1 MEAGCT
7 IFLRW
12 YTPPCGTRFAAHE
25 HNDNAKE
32 RNTAMKKRLLA
43 GLLATSIAL
52 SISMG
57 AFPAM
62 AATNDD
68 FVEDWEGAADFTDD
82 SYSSSEQLFD
92 DIIFFDLDEEV
103 DDTAA
108 EVVAEEDAND
118 SSDTEI
124 DKAAD
129 SIEETEPEDEVQVSD
144 AAKDRNDLENPDEE
158 TESDTQ
164 NPWEAGP
171 SDAETEEDVPDSW
184 EETPKIDS
192 ELEAAIAS
200 EDPFSYYDDN
210 ALEEEMD
217 DDIALLAAG
226 KTMAHENYAYTDVSG
241 TKYTVDL
248 YTDHTATIWELTTS
262 SGEAECI
269 LPSTIYYT
277 GDDGVQEPAPY
288 TVTELS
294 LSYYSGVTSDNN
306 NYTSLVLPDT
316 LTDIRRSLSGFKNVT
331 EITIP
336 GSVKVFNATL
346 QNMME
351 LKTLTF
357 DEGVEE
363 IASGSV
369 VSGCTKLETIHLPSS
384 LQKLSGTG
392 TFSGASALTD
402 ITLPEGIAITEGST
416 FSKCTSLKSIEL
428 PASITTIPR
437 SMFAG
442 CSALERVTAKG
453 TITAIGNGAFGS
465 VTDWNGHETAD
476 TALTEIPDLS
486 QVTSI
491 GDRAFYG
498 CSALTTVDLH
508 NVTTMEYGAFQG
520 CKELSGE
527 IDLSKL
533 EVIPGNA
540 FCYDSKIT
548 SVITCPTLKSIGDWA
563 FIWAGISTIS
573 LPETL
578 NSIGEY
584 TFFLASLSG
593 TVALPDS
600 LTKLG
605 ANAFNGCEEIEAIQ
619 IGSGLTDIPSNAFD
633 GCRKLTTI
641 TVNNRQE
648 DVKIPK
654 IDRVTVTYTIPSLT
668 ADDDKVS
675 TATDALSLQDAV
687 KQAATNGTPVTIEK
701 DIRLDE
707 PVTITAEQKVEITA
721 TENHNI
727 FGNKDQNLANLFVV
741 EAGGELS
748 LTGALTLGGWNN
760 TGSILVN
767 HGKTTINGNV
777 VIEKSTLE
785 GNNIGVIEDKG
796 SSAKLILENGT
807 IQNHKIRGAH
817 SASIR
822 VTEGASFTMNGG
834 TIRDNIA
841 NTSSSDSSSPAVL
854 LLGASTFTMNEG
866 SICNNSG
873 QCGTAVYLTASNDA
887 KARFTMNGGTLSN
900 NESHSYT
907 SDSTPTGAVFVKYSA
922 EFVLNNGTITGN
934 CAYGGAGGGVAVMD
948 ELPTKEHGTAF
959 TMYSG
964 TISNNTASGYRC
976 SGGGIYSCSNRVSL
990 LGGRIENNSAYD
1002 GGGVYS
1008 EGNTQ
1013 IYTTLHIQNALITG
1027 NTADQGGG
1035 LWFCPTGDAKLYMQ
1049 NGAVIYGNTAASA
1062 GDDFASPEVATG
1074 AGGNGGVTL
1083 PDYFPNGKVIQWFSD
1098 GFLYAPPGNLGT
1110 SGQGTRYNAVE
1121 YAKRVTG
1128 VQNEKKGLAL
1138 KSVVSDGVSI
1148 PAVGSLIITGN
1159 QASHGG
1165 GGIGANGGVVIGE
1178 ATSLSNSISVK
1189 KVWDN
1194 PGYEDTQ
1201 PSGVTIHLK
1210 ERDTGDVV
1218 STAELTSEN
1227 GWQYTF
1233 TDLPLSPNHYTVTEQ
1248 PLEGYKATYYQ
1259 DADGNFIITNTY
1271 LTTPT
1276 PDVPAVTIS
1285 VPVEKKWVNDY
1296 KWERPASIHVSL
1308 WNGDAKVKE
1317 ADLTADMGWTY
1328 IFEDLPE
1335 SSYSVTEDAVPGYE
1349 TLIERSDAGGFII
1362 TNTYERP
1369 LDPEPIEPIPP
1380 VDPPQEEIVTPPIVP
1395 ETTGNEPSPPS
1406 TEETTSVPPT
1416 EPTEESTEERSAES
1430 DPEESPIKETQET
1443 PSVSAKP
1450 PKLIQTGQTW
1460 WPVFLLMFAGVGL
1473 LVFGFYKRS
1482 KENIDHE

>member
-1 MEAGCT
+1 
-7 IFLRW
+7 
-12 YTPPCGTRFAAHE
+12 
-25 HNDNAKE
+25 
-32 RNTAMKKRLLA
+32 MKKRLLA

-68 FVEDWEGAADFTDD
+68 FVEDREDIADYTDD
-82 SYSSSEQLFD
+82 SYSSGYSSSEQLFD

-108 EVVAEEDAND
+108 EVIAEEDAND

-124 DKAAD
+124 DRAAD
-129 SIEETEPEDEVQVSD
+129 SIEETEPEDEVQNTD
-144 AAKDRNDLENPDEE
+144 AAEDRNDREYPDEE
-158 TESDTQ
+158 TKSGT
-164 NPWEAGP
+164 NPGEAGP

-200 EDPFSYYDDN
+200 EDPFSYYDDD
-210 ALEEEMD
+210 ASEEEMD

-226 KTMAHENYAYTDVSG
+226 KTMAHEDYAYTDVSSG
-241 TKYTVDL
+241 TEYMVDL
-248 YTDHTATIWELTTS
+248 YTDHTAKIWKLTTS

-277 GDDGVQEPAPY
+277 DADGVPEPTPY

-294 LSYYSGVTSDNN
+294 LSYWSGVTSDNN
-306 NYTSLVLPDT
+306 NYTALVLPDT
-316 LTDIRRSLSGFKNVT
+316 LTDIGGSLSGFKNVT
-331 EITIP
+331 EIIIP
-336 GSVKVFNATL
+336 GSVKVFKANL
-346 QNMME
+346 QNMKE

-357 DEGVEE
+357 EEGVEE

-369 VSGCTKLETIHLPSS
+369 VSGCKSLTTIHLPSS

-416 FSKCTSLKSIEL
+416 FSECTSLESIEL
-428 PASITTIPR
+428 PASITTIPS

-465 VTDWNGHETAD
+465 VTDWKDQEIAD
-476 TALTEIPDLS
+476 TVLTEIPDLS

-498 CSALTTVDLH
+498 CSALKTVDLH
-508 NVTTMEYGAFQG
+508 SVTTMEYGAFQG
-520 CKELSGE
+520 CDALSGE
-527 IDLSKL
+527 IDLSNL
-533 EVIPGNA
+533 EEIPGHA
-540 FCYDSKIT
+540 FCYDPNIT
-548 SVITCPTLKSIGDWA
+548 SVITCPTLRSIGDWA
-563 FIWAGISTIS
+563 FIWADISTIS

-578 NSIGEY
+578 NSIGTY
-584 TFFLASLSG
+584 AFYKASLSG

-600 LTKLG
+600 LTQLG
-605 ANAFNGCEEIEAIQ
+605 ASAFSGCEEVNAIQ
-619 IGSGLTDIPSNAFD
+619 IGSGLKDIPANAFA
-633 GCRKLTTI
+633 GCTNLKTI
-641 TVNNRQE
+641 TVNNRRE
-648 DVKIPK
+648 DVTIPK
-654 IDRVTVTYTIPSLT
+654 IDGVTVTYTIPSLEAT
-668 ADDDKVS
+668 DDKVS
-675 TATDALSLQDAV
+675 NAEGALSLQQAV
-687 KQAATNGTPVTIEK
+687 DQANGTPVTIEK

-707 PVTITAEQKVEITA
+707 PVRIAAGQRVEITA
-721 TENHNI
+721 NTNCNI
-727 FGNKDQNLANLFVV
+727 FGNKDKDLTNLFVV
-741 EAGGELS
+741 EPGGKLS

-767 HGKTTINGNV
+767 HGKTTIDGNV

-785 GNNIGVIEDKG
+785 GDSMGVIEDNG
-796 SSAKLILENGT
+796 SSAELILENGT
-807 IQNHKIRGAH
+807 IQNHKIRGAL

-822 VTEGASFTMNGG
+822 VTEGAS
-834 TIRDNIA
+834 
-841 NTSSSDSSSPAVL
+841 
-854 LLGASTFTMNEG
+854 FTMNEG

-873 QCGTAVYLTASNDA
+873 QCGTAVYLTASSNAA

-907 SDSTPTGAVFVKYSA
+907 PYSTPTGAVFVKYSA
-922 EFVLNNGTITGN
+922 EFVLNEGTITGN

-948 ELPTKEHGTAF
+948 ELPTEEHGTAF
-959 TMYSG
+959 TMNGG

-976 SGGGIYSCSNRVSL
+976 SGGGIYSCSNYVSL

-1008 EGNTQ
+1008 EGNTE
-1013 IYTTLHIQNALITG
+1013 IYTTLHIENALITG

-1049 NGAVIYGNTAASA
+1049 DGAVIYGNTAASA

-1098 GFLYAPPGNLGT
+1098 GFLYAPAGNRGT

-1148 PAVGSLIITGN
+1148 PATGSLIITGN

-1178 ATSLSNSISVK
+1178 ATSLSHSILVK
-1189 KVWDN
+1189 KAWDN
-1194 PGYEDTQ
+1194 PGHEDTQ

-1210 ERDTGDVV
+1210 ERDTGDIV
-1218 STAELTSEN
+1218 STAELTGEN
-1227 GWQYTF
+1227 GWQHTF
-1233 TDLPLSPNHYTVTEQ
+1233 TDLPLSPDHYTVTEQ

-1335 SSYSVTEDAVPGYE
+1335 GTYSVTEDAVPGYE

-1369 LDPEPIEPIPP
+1369 LYPEPIEPIDPIPP

-1395 ETTGNEPSPPS
+1395 GTTGNEPNPPS

-1416 EPTEESTEERSAES
+1416 EPTEESTEESTEERSAES

-1443 PSVSAKP
+1443 SSVSAKP

-1460 WPVFLLMFAGVGL
+1460 WPVFLLMFAGAGL

>member
-1 MEAGCT
+1 
-7 IFLRW
+7 
-12 YTPPCGTRFAAHE
+12 
-25 HNDNAKE
+25 
-32 RNTAMKKRLLA
+32 MKKRLLA

-68 FVEDWEGAADFTDD
+68 FVEDREDIADFTDD
-82 SYSSSEQLFD
+82 SYSSGYSSSEQLFD

-108 EVVAEEDAND
+108 KVIAEEDAND

-124 DKAAD
+124 DRAAD
-129 SIEETEPEDEVQVSD
+129 SIEETESEDEVQDTD
-144 AAKDRNDLENPDEE
+144 AAEDRNDREDSDEE
-158 TESDTQ
+158 TRSGT
-164 NPWEAGP
+164 NPGETDP
-171 SDAETEEDVPDSW
+171 SDAETEEDVSDSW

-200 EDPFSYYDDN
+200 EDPFSYYDDD
-210 ALEEEMD
+210 ASEEEMD

-226 KTMAHENYAYTDVSG
+226 KTMAHEDYAYTDVSSG
-241 TKYTVDL
+241 TEYMVDL
-248 YTDHTATIWELTTS
+248 YTDHTAKIRKLTTS
-262 SGEAECI
+262 SGGAECI

-277 GDDGVQEPAPY
+277 DDDDVPEPTPY
-288 TVTELS
+288 TVTELRFS
-294 LSYYSGVTSDNN
+294 PYGNSVTSVNN
-306 NYTSLVLPDT
+306 NYTALVLPDT
-316 LTDIRRSLSGFKNVT
+316 LTDIGGSLSGFKNVT

-346 QNMME
+346 QYMKE
-351 LKTLTF
+351 LRTLTF
-357 DEGVEE
+357 EEGVEE

-369 VSGCTKLETIHLPSS
+369 VSGCKNLTTIHLPSS

-416 FSKCTSLKSIEL
+416 FSECTSLKSITL
-428 PASITTIPR
+428 PASITTIP
-437 SMFAG
+437 SYMFAG

-453 TITAIGNGAFGS
+453 TITAIGNSAFKS
-465 VTDWNGHETAD
+465 D

-498 CSALTTVDLH
+498 CSALKTVDLH
-508 NVTTMEYGAFQG
+508 SVTTMEYGAFQG
-520 CKELSGE
+520 CDALSGE
-527 IDLSKL
+527 IDLSNL
-533 EVIPGNA
+533 EEIPGHA
-540 FCYDSKIT
+540 FCYDPNIT
-548 SVITCPTLKSIGDWA
+548 SVITCPTLRSIGDWA
-563 FIWAGISTIS
+563 FIWADISTIS

-578 NSIGEY
+578 KSIGTY
-584 TFFLASLSG
+584 TFYKASLSG

-600 LTKLG
+600 LTQLG
-605 ANAFNGCEEIEAIQ
+605 ASAFSGCEEVNAIQ
-619 IGSGLTDIPSNAFD
+619 IGSGLKDIPANAFA
-633 GCRKLTTI
+633 GCTNLKTI
-641 TVNNRQE
+641 TVNNRRE
-648 DVKIPK
+648 DVHIPE
-654 IDRVTVTYTIPSLT
+654 IDGVTVTYTIPSLT
-668 ADDDKVS
+668 ADNDKVS
-675 TATDALSLQDAV
+675 NAEGALSLQEAV
-687 KQAATNGTPVTIEK
+687 DQANGTPVTIEK

-707 PVTITAEQKVEITA
+707 PVRIAAGQRVEITA
-721 TENHNI
+721 NANENYNL
-727 FGNKDQNLANLFVV
+727 FGNKDEKPTNLFVV
-741 EAGGELS
+741 EEGGELS

-767 HGKTTINGNV
+767 HGKTTIDGNV

-785 GNNIGVIEDKG
+785 GDSMGVIEDNG
-796 SSAKLILENGT
+796 SSAELILENGT
-807 IQNHKIRGAH
+807 IQNHKIRGAL

-834 TIRDNIA
+834 TIQDNIA

-854 LLGASTFTMNEG
+854 LLGASTFTMNRG

-873 QCGTAVYLTASNDA
+873 QCGTAVYLTASSNAA

-900 NESHSYT
+900 NESHLYT
-907 SDSTPTGAVFVKYSA
+907 PNSTPTGAVFVKYSA

-934 CAYGGAGGGVAVMD
+934 CAHGGAGGGVAVMD
-948 ELPTKEHGTAF
+948 ELPTEEHGTAF
-959 TMYSG
+959 TMNSG

-976 SGGGIYSCSNRVSL
+976 SGGGIYSCSNYVSL

-1008 EGNTQ
+1008 EGNTD
-1013 IYTTLHIQNALITG
+1013 IYTTLHIRNALITG

-1049 NGAVIYGNTAASA
+1049 DGAVIYGNTAASA

-1098 GFLYAPPGNLGT
+1098 GFLYAPAGNRGT
-1110 SGQGTRYNAVE
+1110 SGQGTRYNTVE

-1178 ATSLSNSISVK
+1178 ATSLSYSISVK
-1189 KVWDN
+1189 KAWDN
-1194 PGYEDTQ
+1194 PGHEDTQ

-1210 ERDTGDVV
+1210 ERDTGDIV
-1218 STAELTSEN
+1218 STAELTGEN

-1233 TDLPLSPNHYTVTEQ
+1233 TDLPLSPDHYTVTEQ

-1335 SSYSVTEDAVPGYE
+1335 GTYSVTEDAVPGYE

-1369 LDPEPIEPIPP
+1369 LYPEPIEPIDPIPP

-1395 ETTGNEPSPPS
+1395 GTTGNEPNPPS

-1416 EPTEESTEERSAES
+1416 EPTEESTEESTEERSAES

-1443 PSVSAKP
+1443 SSVSAKP

-1460 WPVFLLMFAGVGL
+1460 WPVFLLMFAGAGL

>member
-1 MEAGCT
+1 
-7 IFLRW
+7 
-12 YTPPCGTRFAAHE
+12 
-25 HNDNAKE
+25 
-32 RNTAMKKRLLA
+32 MKKRLLA

-68 FVEDWEGAADFTDD
+68 FVEDREDIADYTDD
-82 SYSSSEQLFD
+82 SYSSGYSSSEQLFD

-108 EVVAEEDAND
+108 EVIAEEDAND

-124 DKAAD
+124 DRAAD
-129 SIEETEPEDEVQVSD
+129 SIEETEPEDEVQNTD
-144 AAKDRNDLENPDEE
+144 AAEDRNDREYPDEE
-158 TESDTQ
+158 TKSGT
-164 NPWEAGP
+164 NPGEAGP

-200 EDPFSYYDDN
+200 EDPFSYYDDD
-210 ALEEEMD
+210 ASEEEMD

-226 KTMAHENYAYTDVSG
+226 KTMAHEDYAYTDVSSG
-241 TKYTVDL
+241 TEYMVDL
-248 YTDHTATIWELTTS
+248 YTDHTAKIWKLTTS

-277 GDDGVQEPAPY
+277 DADGVPEPTPY
-288 TVTELS
+288 TVTELR
-294 LSYYSGVTSDNN
+294 LSYWSGVTSDNN
-306 NYTSLVLPDT
+306 NYTALVLPDT
-316 LTDIRRSLSGFKNVT
+316 LTDIGGSLSGFKNVT

-346 QNMME
+346 QNMKQ

-369 VSGCTKLETIHLPSS
+369 VSGCKSLTTIHLPSS

-402 ITLPEGIAITEGST
+402 ITLSEGIAITEGST
-416 FSKCTSLKSIEL
+416 FSECTSLKSIEL
-428 PASITTIPR
+428 PASITTIPS

-465 VTDWNGHETAD
+465 VTDWKDQEIAD
-476 TALTEIPDLS
+476 TVLTEIPDLS

-498 CSALTTVDLH
+498 CSALETVDLH
-508 NVTTMEYGAFQG
+508 SVTTMGYGAFQG
-520 CKELSGE
+520 CDALSGE
-527 IDLSKL
+527 IDLSNL
-533 EVIPGNA
+533 EVIPGHA
-540 FCYDSKIT
+540 FCYDPNIT
-548 SVITCPTLKSIGDWA
+548 SVITCPTLRSIGDWA
-563 FIWAGISTIS
+563 FIWADISTIS

-578 NSIGEY
+578 NSIGTY
-584 TFFLASLSG
+584 TFYKASLSG

-600 LTKLG
+600 LTQLG
-605 ANAFNGCEEIEAIQ
+605 ASAFSGCEEVNAIQ
-619 IGSGLTDIPSNAFD
+619 IGSGLKDIPANAFA
-633 GCRKLTTI
+633 GCTNLKTI
-641 TVNNRQE
+641 TVNNRRE
-648 DVKIPK
+648 DVTIPK
-654 IDRVTVTYTIPSLT
+654 IDGVTVTYTIPSLEAT
-668 ADDDKVS
+668 DDKVS
-675 TATDALSLQDAV
+675 NAEGALSLQQAV
-687 KQAATNGTPVTIEK
+687 DQANGPVTIEIEK
-701 DIRLDE
+701 NICLNA
-707 PVTITAEQKVEITA
+707 PVTIAKGKQVEITA
-721 TENHNI
+721 NANENYNL
-727 FGNKDQNLANLFVV
+727 FGNKDEKPTNLFVV
-741 EAGGELS
+741 EEGGELS

-767 HGKTTINGNV
+767 HGKTTIDGNV

-785 GNNIGVIEDKG
+785 GDSMGVIEDNG
-796 SSAKLILENGT
+796 SSAELILENGT
-807 IQNHKIRGAH
+807 IQNHKIRGAL

-822 VTEGASFTMNGG
+822 VTEGALFTMNGG
-834 TIRDNIA
+834 TIQDNIA

-854 LLGASTFTMNEG
+854 LLGASTFTMNGG

-873 QCGTAVYLTASNDA
+873 QCGTAVYLTASSNAA
-887 KARFTMNGGTLSN
+887 KARFTMNGGTLRN
-900 NESHSYT
+900 NESRSYT
-907 SDSTPTGAVFVKYSA
+907 PYSTPTGAVFVKYSA

-934 CAYGGAGGGVAVMD
+934 CAHDGAGGGVAVMD
-948 ELPTKEHGTAF
+948 ELPTEEHGTAF
-959 TMYSG
+959 TMNGG
-964 TISNNTASGYRC
+964 TISNNTASGSRC
-976 SGGGIYSCSNRVSL
+976 SGGGIYSCSNYVSL

-1008 EGNTQ
+1008 EGNTE
-1013 IYTTLHIQNALITG
+1013 IYTTLHIENALITG

-1049 NGAVIYGNTAASA
+1049 DGAVIYGNTAASA

-1098 GFLYAPPGNLGT
+1098 GFLYAPYGNRGT
-1110 SGQGTRYNAVE
+1110 AGQGTRYNTVE

-1148 PAVGSLIITGN
+1148 PATGSLIITGN

-1178 ATSLSNSISVK
+1178 ETSLSYSISVK
-1189 KVWDN
+1189 KAWDN

-1201 PSGVTIHLK
+1201 PSSVTIHLK
-1210 ERDTGDVV
+1210 ERDTGDIV
-1218 STAELTSEN
+1218 STAELTGEN

-1335 SSYSVTEDAVPGYE
+1335 GNYSVTEDAVPGYK

-1369 LDPEPIEPIPP
+1369 LYPEPIEPIDPIPP

-1395 ETTGNEPSPPS
+1395 GTTGNEPSPPS

-1416 EPTEESTEERSAES
+1416 EPTEESTDESTEERSAES

-1460 WPVFLLMFAGVGL
+1460 WPVFLLMFAGAGL

>member
-1 MEAGCT
+1 
-7 IFLRW
+7 
-12 YTPPCGTRFAAHE
+12 
-25 HNDNAKE
+25 
-32 RNTAMKKRLLA
+32 MKKRLLA

-68 FVEDWEGAADFTDD
+68 FVEDREDIADYTDD
-82 SYSSSEQLFD
+82 SYSSGYSSSEQLFD

-108 EVVAEEDAND
+108 EVIAEEDAND

-124 DKAAD
+124 DRAAD
-129 SIEETEPEDEVQVSD
+129 SIEETEPEDEVQNTD
-144 AAKDRNDLENPDEE
+144 AAEDRNDREDSDEE
-158 TESDTQ
+158 TKSGT
-164 NPWEAGP
+164 NPGETGP

-200 EDPFSYYDDN
+200 EDPFSYYDDD
-210 ALEEEMD
+210 ASEEEMD
-217 DDIALLAAG
+217 DDIALLATG
-226 KTMAHENYAYTDVSG
+226 KTMAHEDYAYTDVSSG
-241 TKYTVDL
+241 TEYMVDL
-248 YTDHTATIWELTTS
+248 YTDHTAKIWKLTTS

-277 GDDGVQEPAPY
+277 DADGVQEPNPY
-288 TVTELS
+288 TVTELRFS
-294 LSYYSGVTSDNN
+294 PYGNSVTSVNN
-306 NYTSLVLPDT
+306 NYTALVLPDT
-316 LTDIRRSLSGFKNVT
+316 LTDIGGSLSGFKNVT

-346 QNMME
+346 QYMKQ
-351 LKTLTF
+351 LRTLTF

-369 VSGCTKLETIHLPSS
+369 VSGCKNLTTIHLPSS

-416 FSKCTSLKSIEL
+416 FSECTSLKSIEL
-428 PASITTIPR
+428 PASITTIP
-437 SMFAG
+437 SYMFAG

-453 TITAIGNGAFGS
+453 TITTIGNSAFKS
-465 VTDWNGHETAD
+465 D

-498 CSALTTVDLH
+498 CSALKTVDLH
-508 NVTTMEYGAFQG
+508 SVTTMEYAAFQG
-520 CKELSGE
+520 CDALSGE
-527 IDLSKL
+527 IDLSNL
-533 EVIPGNA
+533 EVIPGHA
-540 FCYDSKIT
+540 FCYDPNIT
-548 SVITCPTLKSIGDWA
+548 SVVTCPTLRSIGDWA

-578 NSIGEY
+578 NSIGTY
-584 TFFLASLSG
+584 TFYKASLSG

-600 LTKLG
+600 LTQLG
-605 ANAFNGCEEIEAIQ
+605 ASAFSGCEKVEAIQ
-619 IGSGLTDIPSNAFD
+619 IGSGLTDIPKDAFD
-633 GCRKLTTI
+633 GCKPKTI
-641 TVNNRQE
+641 TVNNRRE
-648 DVKIPK
+648 DVTIPE
-654 IDRVTVTYTIPSLT
+654 IDGVTVTYTIPSLT
-668 ADDDKVS
+668 ADNDKVS
-675 TATDALSLQDAV
+675 NAEGALSLQQAV
-687 KQAATNGTPVTIEK
+687 DQANGTPVTIEK

-707 PVTITAEQKVEITA
+707 PVRIAAGQRVEITA
-721 TENHNI
+721 NENCNI
-727 FGNKDQNLANLFVV
+727 FGNKDENLANLFVV
-741 EAGGELS
+741 EEGGELS

-767 HGKTTINGNV
+767 HGKTTIDGNV

-785 GNNIGVIEDKG
+785 GDSMGVIEDNG
-796 SSAKLILENGT
+796 SSAELILENGT
-807 IQNHKIRGAH
+807 IQNHKIRGAL

-834 TIRDNIA
+834 TIQANIA

-854 LLGASTFTMNEG
+854 LLGASTFTMNGG

-873 QCGTAVYLTASNDA
+873 QCGTAVYLTASSNAA
-887 KARFTMNGGTLSN
+887 KARFTMNGGSLSN
-900 NESHSYT
+900 NESRSYT
-907 SDSTPTGAVFVKYSA
+907 PNSTPTGAVFVKYSA
-922 EFVLNNGTITGN
+922 EFVLNDGTITGN
-934 CAYGGAGGGVAVMD
+934 CAHDGAGGGVAVMD
-948 ELPTKEHGTAF
+948 ELPTEEHGTAF
-959 TMYSG
+959 TMNGG

-976 SGGGIYSCSNRVSL
+976 SGGGIYSCSNYVSL

-1008 EGNTQ
+1008 EGNTE
-1013 IYTTLHIQNALITG
+1013 IYTTLHIENALITG

-1049 NGAVIYGNTAASA
+1049 DGAVIYGNTAASA

-1098 GFLYAPPGNLGT
+1098 GFLYAPPGNRGT

-1138 KSVVSDGVSI
+1138 KSVVSDGVSV

-1178 ATSLSNSISVK
+1178 ETSLSYSISVK
-1189 KVWDN
+1189 KAWDN

-1210 ERDTGDVV
+1210 ERDTGDIV
-1218 STAELTSEN
+1218 STAELTGEN

-1233 TDLPLSPNHYTVTEQ
+1233 TGLPLSPDHYTVTEQ

-1335 SSYSVTEDAVPGYE
+1335 GTYSVTEDAVPGYE

-1369 LDPEPIEPIPP
+1369 LYPEPIEPIDPIPP

-1395 ETTGNEPSPPS
+1395 GTTGNEPNPPS

-1416 EPTEESTEERSAES
+1416 EPTEESTEESTEERSAES

-1443 PSVSAKP
+1443 SSVSAKP

-1460 WPVFLLMFAGVGL
+1460 WPVFLLMFAGAGL

>member
-1 MEAGCT
+1 
-7 IFLRW
+7 
-12 YTPPCGTRFAAHE
+12 
-25 HNDNAKE
+25 
-32 RNTAMKKRLLA
+32 MKKRLLA

-68 FVEDWEGAADFTDD
+68 FVEDREDIADFTDD
-82 SYSSSEQLFD
+82 SYSSGYSSSEQLFD

-108 EVVAEEDAND
+108 EVIAEEDAND

-124 DKAAD
+124 DRAAD
-129 SIEETEPEDEVQVSD
+129 SIEETEPEDEVQNTD
-144 AAKDRNDLENPDEE
+144 AAEDRNDREYPDEE
-158 TESDTQ
+158 TKSGT
-164 NPWEAGP
+164 NPGEAGP

-200 EDPFSYYDDN
+200 EDPFSYYDDD
-210 ALEEEMD
+210 ASEEEMD

-226 KTMAHENYAYTDVSG
+226 KTMAHEDYAYTDVSSG
-241 TKYTVDL
+241 TEYMVDL
-248 YTDHTATIWELTTS
+248 YTDHTAKIWKLTTS
-262 SGEAECI
+262 SGGAECI

-277 GDDGVQEPAPY
+277 GDDGVQEPNPY
-288 TVTELS
+288 TVTELRFS
-294 LSYYSGVTSDNN
+294 PYGNSVTSVNN
-306 NYTSLVLPDT
+306 NYTALVLPDT
-316 LTDIRRSLSGFKNVT
+316 LTDIGGSLSGFKNVT

-346 QNMME
+346 QYMKQ
-351 LKTLTF
+351 LRTLTF

-369 VSGCTKLETIHLPSS
+369 VSGCKNLTTIHLPSS

-416 FSKCTSLKSIEL
+416 FSECTSLKSITL
-428 PASITTIPR
+428 PASITTIP
-437 SMFAG
+437 SYMFAG

-453 TITAIGNGAFGS
+453 TITAIGNSAFKS
-465 VTDWNGHETAD
+465 D

-498 CSALTTVDLH
+498 CSALKTVDLH
-508 NVTTMEYGAFQG
+508 SVTTMEYGAFQG
-520 CKELSGE
+520 CDALSGE
-527 IDLSKL
+527 IDLSNL
-533 EVIPGNA
+533 EEIPGHA
-540 FCYDSKIT
+540 FCYDPNIT
-548 SVITCPTLKSIGDWA
+548 SVITCPTLRSIGDWA
-563 FIWAGISTIS
+563 FIWADISTIS

-578 NSIGEY
+578 KSIGTY
-584 TFFLASLSG
+584 TFYKASLSG

-600 LTKLG
+600 LTQLG
-605 ANAFNGCEEIEAIQ
+605 ASAFSGCEKVEAIQ
-619 IGSGLTDIPSNAFD
+619 IGSGLTDIPKDAFD
-633 GCRKLTTI
+633 GCKPKTI
-641 TVNNRQE
+641 TVNNRRE
-648 DVKIPK
+648 DVTIPK
-654 IDRVTVTYTIPSLT
+654 IDGVTVTYTIPSLT
-668 ADDDKVS
+668 ADNDKVS
-675 TATDALSLQDAV
+675 NAEGALSLQEAV
-687 KQAATNGTPVTIEK
+687 DQANGTPVTIEK

-707 PVTITAEQKVEITA
+707 PVRIAAGQRVEITA
-721 TENHNI
+721 NVNCNI
-727 FGNKDQNLANLFVV
+727 FGNNDKNLTNLFVV
-741 EAGGELS
+741 EPGGELS

-767 HGKTTINGNV
+767 HGKTTIDGNV

-785 GNNIGVIEDKG
+785 GDSMGVIEDNG
-796 SSAKLILENGT
+796 SSAELILENGT
-807 IQNHKIRGAH
+807 IQNHKIRGAL

-834 TIRDNIA
+834 TIQANIA

-854 LLGASTFTMNEG
+854 LLGASTFTMNGG

-873 QCGTAVYLTASNDA
+873 QCGTAVYLTASSNAA
-887 KARFTMNGGTLSN
+887 KARFTMNGGSLSN
-900 NESHSYT
+900 NESRSYT
-907 SDSTPTGAVFVKYSA
+907 PNSTPTGAVFVKYSA
-922 EFVLNNGTITGN
+922 EFVLNDGTITGN
-934 CAYGGAGGGVAVMD
+934 CAHDGAGGGVAVMD
-948 ELPTKEHGTAF
+948 ELPTEEHGTAF
-959 TMYSG
+959 TMNGG
-964 TISNNTASGYRC
+964 TISNNTASGSRC
-976 SGGGIYSCSNRVSL
+976 SGGGIYSCSNYVSL

-1008 EGNTQ
+1008 EGNTE
-1013 IYTTLHIQNALITG
+1013 IYTTLHIENALITG

-1049 NGAVIYGNTAASA
+1049 DGAVIYGNTAASA

-1098 GFLYAPPGNLGT
+1098 GFLYAPPGNRGT
-1110 SGQGTRYNAVE
+1110 AGQGTRYNAVE

-1148 PAVGSLIITGN
+1148 PATGSLIITGN

-1178 ATSLSNSISVK
+1178 ATSLSYSISVK
-1189 KVWDN
+1189 KAWDN

-1201 PSGVTIHLK
+1201 PSSVTIHLK
-1210 ERDTGDVV
+1210 ERDTGDIV
-1218 STAELTSEN
+1218 STAELTGEN

-1233 TDLPLSPNHYTVTEQ
+1233 TGLPLSPDHYTVTEQ

-1335 SSYSVTEDAVPGYE
+1335 GTYSVTEDAVPGYE

-1369 LDPEPIEPIPP
+1369 LYPEPIEPIDPIPP

-1395 ETTGNEPSPPS
+1395 GTTGNEPNPPS

-1416 EPTEESTEERSAES
+1416 EPTEESTDESTEERSAES

-1443 PSVSAKP
+1443 SSVSAKP

-1460 WPVFLLMFAGVGL
+1460 WPVFLLMFAGAGL

>member
-1 MEAGCT
+1 
-7 IFLRW
+7 
-12 YTPPCGTRFAAHE
+12 
-25 HNDNAKE
+25 
-32 RNTAMKKRLLA
+32 MKKRLLA

-68 FVEDWEGAADFTDD
+68 FVEDREDIADFTDD
-82 SYSSSEQLFD
+82 SYSSGYSSSEQLFD

-108 EVVAEEDAND
+108 KVIAEEDAND

-124 DKAAD
+124 DRAAD
-129 SIEETEPEDEVQVSD
+129 SIEETESEDEVQDTD
-144 AAKDRNDLENPDEE
+144 AAEDR
-158 TESDTQ
+158 Q
-164 NPWEAGP
+164 R
-171 SDAETEEDVPDSW
+171 
-184 EETPKIDS
+184 
-192 ELEAAIAS
+192 LEAAIAS
-200 EDPFSYYDDN
+200 EDPFSYYDDD
-210 ALEEEMD
+210 ASEEEMD

-226 KTMAHENYAYTDVSG
+226 KTMAHEDYAYTDVSSG
-241 TKYTVDL
+241 TEYMVDL
-248 YTDHTATIWELTTS
+248 YTDHTAKIWKLTTS
-262 SGEAECI
+262 SGGAECI

-277 GDDGVQEPAPY
+277 DDDDVPEPTPY
-288 TVTELS
+288 TVTELRFS
-294 LSYYSGVTSDNN
+294 PYGNSVTSVNN
-306 NYTSLVLPDT
+306 NYTALVLPDT
-316 LTDIRRSLSGFKNVT
+316 LTDIGGSLSGFKNVT

-346 QNMME
+346 QYMKE
-351 LKTLTF
+351 LRTLTF
-357 DEGVEE
+357 EEGVEE

-369 VSGCTKLETIHLPSS
+369 VSGCKNLTTIHLPSS

-416 FSKCTSLKSIEL
+416 FSECTSLESIEL
-428 PASITTIPR
+428 PASITTIP
-437 SMFAG
+437 SYMFAG

-453 TITAIGNGAFGS
+453 TITAIGNSAFKS
-465 VTDWNGHETAD
+465 D

-498 CSALTTVDLH
+498 CSALKTVDLH
-508 NVTTMEYGAFQG
+508 SVTTMEYGAFQG
-520 CKELSGE
+520 CDALSGE
-527 IDLSKL
+527 IDLSNL
-533 EVIPGNA
+533 EEIPGHA
-540 FCYDSKIT
+540 FCYDPNIT
-548 SVITCPTLKSIGDWA
+548 SVITCPTLRSIGDWA
-563 FIWAGISTIS
+563 FIWADISTIS

-578 NSIGEY
+578 KSIGTY
-584 TFFLASLSG
+584 TFYKASLSG

-600 LTKLG
+600 LTQLG
-605 ANAFNGCEEIEAIQ
+605 ASAFSGCEKVEAIQ
-619 IGSGLTDIPSNAFD
+619 IGSGLKDIPANAFA
-633 GCRKLTTI
+633 GCTNLKTI
-641 TVNNRQE
+641 TVNNRRE
-648 DVKIPK
+648 DVTIPK
-654 IDRVTVTYTIPSLT
+654 IDGVTVTYTIPSLT
-668 ADDDKVS
+668 ADNDKIS
-675 TATDALSLQDAV
+675 NAADALSLQQAV
-687 KQAATNGTPVTIEK
+687 DQANGTPVTIEIEK

-707 PVTITAEQKVEITA
+707 PVRIAAGQRVEITA
-721 TENHNI
+721 NTNCNI
-727 FGNKDQNLANLFVV
+727 FGNKDKNLTNLFVV
-741 EAGGELS
+741 EEGGELS

-767 HGKTTINGNV
+767 HGKTTIDGNV

-785 GNNIGVIEDKG
+785 GDSMGVIEDNG
-796 SSAKLILENGT
+796 SSAELILENGT
-807 IQNHKIRGAH
+807 IQNHKIRGAL

-834 TIRDNIA
+834 TIQDNIA

-854 LLGASTFTMNEG
+854 LLGASTFTMNGG

-873 QCGTAVYLTASNDA
+873 QCGTAVYLTASSNAA

-900 NESHSYT
+900 NESRSYT
-907 SDSTPTGAVFVKYSA
+907 PYSTPTGAVFVKYSA

-934 CAYGGAGGGVAVMD
+934 CAHDGAGGGVAVMD
-948 ELPTKEHGTAF
+948 ELPTEEHGTAF
-959 TMYSG
+959 TMNGG
-964 TISNNTASGYRC
+964 TISNNTASGSRC
-976 SGGGIYSCSNRVSL
+976 SGGGIYSCSNYVSL

-1008 EGNTQ
+1008 EGNTE
-1013 IYTTLHIQNALITG
+1013 IYTTLHIENALITG

-1049 NGAVIYGNTAASA
+1049 DGAVIYGNTAASA

-1098 GFLYAPPGNLGT
+1098 GFLYAPYGNRGT
-1110 SGQGTRYNAVE
+1110 AGQGTRYNTVE

-1148 PAVGSLIITGN
+1148 PATGSLIITGN

-1178 ATSLSNSISVK
+1178 ATSLSYSISVK
-1189 KVWDN
+1189 KAWDN

-1201 PSGVTIHLK
+1201 PSSVTIHLK
-1210 ERDTGDVV
+1210 ERDTGDIV
-1218 STAELTSEN
+1218 STAELTGEN

-1233 TDLPLSPNHYTVTEQ
+1233 TDLPLSPDHYTVTEQ

-1335 SSYSVTEDAVPGYE
+1335 GTYSVTEDAVPGYE

-1369 LDPEPIEPIPP
+1369 LYPEPIEPIDPIPP

-1395 ETTGNEPSPPS
+1395 GTTGNEPNPPS

-1416 EPTEESTEERSAES
+1416 EPTKESTEESTEERSAES

-1460 WPVFLLMFAGVGL
+1460 WPVFLLMFAGAGL

>member
-1 MEAGCT
+1 
-7 IFLRW
+7 
-12 YTPPCGTRFAAHE
+12 
-25 HNDNAKE
+25 
-32 RNTAMKKRLLA
+32 MKKRLLA

-68 FVEDWEGAADFTDD
+68 FVEDREDIADYTDD
-82 SYSSSEQLFD
+82 SYSSGYSSSEQLFD

-108 EVVAEEDAND
+108 EVIAEEDAND

-124 DKAAD
+124 DRAAD
-129 SIEETEPEDEVQVSD
+129 SIEETEPEDEVQDTD
-144 AAKDRNDLENPDEE
+144 AAEDRNDREDSDEE
-158 TESDTQ
+158 TKSGT
-164 NPWEAGP
+164 NPGETGP

-200 EDPFSYYDDN
+200 EDPFSYYDDD
-210 ALEEEMD
+210 ASEEEMD

-226 KTMAHENYAYTDVSG
+226 KTMAHEDYAYTDVSSG
-241 TKYTVDL
+241 TEYMVDL
-248 YTDHTATIWELTTS
+248 YTDHTAKIWKLTTS
-262 SGEAECI
+262 SGEAKCI

-277 GDDGVQEPAPY
+277 DDDGVPEPNPY
-288 TVTELS
+288 TVTELRFS
-294 LSYYSGVTSDNN
+294 PYGNSVTSVNN
-306 NYTSLVLPDT
+306 NYTALVLPDT
-316 LTDIRRSLSGFKNVT
+316 LTDIGGSLSGFKNVT

-346 QNMME
+346 QYMKQ
-351 LKTLTF
+351 LRTLTF
-357 DEGVEE
+357 EEGVEE

-369 VSGCTKLETIHLPSS
+369 VSGCKSLTTIHLPSS

-416 FSKCTSLKSIEL
+416 FSECTSLESIEL
-428 PASITTIPR
+428 PASITTIP
-437 SMFAG
+437 SYMFAG

-453 TITAIGNGAFGS
+453 TITAIGNSAFKS
-465 VTDWNGHETAD
+465 D

-498 CSALTTVDLH
+498 CSALETVDLH
-508 NVTTMEYGAFQG
+508 SVTTMEYAAFQG
-520 CKELSGE
+520 CDALSGE
-527 IDLSKL
+527 IDLSNL
-533 EVIPGNA
+533 EVIPGHA
-540 FCYDSKIT
+540 FCYDPNIT
-548 SVITCPTLKSIGDWA
+548 SVVTCPTLRSIGDWA

-578 NSIGEY
+578 NSIGTY
-584 TFFLASLSG
+584 TFYKSSLSG

-600 LTKLG
+600 LTQLG
-605 ANAFNGCEEIEAIQ
+605 ASAFSGCEKVEAIQ
-619 IGSGLTDIPSNAFD
+619 IGSGLTDIPKDAFD
-633 GCRKLTTI
+633 GCTNLKTI
-641 TVNNRQE
+641 TVNNRRE
-648 DVKIPK
+648 DVHIPE
-654 IDRVTVTYTIPSLT
+654 IDGVTVTYTIPSLEAT
-668 ADDDKVS
+668 DDKVS
-675 TATDALSLQDAV
+675 NAEGALSLQQAV
-687 KQAATNGTPVTIEK
+687 DQANGPVTIEIEK
-701 DIRLDE
+701 NIRLDE
-707 PVTITAEQKVEITA
+707 PVRIAAGQRVEITA
-721 TENHNI
+721 NTNCNI
-727 FGNKDQNLANLFVV
+727 FGNKDKDLTNLFVV
-741 EAGGELS
+741 EEGGELS

-767 HGKTTINGNV
+767 HGKTTIDGNV

-785 GNNIGVIEDKG
+785 GNDMGVIEDNG
-796 SSAKLILENGT
+796 SSAELILENGT
-807 IQNHKIRGAH
+807 IQNHKIRGAL

-834 TIRDNIA
+834 TIQDNIA
-841 NTSSSDSSSPAVL
+841 NTPSSDSSSPAVL
-854 LLGASTFTMNEG
+854 LLGASTFTMNGG

-873 QCGTAVYLTASNDA
+873 QCGTAVYLTASSNAA
-887 KARFTMNGGTLSN
+887 KARFTMNSGTLSN
-900 NESHSYT
+900 NESRSYT
-907 SDSTPTGAVFVKYSA
+907 PNSTPTGAVFVKYSP

-948 ELPTKEHGTAF
+948 ELPTEEHGTAF
-959 TMYSG
+959 TMNGG

-976 SGGGIYSCSNRVSL
+976 SGGGIYSCSNYVSL

-1008 EGNTQ
+1008 EGNTE

-1098 GFLYAPPGNLGT
+1098 GFLYAPAGNRGT
-1110 SGQGTRYNAVE
+1110 SGQGNRYNAVE

-1138 KSVVSDGVSI
+1138 KSVVSDGVSV

-1178 ATSLSNSISVK
+1178 ATSLSHSISVK
-1189 KVWDN
+1189 KAWDN
-1194 PGYEDTQ
+1194 PGHEDTQ
-1201 PSGVTIHLK
+1201 PSGVTVHLK
-1210 ERDTGDVV
+1210 ERDTGDIV
-1218 STAELTSEN
+1218 STAELTGEN

-1233 TDLPLSPNHYTVTEQ
+1233 TGLPLSPNHYTVTEQ

-1335 SSYSVTEDAVPGYE
+1335 GNYSVTEDAVPGYK

-1369 LDPEPIEPIPP
+1369 LYPEPIEPIDPIPP

-1395 ETTGNEPSPPS
+1395 GTTGNEPSPPS

-1416 EPTEESTEERSAES
+1416 EPTEESTEESTEERSAES

-1443 PSVSAKP
+1443 PSVSADP

-1460 WPVFLLMFAGVGL
+1460 WPVFLLMFAGAGL
-1473 LVFGFYKRS
+1473 LVFGLYKRS

>member
-1 MEAGCT
+1 
-7 IFLRW
+7 
-12 YTPPCGTRFAAHE
+12 
-25 HNDNAKE
+25 
-32 RNTAMKKRLLA
+32 MKKRLLA

-68 FVEDWEGAADFTDD
+68 FVEDREDIADFTDD
-82 SYSSSEQLFD
+82 SYSSGYSSSEQLFD

-108 EVVAEEDAND
+108 EVIAEEDAND

-124 DKAAD
+124 DRAAD
-129 SIEETEPEDEVQVSD
+129 SIEETEPEDEVQNTD
-144 AAKDRNDLENPDEE
+144 AAEDRNDREYPDEE
-158 TESDTQ
+158 TKSGT
-164 NPWEAGP
+164 NPGEAGP

-200 EDPFSYYDDN
+200 EDPFSYYDDD
-210 ALEEEMD
+210 ASEEEMD

-226 KTMAHENYAYTDVSG
+226 KTMAHEDYAYTDVSSG
-241 TKYTVDL
+241 TEYMVDL
-248 YTDHTATIWELTTS
+248 YTDHTAKIWKLTTS

-277 GDDGVQEPAPY
+277 DDDDVPEPTPY
-288 TVTELS
+288 TVTELRFS
-294 LSYYSGVTSDNN
+294 PYGNSVTSVNN
-306 NYTSLVLPDT
+306 NYTALVLPDT
-316 LTDIRRSLSGFKNVT
+316 LTDIGGSLSGFKNVT

-346 QNMME
+346 QYMKQ
-351 LKTLTF
+351 LRTLTF
-357 DEGVEE
+357 EEGVEE

-369 VSGCTKLETIHLPSS
+369 VSGCKNLTTIHLPSS

-416 FSKCTSLKSIEL
+416 FSECTSLKSITL
-428 PASITTIPR
+428 PASITTIP
-437 SMFAG
+437 SYMFAG

-453 TITAIGNGAFGS
+453 TITAIGNSAFKS
-465 VTDWNGHETAD
+465 D
-476 TALTEIPDLS
+476 TVLTEIPDLS

-498 CSALTTVDLH
+498 CSALETVDLH
-508 NVTTMEYGAFQG
+508 SVTTMGYGAFQG
-520 CKELSGE
+520 CDALSGE
-527 IDLSKL
+527 IDLSNL
-533 EVIPGNA
+533 EVIPGHA
-540 FCYDSKIT
+540 FCYDPNIT
-548 SVITCPTLKSIGDWA
+548 SVITCPTLRSIGDWA

-578 NSIGEY
+578 KSIGTY
-584 TFFLASLSG
+584 TFYKASLSG

-600 LTKLG
+600 LTQLG
-605 ANAFNGCEEIEAIQ
+605 ASAFSGCEEVNAIQ
-619 IGSGLTDIPSNAFD
+619 IGSGLKDIPANAFA
-633 GCRKLTTI
+633 GCTNLKTI
-641 TVNNRQE
+641 TVNNRRE
-648 DVKIPK
+648 DVTIPK
-654 IDRVTVTYTIPSLT
+654 IDGVTVTYTIPSLT
-668 ADDDKVS
+668 ADNDKVS
-675 TATDALSLQDAV
+675 AAADALSLQQAV
-687 KQAATNGTPVTIEK
+687 DQANGTPVTIEIEK

-707 PVTITAEQKVEITA
+707 SVRIIAGQRVEITA
-721 TENHNI
+721 NANCNI
-727 FGNKDQNLANLFVV
+727 FGNKDENVKNLFVV
-741 EAGGELS
+741 EPGGELS

-767 HGKTTINGNV
+767 HGKTTIDGNV

-785 GNNIGVIEDKG
+785 GNDVGVIEDNG
-796 SSAKLILENGT
+796 SSAELILENGT

-834 TIRDNIA
+834 TIQDNIA
-841 NTSSSDSSSPAVL
+841 NTASSDSSSPAVL
-854 LLGASTFTMNEG
+854 LLGASTFTMNGG

-873 QCGTAVYLTASNDA
+873 QCGTAVYLTASNNAA
-887 KARFTMNGGTLSN
+887 KARFTMNSGTLSN
-900 NESHSYT
+900 NESRSYT
-907 SDSTPTGAVFVKYSA
+907 PKSTPTGAVFVKYSA

-948 ELPTKEHGTAF
+948 ELPTEEHGTAF
-959 TMYSG
+959 TMYDG

-976 SGGGIYSCSNRVSL
+976 SGGGIYSCSNYVSL

-1008 EGNTQ
+1008 EGNTE
-1013 IYTTLHIQNALITG
+1013 IYTTLHIENALITG

-1049 NGAVIYGNTAASA
+1049 DGAVIYGNTAASA

-1098 GFLYAPPGNLGT
+1098 GFLYAPAGNRGT
-1110 SGQGTRYNAVE
+1110 SGQGTRYNTVE

-1148 PAVGSLIITGN
+1148 PATGSLIITGN

-1178 ATSLSNSISVK
+1178 ATSLSYSISVK
-1189 KVWDN
+1189 KAWDN

-1210 ERDTGDVV
+1210 ERDTGDIV
-1218 STAELTSEN
+1218 STAELTGEN
-1227 GWQYTF
+1227 GWQHTF
-1233 TDLPLSPNHYTVTEQ
+1233 TDLPLSPDHYTVTEQ

-1335 SSYSVTEDAVPGYE
+1335 GTYSVTEDAVPGYE

-1369 LDPEPIEPIPP
+1369 LYPEPIEPIDPIPP

-1395 ETTGNEPSPPS
+1395 GTTGNEPNPPS

-1416 EPTEESTEERSAES
+1416 EPTEESTEESTEERSAES

-1443 PSVSAKP
+1443 SSVSAKP

-1460 WPVFLLMFAGVGL
+1460 WPVFLLMFAGAGL

>member
-1 MEAGCT
+1 
-7 IFLRW
+7 
-12 YTPPCGTRFAAHE
+12 
-25 HNDNAKE
+25 
-32 RNTAMKKRLLA
+32 MKKRLLA

-68 FVEDWEGAADFTDD
+68 FVEDREDIADYTDD
-82 SYSSSEQLFD
+82 SYSSGYSSSEQLFD

-108 EVVAEEDAND
+108 EVIAEEDAND

-124 DKAAD
+124 DRAAD
-129 SIEETEPEDEVQVSD
+129 SIEETEPEDEVQNTD
-144 AAKDRNDLENPDEE
+144 AAEDRNDREDSDEE
-158 TESDTQ
+158 TKSGT
-164 NPWEAGP
+164 NPGETGP

-200 EDPFSYYDDN
+200 EDPFSYYDDD
-210 ALEEEMD
+210 ASEEEMD

-226 KTMAHENYAYTDVSG
+226 KTMAHEDYAYTDVSSG
-241 TKYTVDL
+241 TEYMVDL
-248 YTDHTATIWELTTS
+248 YTDHTAKIWKLITS
-262 SGEAECI
+262 SGGAECI

-277 GDDGVQEPAPY
+277 DDDDVPEPTPY
-288 TVTELS
+288 TVTELRFS
-294 LSYYSGVTSDNN
+294 PYGNSVTSVNN
-306 NYTSLVLPDT
+306 NYTALVLPDT
-316 LTDIRRSLSGFKNVT
+316 LTDIGGSLSGFKNVT

-346 QNMME
+346 QYMKQ
-351 LKTLTF
+351 LRTLTF
-357 DEGVEE
+357 EEGVEE

-369 VSGCTKLETIHLPSS
+369 VSGCKNLTTIHLPSS

-416 FSKCTSLKSIEL
+416 FSECTSLKSIEL
-428 PASITTIPR
+428 PASITTIP
-437 SMFAG
+437 SYMFAG

-453 TITAIGNGAFGS
+453 TITAIGNSAFKS
-465 VTDWNGHETAD
+465 D

-498 CSALTTVDLH
+498 CSALKTVDLH
-508 NVTTMEYGAFQG
+508 SVTTMEYGAFQG
-520 CKELSGE
+520 CDALSGE
-527 IDLSKL
+527 IDLSNL
-533 EVIPGNA
+533 EEIPGNA
-540 FCYDSKIT
+540 FCYDPNIT
-548 SVITCPTLKSIGDWA
+548 SVITCPTLRSIGDWA
-563 FIWAGISTIS
+563 FIWADISTIS

-578 NSIGEY
+578 KSIGTY
-584 TFFLASLSG
+584 TFYKASLSG

-600 LTKLG
+600 LTQLG
-605 ANAFNGCEEIEAIQ
+605 ASAFSGCEKVEAIQ
-619 IGSGLTDIPSNAFD
+619 IGSGLTDIPKDAFD
-633 GCRKLTTI
+633 GCTNLKTI
-641 TVNNRQE
+641 TVNNRRE
-648 DVKIPK
+648 DVTIPK
-654 IDRVTVTYTIPSLT
+654 IDGVTVTYTIPSLT
-668 ADDDKVS
+668 ADNDKVS
-675 TATDALSLQDAV
+675 NAEGALSLQQAV
-687 KQAATNGTPVTIEK
+687 DQANGPVTIEIEK

-707 PVTITAEQKVEITA
+707 PVRIAAGQRVEITA
-721 TENHNI
+721 NENCNI
-727 FGNKDQNLANLFVV
+727 FGNKDENLANLFVV
-741 EAGGELS
+741 EEGGELS

-767 HGKTTINGNV
+767 HGKTTIDGNV

-785 GNNIGVIEDKG
+785 GDSMGVIEDNG
-796 SSAKLILENGT
+796 SSAELILENGT
-807 IQNHKIRGAH
+807 IQNHKIRGAL

-834 TIRDNIA
+834 TIQDNIA
-841 NTSSSDSSSPAVL
+841 NTPSSDSSSPAVL

-873 QCGTAVYLTASNDA
+873 QCGTAVYLTASSNAA

-907 SDSTPTGAVFVKYSA
+907 PYSTPTGAVFVKYSA
-922 EFVLNNGTITGN
+922 EFVLNEGTITGN

-948 ELPTKEHGTAF
+948 ELPTEEHGTAF
-959 TMYSG
+959 TMNGG

-976 SGGGIYSCSNRVSL
+976 SGGGIYSCSNYVSL

-1008 EGNTQ
+1008 EGNTE
-1013 IYTTLHIQNALITG
+1013 IYTTLHIENALITG

-1049 NGAVIYGNTAASA
+1049 DGAVIYGNTAASA

-1098 GFLYAPPGNLGT
+1098 GFLYAPAGNRGT
-1110 SGQGTRYNAVE
+1110 SGQGTRYNTVE

-1148 PAVGSLIITGN
+1148 PATGSLIITGN

-1178 ATSLSNSISVK
+1178 ATSLSHSILVK
-1189 KVWDN
+1189 KAWDN

-1210 ERDTGDVV
+1210 ERDTGDIV
-1218 STAELTSEN
+1218 STAELTGEN
-1227 GWQYTF
+1227 GWQHTF
-1233 TDLPLSPNHYTVTEQ
+1233 TDLPLSPDHYTVTEQ

-1335 SSYSVTEDAVPGYE
+1335 GTYSVTEDAVPGYE

-1369 LDPEPIEPIPP
+1369 LYPEPIEPIDPIPP

-1395 ETTGNEPSPPS
+1395 GTTGNEPNPPS

-1416 EPTEESTEERSAES
+1416 EPTEESTDESTEERSAES

-1443 PSVSAKP
+1443 PSVSANP

-1460 WPVFLLMFAGVGL
+1460 WPVFLLMFAGAGL

>member
-1 MEAGCT
+1 
-7 IFLRW
+7 
-12 YTPPCGTRFAAHE
+12 
-25 HNDNAKE
+25 
-32 RNTAMKKRLLA
+32 MKKRLLA

-68 FVEDWEGAADFTDD
+68 FVEDREDIADFTDD
-82 SYSSSEQLFD
+82 SYSSGYSSSEQLFD

-108 EVVAEEDAND
+108 EVIAEEDAND

-124 DKAAD
+124 DRAAD
-129 SIEETEPEDEVQVSD
+129 SIEETEPEDEVQNTD
-144 AAKDRNDLENPDEE
+144 AAEDRNDREYPDEE
-158 TESDTQ
+158 TKSGT
-164 NPWEAGP
+164 NPGEAGP

-200 EDPFSYYDDN
+200 EDPFSYYDDD
-210 ALEEEMD
+210 ASEEEMD

-226 KTMAHENYAYTDVSG
+226 KTMAHEDYAYTDVSSG
-241 TKYTVDL
+241 TEYMVDL
-248 YTDHTATIWELTTS
+248 YTDHTAKIWKLTTS

-277 GDDGVQEPAPY
+277 DDDDVPEPTPY
-288 TVTELS
+288 TVTELRFS
-294 LSYYSGVTSDNN
+294 PYGNSVTSVNN
-306 NYTSLVLPDT
+306 NYTALVLPDT
-316 LTDIRRSLSGFKNVT
+316 LTDIGGSLSGFKNVT

-346 QNMME
+346 QYMKQ
-351 LKTLTF
+351 LRTLTF
-357 DEGVEE
+357 EEGVEE

-369 VSGCTKLETIHLPSS
+369 VSGCKNLTTIHLPSS

-416 FSKCTSLKSIEL
+416 FSECTSLKSITL
-428 PASITTIPR
+428 PASITTIP
-437 SMFAG
+437 SYMFAG

-453 TITAIGNGAFGS
+453 TITAIGNSAFKS
-465 VTDWNGHETAD
+465 D

-498 CSALTTVDLH
+498 CSALKTVDLH
-508 NVTTMEYGAFQG
+508 SVTTMEYGAFQG
-520 CKELSGE
+520 CDALSGE
-527 IDLSKL
+527 IDLSNL
-533 EVIPGNA
+533 EEIPGHA
-540 FCYDSKIT
+540 FCYDPNIT
-548 SVITCPTLKSIGDWA
+548 SVITCPTLRSIGDWA

-578 NSIGEY
+578 NSIGTY
-584 TFFLASLSG
+584 TFYKASLSG

-600 LTKLG
+600 LTQLG
-605 ANAFNGCEEIEAIQ
+605 ASAFSGCEEVNAIQ
-619 IGSGLTDIPSNAFD
+619 IGSGLKDIPANAFA
-633 GCRKLTTI
+633 GCTNLKTI
-641 TVNNRQE
+641 TVNNRWE
-648 DVKIPK
+648 DVTIPK
-654 IDRVTVTYTIPSLT
+654 IDGVTVTYTIPSLEAT
-668 ADDDKVS
+668 DDKVS
-675 TATDALSLQDAV
+675 NAEGALSLQQAV
-687 KQAATNGTPVTIEK
+687 DQANGTPVTIEK

-707 PVTITAEQKVEITA
+707 PVRIAAGQRVEITA
-721 TENHNI
+721 NTNCNI
-727 FGNKDQNLANLFVV
+727 FGNKDKDLTNLFVV
-741 EAGGELS
+741 EPGGELS

-767 HGKTTINGNV
+767 HGKTTIDGNV

-785 GNNIGVIEDKG
+785 GNDVGVIEDNG
-796 SSAKLILENGT
+796 SSAELILENGT
-807 IQNHKIRGAH
+807 IQNHKIRGAL

-834 TIRDNIA
+834 TIQANIA

-854 LLGASTFTMNEG
+854 LLGASTFTMNGG

-873 QCGTAVYLTASNDA
+873 QCGTAVYLTASSNAA
-887 KARFTMNGGTLSN
+887 KARFTMNGGSLSN
-900 NESHSYT
+900 NESRSYT
-907 SDSTPTGAVFVKYSA
+907 PNSTPTGAVFVKYSA
-922 EFVLNNGTITGN
+922 EFVLNDGTITGN
-934 CAYGGAGGGVAVMD
+934 CAHDGAGGGVAVMD
-948 ELPTKEHGTAF
+948 ELPTEEHGTAF
-959 TMYSG
+959 TMNGG

-976 SGGGIYSCSNRVSL
+976 SGGGIYSCSNYVSL

-1008 EGNTQ
+1008 EGNTE
-1013 IYTTLHIQNALITG
+1013 IYTTLHIENALITG

-1049 NGAVIYGNTAASA
+1049 DGAVIYGNTAASA

-1098 GFLYAPPGNLGT
+1098 GFLYAPPGNRGT
-1110 SGQGTRYNAVE
+1110 SGQGTRYNTVE

-1148 PAVGSLIITGN
+1148 PATGSLIITGN

-1178 ATSLSNSISVK
+1178 ATSLSYSISVK
-1189 KVWDN
+1189 KAWDN

-1201 PSGVTIHLK
+1201 PSSVTIHLK
-1210 ERDTGDVV
+1210 ERDTGDIV
-1218 STAELTSEN
+1218 STAELTGEN

-1335 SSYSVTEDAVPGYE
+1335 GTYSVTEDAVPGYE

-1369 LDPEPIEPIPP
+1369 LYPEPIEPIDPIPP

-1395 ETTGNEPSPPS
+1395 GTTGNEPNPPS

-1416 EPTEESTEERSAES
+1416 EPTEESTEESTEERSAES

-1443 PSVSAKP
+1443 SSVSAKP

-1460 WPVFLLMFAGVGL
+1460 WPVFLLMFAGAGL

>member
-1 MEAGCT
+1 
-7 IFLRW
+7 
-12 YTPPCGTRFAAHE
+12 
-25 HNDNAKE
+25 
-32 RNTAMKKRLLA
+32 MKKRLLA

-68 FVEDWEGAADFTDD
+68 FVEDREDIADYTDD
-82 SYSSSEQLFD
+82 SYSSGYSSSEQLFD

-108 EVVAEEDAND
+108 EVIAEEDAND

-124 DKAAD
+124 DRAAD
-129 SIEETEPEDEVQVSD
+129 SIEETEPEDEVQDTD
-144 AAKDRNDLENPDEE
+144 AAEDRNDREYPDEE
-158 TESDTQ
+158 TKSGT
-164 NPWEAGP
+164 NPGETGP

-200 EDPFSYYDDN
+200 EDPFSYYDDD
-210 ALEEEMD
+210 ASEEEMD
-217 DDIALLAAG
+217 DDIALPAAG
-226 KTMAHENYAYTDVSG
+226 KTMAHKDYAYTDVSSG
-241 TKYTVDL
+241 TEYMVDL
-248 YTDHTATIWELTTS
+248 YTDYTAKIRRLTS
-262 SGEAECI
+262 SSGGAECI

-277 GDDGVQEPAPY
+277 DDAGVQDPNPY

-294 LSYYSGVTSDNN
+294 LPFSSSVTSD
-306 NYTSLVLPDT
+306 YTTLVLPDT
-316 LTDIRRSLSGFKNVT
+316 LTDMGGYLSSFKNVT

-336 GSVKVFNATL
+336 GSVKVFKAIL
-346 QNMME
+346 QNMTE

-357 DEGVEE
+357 EEGVEE

-369 VSGCTKLETIHLPSS
+369 VSGCKNLTTIHLPSS
-384 LQKLSGTG
+384 LQKLSGTD

-416 FSKCTSLKSIEL
+416 FSECTSLESIEL
-428 PASITTIPR
+428 PASITTIP
-437 SMFAG
+437 SHMFAG

-453 TITAIGNGAFGS
+453 TITAIDNGAFGS
-465 VTDWNGHETAD
+465 VTDWKNHETAD

-498 CSALTTVDLH
+498 CSALETVDLH
-508 NVTTMEYGAFQG
+508 SVTTMGYAAFQG
-520 CKELSGE
+520 CKALSGK
-527 IDLSKL
+527 IDLSNL
-533 EVIPGNA
+533 EEIPGHA
-540 FCYDSKIT
+540 FCYDPNIT
-548 SVITCPTLKSIGDWA
+548 SVITCSTLSSIGDWA

-578 NSIGEY
+578 NSIGTY
-584 TFFLASLSG
+584 TFYKASLSG

-600 LTKLG
+600 LTQLG
-605 ANAFNGCEEIEAIQ
+605 ASAFSGCKEVEAIQ
-619 IGSGLTDIPSNAFD
+619 IGSGLTDIPPNAFA
-633 GCRKLTTI
+633 GCTNLKTI
-641 TVNNRQE
+641 TVNNRRE
-648 DVKIPK
+648 DVHIPE
-654 IDRVTVTYTIPSLT
+654 IDGVTVTYTIPSLT
-668 ADDDKVS
+668 ADNDKVS
-675 TATDALSLQDAV
+675 AAADALSLQQAV
-687 KQAATNGTPVTIEK
+687 DQANGTPVTIEK

-707 PVTITAEQKVEITA
+707 PVRIAAGQRVEITA
-721 TENHNI
+721 NANENYNL
-727 FGNKDQNLANLFVV
+727 FGNKDENLTNLFVV

-767 HGKTTINGNV
+767 HGKTTIDGNV

-785 GNNIGVIEDKG
+785 GNDVGVIEDNG
-796 SSAKLILENGT
+796 SSAELILENGT
-807 IQNHKIRGAH
+807 IQNHKIRGAL

-834 TIRDNIA
+834 TIQANIA

-854 LLGASTFTMNEG
+854 LLGASTFTMNGG

-873 QCGTAVYLTASNDA
+873 QCGTAVYLTASSNAA
-887 KARFTMNGGTLSN
+887 KARFTMNGGSLSN
-900 NESHSYT
+900 NESRSYT
-907 SDSTPTGAVFVKYSA
+907 PNSTPTGAVFVKYSA
-922 EFVLNNGTITGN
+922 EFVLNDGTITGN
-934 CAYGGAGGGVAVMD
+934 CAHDGAGGGVAVMD
-948 ELPTKEHGTAF
+948 ELPTEEHGTAF
-959 TMYSG
+959 TMNGG

-976 SGGGIYSCSNRVSL
+976 SGGGIYSCSNYVSL

-1008 EGNTQ
+1008 EGNTE
-1013 IYTTLHIQNALITG
+1013 IYTTLHIENALITG

-1049 NGAVIYGNTAASA
+1049 DGAVIYGNTAASA

-1098 GFLYAPPGNLGT
+1098 GFLYAPPGNRGT
-1110 SGQGTRYNAVE
+1110 SGQGTRYNTVE

-1148 PAVGSLIITGN
+1148 PATGSLIITGN

-1178 ATSLSNSISVK
+1178 ATSLSYSISVK
-1189 KVWDN
+1189 KAWDN

-1201 PSGVTIHLK
+1201 PSSVTIHLK
-1210 ERDTGDVV
+1210 ERDTGDIV
-1218 STAELTSEN
+1218 STAELTGEN
-1227 GWQYTF
+1227 GWQHTF
-1233 TDLPLSPNHYTVTEQ
+1233 TDLPLSPDHYTVTEQ

-1335 SSYSVTEDAVPGYE
+1335 GTYSVTEDAVPGYE
-1349 TLIERSDAGGFII
+1349 TLIERSDTGGFII

-1369 LDPEPIEPIPP
+1369 LYPEPIEPIDPIPP

-1395 ETTGNEPSPPS
+1395 GTTGNEPSPPS

-1416 EPTEESTEERSAES
+1416 EPTEESTEESTEERSAES

-1460 WPVFLLMFAGVGL
+1460 WPVFLLMFAGAGL

>member
-1 MEAGCT
+1 
-7 IFLRW
+7 
-12 YTPPCGTRFAAHE
+12 
-25 HNDNAKE
+25 
-32 RNTAMKKRLLA
+32 
-43 GLLATSIAL
+43 
-52 SISMG
+52 
-57 AFPAM
+57 M
-62 AATNDD
+62 A
-68 FVEDWEGAADFTDD
+68 
-82 SYSSSEQLFD
+82 
-92 DIIFFDLDEEV
+92 
-103 DDTAA
+103 
-108 EVVAEEDAND
+108 
-118 SSDTEI
+118 
-124 DKAAD
+124 
-129 SIEETEPEDEVQVSD
+129 
-144 AAKDRNDLENPDEE
+144 
-158 TESDTQ
+158 
-164 NPWEAGP
+164 
-171 SDAETEEDVPDSW
+171 
-184 EETPKIDS
+184 
-192 ELEAAIAS
+192 
-200 EDPFSYYDDN
+200 
-210 ALEEEMD
+210 

-226 KTMAHENYAYTDVSG
+226 KTMAHEDYAYTDVSSG
-241 TKYTVDL
+241 TEYMVNL
-248 YTDHTATIWELTTS
+248 YTDHTAKIWKLTTS

-277 GDDGVQEPAPY
+277 DADGVPEPTPY
-288 TVTELS
+288 TVTALS
-294 LSYYSGVTSDNN
+294 LSYWSGVTSDNN
-306 NYTSLVLPDT
+306 NYTALVLPDT
-316 LTDIRRSLSGFKNVT
+316 LTDIGGSLSGFKNVT

-346 QNMME
+346 QNMKQ

-369 VSGCTKLETIHLPSS
+369 VSGCKSLTTIHLPSS

-402 ITLPEGIAITEGST
+402 ITLPEGIVITEGST
-416 FSKCTSLKSIEL
+416 FSECTSLKSSEL
-428 PASITTIPR
+428 PASITTIPS

-465 VTDWNGHETAD
+465 VTDWKDQEIAD
-476 TALTEIPDLS
+476 TVLTEIPDLS
-486 QVTSI
+486 QVTPI

-498 CSALTTVDLH
+498 CSALETVDLH
-508 NVTTMEYGAFQG
+508 SVTTMGYGAFQG
-520 CKELSGE
+520 CDALSGE
-527 IDLSKL
+527 IDLSNL
-533 EVIPGNA
+533 EVIPGHA
-540 FCYDSKIT
+540 FCYDPNIT
-548 SVITCPTLKSIGDWA
+548 SVITCPTLRSIGDWA
-563 FIWAGISTIS
+563 FIWADISTIS

-578 NSIGEY
+578 NSIGTY
-584 TFFLASLSG
+584 TFYKASLSG

-600 LTKLG
+600 LTQLG
-605 ANAFNGCEEIEAIQ
+605 ASAFSGCEEVNAIQ
-619 IGSGLTDIPSNAFD
+619 IGSGLKDIPANAFA
-633 GCRKLTTI
+633 GCTNLKTI

-648 DVKIPK
+648 DVTIPK
-654 IDRVTVTYTIPSLT
+654 IDGVTVTYTIPSLEAT
-668 ADDDKVS
+668 DDKVS
-675 TATDALSLQDAV
+675 NAEGALSLQQAV
-687 KQAATNGTPVTIEK
+687 DQANGPVTIEIEK
-701 DIRLDE
+701 NICLNA
-707 PVTITAEQKVEITA
+707 PVTIAKGKQVEITA
-721 TENHNI
+721 NANENYNL
-727 FGNKDQNLANLFVV
+727 FGNKDENLTNLFVV
-741 EAGGELS
+741 EEGGELS

-767 HGKTTINGNV
+767 HGKTTIDGNV

-785 GNNIGVIEDKG
+785 GDSMGVIEDNG
-796 SSAKLILENGT
+796 SSAELILENGT
-807 IQNHKIRGAH
+807 IQNHKIRGAL

-834 TIRDNIA
+834 TIQDNIA

-854 LLGASTFTMNEG
+854 LLGASTFTMNRG

-873 QCGTAVYLTASNDA
+873 QCGTAVYLTASSNAA

-900 NESHSYT
+900 NESHLYT
-907 SDSTPTGAVFVKYSA
+907 PNSTPTGAVFVKYSA

-934 CAYGGAGGGVAVMD
+934 CAHGGAGGGVAVMD
-948 ELPTKEHGTAF
+948 ELPTEEHGTAF
-959 TMYSG
+959 TMNDG
-964 TISNNTASGYRC
+964 TISNNTASGSRC
-976 SGGGIYSCSNRVSL
+976 SGGGIYSCSNYVSL

-1008 EGNTQ
+1008 EGNTE
-1013 IYTTLHIQNALITG
+1013 IYTTLHIENALITG

-1049 NGAVIYGNTAASA
+1049 DGAVIYGNTAASA

-1098 GFLYAPPGNLGT
+1098 GFLYAPAGNRGT
-1110 SGQGTRYNAVE
+1110 SGQGTRYNTVE

-1148 PAVGSLIITGN
+1148 PATGSLIITGN

-1178 ATSLSNSISVK
+1178 ATSLSYSISVK
-1189 KVWDN
+1189 KAWDN

-1210 ERDTGDVV
+1210 ERDTGDIV
-1218 STAELTSEN
+1218 STAELTGEN
-1227 GWQYTF
+1227 GWQHTF
-1233 TDLPLSPNHYTVTEQ
+1233 TDLPLSPDHYTVTEQ

-1296 KWERPASIHVSL
+1296 KWKRPASIHVSL

-1335 SSYSVTEDAVPGYE
+1335 GTYSVTEDAVPGYE

-1369 LDPEPIEPIPP
+1369 LYPEPIEPIDPIPP

-1395 ETTGNEPSPPS
+1395 GTTGNEPNPPS

-1416 EPTEESTEERSAES
+1416 EPTEESTEESTEERSAES

-1443 PSVSAKP
+1443 SSVSAKP

-1460 WPVFLLMFAGVGL
+1460 WPVFLLMFAGAGL

>member
-1 MEAGCT
+1 
-7 IFLRW
+7 
-12 YTPPCGTRFAAHE
+12 
-25 HNDNAKE
+25 
-32 RNTAMKKRLLA
+32 MKKRLLA

-68 FVEDWEGAADFTDD
+68 FVEDREDIADFTDD
-82 SYSSSEQLFD
+82 SYSSGYSSSEQLFD

-108 EVVAEEDAND
+108 KVIAEEDAND

-124 DKAAD
+124 DRAAD
-129 SIEETEPEDEVQVSD
+129 SIEETESEDEVQDTD
-144 AAKDRNDLENPDEE
+144 AAEDRNDREDSDEE
-158 TESDTQ
+158 TRSGT
-164 NPWEAGP
+164 NPGETGP
-171 SDAETEEDVPDSW
+171 SDAETEEDVSDSW

-200 EDPFSYYDDN
+200 EDPFSYYDDD
-210 ALEEEMD
+210 ASEEEMD

-226 KTMAHENYAYTDVSG
+226 KTMAHEDYAYTDVSSG
-241 TKYTVDL
+241 TEYMVDL
-248 YTDHTATIWELTTS
+248 YTDHTAKIWKLTTS
-262 SGEAECI
+262 SGGAECI

-277 GDDGVQEPAPY
+277 DDDDVPEPTPY
-288 TVTELS
+288 TVTELRFS
-294 LSYYSGVTSDNN
+294 PYGNSVTSVNN
-306 NYTSLVLPDT
+306 NYTALVLPDT
-316 LTDIRRSLSGFKNVT
+316 LTDIGGSLSGFKNVT

-346 QNMME
+346 QYMKE
-351 LKTLTF
+351 LRTLTF
-357 DEGVEE
+357 EEGVEE

-369 VSGCTKLETIHLPSS
+369 VSGCKNLTTIHLPSS

-416 FSKCTSLKSIEL
+416 FSECTSLESIEL
-428 PASITTIPR
+428 PASITTIP
-437 SMFAG
+437 SYMFAG

-453 TITAIGNGAFGS
+453 TITAIGNSAFKS
-465 VTDWNGHETAD
+465 D

-498 CSALTTVDLH
+498 CSALKTVDLH
-508 NVTTMEYGAFQG
+508 SVTTMEYGAFQG
-520 CKELSGE
+520 CDALSGE
-527 IDLSKL
+527 IDLSNL
-533 EVIPGNA
+533 EEIPGHA
-540 FCYDSKIT
+540 FCYDPNIT
-548 SVITCPTLKSIGDWA
+548 SVITCPTLRSIGDWA
-563 FIWAGISTIS
+563 FIWADISTIS

-578 NSIGEY
+578 KSIGTY
-584 TFFLASLSG
+584 TFYKASLSG

-600 LTKLG
+600 LTQLG
-605 ANAFNGCEEIEAIQ
+605 ASAFSGCEKVEAIQ
-619 IGSGLTDIPSNAFD
+619 IGSGLTDIPKDAFD
-633 GCRKLTTI
+633 GCKPKTI
-641 TVNNRQE
+641 TVNNRRE
-648 DVKIPK
+648 DVHIPE
-654 IDRVTVTYTIPSLT
+654 IDGVTVTYTIPSLT
-668 ADDDKVS
+668 ADNDKVS
-675 TATDALSLQDAV
+675 NAEGALSLQQAV
-687 KQAATNGTPVTIEK
+687 DQANGTPVTIEK

-707 PVTITAEQKVEITA
+707 PVRIAAGQRVEITA
-721 TENHNI
+721 NTNCNI
-727 FGNKDQNLANLFVV
+727 FGNKDKDLTNLFVV
-741 EAGGELS
+741 EEGGELS

-767 HGKTTINGNV
+767 HGKTTIDGNV

-785 GNNIGVIEDKG
+785 GDSMGVIEDNG
-796 SSAKLILENGT
+796 SSAELILENGT
-807 IQNHKIRGAH
+807 IQNHKIRGAL

-834 TIRDNIA
+834 TIQDNIA
-841 NTSSSDSSSPAVL
+841 NTPSSDSSSPAVL
-854 LLGASTFTMNEG
+854 LLGASTFTMNRG

-873 QCGTAVYLTASNDA
+873 QCGTAVYLTASSNAA

-907 SDSTPTGAVFVKYSA
+907 PYSTPTGAVFVKYSA

-948 ELPTKEHGTAF
+948 ELPTEEHGTAF
-959 TMYSG
+959 TMNG
-964 TISNNTASGYRC
+964 GIISNNTASGYRC
-976 SGGGIYSCSNRVSL
+976 SGGGIYSCSNYVSL

-1008 EGNTQ
+1008 EGNTE
-1013 IYTTLHIQNALITG
+1013 IYTTLHIENALITG

-1049 NGAVIYGNTAASA
+1049 DGAVIYGNTAASA

-1098 GFLYAPPGNLGT
+1098 GFLYAPAGNRGT
-1110 SGQGTRYNAVE
+1110 SGQGTRYNTVE

-1148 PAVGSLIITGN
+1148 PATGSLIITGN

-1178 ATSLSNSISVK
+1178 ATSLSHSILVK
-1189 KVWDN
+1189 KAWDN

-1210 ERDTGDVV
+1210 ERDTGDIV
-1218 STAELTSEN
+1218 STAELSGEN
-1227 GWQYTF
+1227 GWQHTF
-1233 TDLPLSPNHYTVTEQ
+1233 TDLPLSPDHYTVTEQ

-1335 SSYSVTEDAVPGYE
+1335 GTYSVTEDAVPGYE

-1369 LDPEPIEPIPP
+1369 LYPEPIEPIDPIPP

-1395 ETTGNEPSPPS
+1395 GTTGNEPNPPS

-1416 EPTEESTEERSAES
+1416 EPTEESTDESTEERSAES

-1443 PSVSAKP
+1443 SSVSAKP

-1460 WPVFLLMFAGVGL
+1460 WPVFLLMFAGAGL

>member
-1 MEAGCT
+1 
-7 IFLRW
+7 
-12 YTPPCGTRFAAHE
+12 
-25 HNDNAKE
+25 
-32 RNTAMKKRLLA
+32 MKKRLLA

-68 FVEDWEGAADFTDD
+68 FVEDREDIADYTDD
-82 SYSSSEQLFD
+82 SYSSGYSSSEQLFD

-108 EVVAEEDAND
+108 EVIAEEDAND

-124 DKAAD
+124 DRAAD
-129 SIEETEPEDEVQVSD
+129 SIEETEPEDEVQDTD
-144 AAKDRNDLENPDEE
+144 AAEDRNDREDSDEE
-158 TESDTQ
+158 TKSGT
-164 NPWEAGP
+164 NPGEAGP

-200 EDPFSYYDDN
+200 EDPFSYYDDD
-210 ALEEEMD
+210 ASEEEMD

-226 KTMAHENYAYTDVSG
+226 KTMAHEDYAYTDVSSG
-241 TKYTVDL
+241 TEYMVDL
-248 YTDHTATIWELTTS
+248 YTDHTAKIWKLTTS
-262 SGEAECI
+262 SGGAECI

-277 GDDGVQEPAPY
+277 DDDDVPEPTPY
-288 TVTELS
+288 TVTELRFS
-294 LSYYSGVTSDNN
+294 PYGNSVTSVNN
-306 NYTSLVLPDT
+306 NYTALVLPDT
-316 LTDIRRSLSGFKNVT
+316 LTDIGGSLSGFKNVT

-346 QNMME
+346 QYMKE
-351 LKTLTF
+351 LRTLTF
-357 DEGVEE
+357 EEGVEE

-369 VSGCTKLETIHLPSS
+369 VSGCKNLTTIHLPSS

-416 FSKCTSLKSIEL
+416 FSECTSLKSITL
-428 PASITTIPR
+428 PASITTIP
-437 SMFAG
+437 SYMFAG

-453 TITAIGNGAFGS
+453 TITAIGNSAFKS
-465 VTDWNGHETAD
+465 D

-498 CSALTTVDLH
+498 CSALKTVDLH
-508 NVTTMEYGAFQG
+508 SVTTMEYGAFQG
-520 CKELSGE
+520 CDALSGE
-527 IDLSKL
+527 IDLSNL
-533 EVIPGNA
+533 EEIPGHA
-540 FCYDSKIT
+540 FCYDPNIT
-548 SVITCPTLKSIGDWA
+548 SVITCPTLRSIGDWA
-563 FIWAGISTIS
+563 FIWADISTIS

-578 NSIGEY
+578 KSIGTY
-584 TFFLASLSG
+584 TFYKASLSG

-600 LTKLG
+600 LTQLG
-605 ANAFNGCEEIEAIQ
+605 ASAFSGCEKVEAIQ
-619 IGSGLTDIPSNAFD
+619 IGSGLTDIPKDAFD
-633 GCRKLTTI
+633 GCKPKTI
-641 TVNNRQE
+641 TVNNRRE
-648 DVKIPK
+648 DVHIPE
-654 IDRVTVTYTIPSLT
+654 IDGVTVTYTIPSLT
-668 ADDDKVS
+668 ADNDKVS
-675 TATDALSLQDAV
+675 NAEGALSLQEAV
-687 KQAATNGTPVTIEK
+687 DQANGTPVTIEK

-707 PVTITAEQKVEITA
+707 PVRIAAGQRVEITA
-721 TENHNI
+721 NTNCNI
-727 FGNKDQNLANLFVV
+727 FGNKDKDLTNLFVV
-741 EAGGELS
+741 EEGGELS

-767 HGKTTINGNV
+767 HGKTTIDGNV

-785 GNNIGVIEDKG
+785 GDSMGVIEDNG
-796 SSAKLILENGT
+796 SSAELILENGT
-807 IQNHKIRGAH
+807 IQNHKIRGAR

-834 TIRDNIA
+834 TIQDNIA
-841 NTSSSDSSSPAVL
+841 NTPSSDSSSPAVL

-873 QCGTAVYLTASNDA
+873 QCGTAVYLTASSNAA

-907 SDSTPTGAVFVKYSA
+907 PYSTPTGAVFVKYSA
-922 EFVLNNGTITGN
+922 EFVLNEGTITGN

-948 ELPTKEHGTAF
+948 ELPTEEHGTAF
-959 TMYSG
+959 TMNGG

-976 SGGGIYSCSNRVSL
+976 SGGGIYSCSNYVSL

-1008 EGNTQ
+1008 EGNTE
-1013 IYTTLHIQNALITG
+1013 IYTTLHIENALITG

-1049 NGAVIYGNTAASA
+1049 DGAVIYGNTAASA

-1098 GFLYAPPGNLGT
+1098 GFLYAPAGNRGT
-1110 SGQGTRYNAVE
+1110 SGQGTRYNTVE

-1148 PAVGSLIITGN
+1148 PATGSLIITGN

-1178 ATSLSNSISVK
+1178 ETSLSYSISVK
-1189 KVWDN
+1189 KAWDN

-1210 ERDTGDVV
+1210 ERDTGDIV
-1218 STAELTSEN
+1218 STAELTGEN

-1233 TDLPLSPNHYTVTEQ
+1233 TDLPLSPDHYTVTEQ

-1335 SSYSVTEDAVPGYE
+1335 GTYSVTEDAVPGYE

-1369 LDPEPIEPIPP
+1369 LYPEPIEPIDPIPP

-1395 ETTGNEPSPPS
+1395 GTTGNEPSPPS

-1416 EPTEESTEERSAES
+1416 EPTEESTEESTEERSAES
-1430 DPEESPIKETQET
+1430 DSEESPIKETQET

-1460 WPVFLLMFAGVGL
+1460 WPVFLLMFAGAGL

>member
-1 MEAGCT
+1 
-7 IFLRW
+7 
-12 YTPPCGTRFAAHE
+12 
-25 HNDNAKE
+25 
-32 RNTAMKKRLLA
+32 MKKRLLA

-68 FVEDWEGAADFTDD
+68 FVEDREDIADYTDD
-82 SYSSSEQLFD
+82 SYSSGYSSSEQLFD

-108 EVVAEEDAND
+108 EVIAEEDAND

-124 DKAAD
+124 DRAAD
-129 SIEETEPEDEVQVSD
+129 SIEETEPEDEVQNTD
-144 AAKDRNDLENPDEE
+144 AAEDRNDREDSDEE
-158 TESDTQ
+158 TKSGT
-164 NPWEAGP
+164 NPGETGP

-200 EDPFSYYDDN
+200 EDPFSYYDDD
-210 ALEEEMD
+210 ASEEEMD

-226 KTMAHENYAYTDVSG
+226 KTMAHEDYAYTDVSSG
-241 TKYTVDL
+241 TEYMVDL
-248 YTDHTATIWELTTS
+248 YTDHTAKIWKLTTS

-277 GDDGVQEPAPY
+277 DADGVPEPTPY
-288 TVTELS
+288 TVTELR
-294 LSYYSGVTSDNN
+294 LSYWSGVTSDNN
-306 NYTSLVLPDT
+306 NYTALVLPDT
-316 LTDIRRSLSGFKNVT
+316 LTDIGGSLSGFKNVT

-346 QNMME
+346 QNMKQ

-369 VSGCTKLETIHLPSS
+369 VSGCKSLTTIHLPSS
-384 LQKLSGTG
+384 LQKLSGTS

-416 FSKCTSLKSIEL
+416 FSECTSLESIEL
-428 PASITTIPR
+428 PASITTIPS

-465 VTDWNGHETAD
+465 VTDWKDQEIAD
-476 TALTEIPDLS
+476 TVLTEIPDLS

-498 CSALTTVDLH
+498 CSALETVDLH
-508 NVTTMEYGAFQG
+508 SVTTMGYGAFQG
-520 CKELSGE
+520 CDALSGK
-527 IDLSKL
+527 IDLSNL
-533 EVIPGNA
+533 EVIPGHA
-540 FCYDSKIT
+540 FCYDPNIT
-548 SVITCPTLKSIGDWA
+548 SVITCPTLRSIGDWA
-563 FIWAGISTIS
+563 FIWADISTIS

-578 NSIGEY
+578 NSIGTY
-584 TFFLASLSG
+584 TFYKASLSG

-600 LTKLG
+600 LTQLG
-605 ANAFNGCEEIEAIQ
+605 ASAFSGCEEVNAIQ
-619 IGSGLTDIPSNAFD
+619 IGSGLKDIPANAFA
-633 GCRKLTTI
+633 GCTNLKTI
-641 TVNNRQE
+641 TVNNRRE
-648 DVKIPK
+648 DVTIPK
-654 IDRVTVTYTIPSLT
+654 IDGVTVTYTIPSLEAT
-668 ADDDKVS
+668 DDKVS
-675 TATDALSLQDAV
+675 NAEGALSLQQAV
-687 KQAATNGTPVTIEK
+687 DQANGPVTIEIEK
-701 DIRLDE
+701 NICLNA
-707 PVTITAEQKVEITA
+707 PVTIAKGKQVEITA
-721 TENHNI
+721 NANENYNL
-727 FGNKDQNLANLFVV
+727 FGNKDENLTNLFVV

-767 HGKTTINGNV
+767 HGKTTIDGNV

-785 GNNIGVIEDKG
+785 GDSMGVIEDNG
-796 SSAKLILENGT
+796 SSAELILENGT
-807 IQNHKIRGAH
+807 IQNHKIRGAL

-834 TIRDNIA
+834 TIQANIA

-854 LLGASTFTMNEG
+854 LLGASTFTMNGG

-873 QCGTAVYLTASNDA
+873 QCGTAVYLTASSNAA
-887 KARFTMNGGTLSN
+887 KARFTMNGGSLSN
-900 NESHSYT
+900 NESRSYT
-907 SDSTPTGAVFVKYSA
+907 PNSTPTGAVFVKYSA
-922 EFVLNNGTITGN
+922 EFVLNDGTITGN
-934 CAYGGAGGGVAVMD
+934 CAHDGAGGGVAVMD
-948 ELPTKEHGTAF
+948 ELPTEEHGTAF
-959 TMYSG
+959 TMNGG

-976 SGGGIYSCSNRVSL
+976 SGGGIYSCSNYVSL

-1008 EGNTQ
+1008 EGNTE
-1013 IYTTLHIQNALITG
+1013 IYTTLHIENALITG

-1049 NGAVIYGNTAASA
+1049 DGAVIYGNTAASA

-1098 GFLYAPPGNLGT
+1098 GFLYAPPGNRGT
-1110 SGQGTRYNAVE
+1110 SGQGTRYNTVE

-1148 PAVGSLIITGN
+1148 PATGSLIITGN

-1178 ATSLSNSISVK
+1178 ATSLSYSISVK
-1189 KVWDN
+1189 KAWDN
-1194 PGYEDTQ
+1194 PGHEDTQ

-1210 ERDTGDVV
+1210 ERDTGDIV
-1218 STAELTSEN
+1218 STAELTGEN

-1233 TDLPLSPNHYTVTEQ
+1233 TDLPLSPDHYTVTEQ

-1335 SSYSVTEDAVPGYE
+1335 GTYSVTEDAVPGYE

-1369 LDPEPIEPIPP
+1369 LYPEPIEPIDPIPP

-1395 ETTGNEPSPPS
+1395 GTTGNEPNPPS

-1416 EPTEESTEERSAES
+1416 EPTEESTDESTEERSAES

-1460 WPVFLLMFAGVGL
+1460 WPVFLLMFAGAGL

>member
-1 MEAGCT
+1 M
-7 IFLRW
+7 
-12 YTPPCGTRFAAHE
+12 
-25 HNDNAKE
+25 
-32 RNTAMKKRLLA
+32 
-43 GLLATSIAL
+43 
-52 SISMG
+52 
-57 AFPAM
+57 
-62 AATNDD
+62 
-68 FVEDWEGAADFTDD
+68 
-82 SYSSSEQLFD
+82 
-92 DIIFFDLDEEV
+92 DEEV

-108 EVVAEEDAND
+108 EVIAEEDAND

-124 DKAAD
+124 DRAAD
-129 SIEETEPEDEVQVSD
+129 SIEETEPEDEVQDTD
-144 AAKDRNDLENPDEE
+144 AAEDRNDREYPDEE
-158 TESDTQ
+158 TKSGT
-164 NPWEAGP
+164 NPGEIGP

-200 EDPFSYYDDN
+200 EDPFSYYDDD
-210 ALEEEMD
+210 ASEEEMD

-226 KTMAHENYAYTDVSG
+226 KTMAHEDYAYTDVSSG
-241 TKYTVDL
+241 TEYMVNL
-248 YTDHTATIWELTTS
+248 YTDHTAKIWQLTTS
-262 SGEAECI
+262 SGGAECI

-277 GDDGVQEPAPY
+277 GDDGVPEPNPY

-294 LSYYSGVTSDNN
+294 LSYWSGVTSDNN
-306 NYTSLVLPDT
+306 NYTALVLPDT
-316 LTDIRRSLSGFKNVT
+316 LTDIGGSLSGFKNVT

-336 GSVKVFNATL
+336 GSVKVFKATL
-346 QNMME
+346 QNMKE

-357 DEGVEE
+357 EEGVEE

-369 VSGCTKLETIHLPSS
+369 VSGCKSLTTIHLPSS

-416 FSKCTSLKSIEL
+416 FSECTSLESIEL
-428 PASITTIPR
+428 PASITTIPS

-465 VTDWNGHETAD
+465 VTDWKDQEIAD
-476 TALTEIPDLS
+476 TVLTEIPDLS

-498 CSALTTVDLH
+498 CSALETVDLH
-508 NVTTMEYGAFQG
+508 SVTTMGYAAFQG
-520 CKELSGE
+520 CDALSGE
-527 IDLSKL
+527 IDLSNL
-533 EVIPGNA
+533 EVIPGHA
-540 FCYDSKIT
+540 FCYDPNIT
-548 SVITCPTLKSIGDWA
+548 SVITCPTLRSIGDWA
-563 FIWAGISTIS
+563 FIWADISTIS

-578 NSIGEY
+578 NSIGTY
-584 TFFLASLSG
+584 TFYKASLSG

-600 LTKLG
+600 LTQLG
-605 ANAFNGCEEIEAIQ
+605 ASAFSGCEEVNAIQ
-619 IGSGLTDIPSNAFD
+619 IGSGLKDIPANAFA
-633 GCRKLTTI
+633 GCTNLKTI
-641 TVNNRQE
+641 TVNNRRE
-648 DVKIPK
+648 DVTIPK
-654 IDRVTVTYTIPSLT
+654 IDGVTVTYTIPSLEAT
-668 ADDDKVS
+668 DDKVS
-675 TATDALSLQDAV
+675 NAEGALSLQQAV
-687 KQAATNGTPVTIEK
+687 DQANGTPVTIEK

-707 PVTITAEQKVEITA
+707 PVRIAAGQRVEITA
-721 TENHNI
+721 NTNCNI
-727 FGNKDQNLANLFVV
+727 FGNKDENVKNLFVV
-741 EAGGELS
+741 EPGGKLS

-767 HGKTTINGNV
+767 HGKTTIDGNV

-785 GNNIGVIEDKG
+785 GNDVGVIEDNG
-796 SSAKLILENGT
+796 SSAELILENGT

-834 TIRDNIA
+834 TIQDNIA
-841 NTSSSDSSSPAVL
+841 NTASSDSSSPAVL
-854 LLGASTFTMNEG
+854 LLGASTFTMNGG

-873 QCGTAVYLTASNDA
+873 QCGTAVYLTASNNAA

-900 NESHSYT
+900 NESRSYT
-907 SDSTPTGAVFVKYSA
+907 PYSTPTGAVFVKYSA

-934 CAYGGAGGGVAVMD
+934 CAHGGAGGGVAVMD
-948 ELPTKEHGTAF
+948 ELPREEHGTAF
-959 TMYSG
+959 TMNGG

-976 SGGGIYSCSNRVSL
+976 SGGGIYSCSNYVSL

-1008 EGNTQ
+1008 EGNTE
-1013 IYTTLHIQNALITG
+1013 IYTTLHIENALITG

-1049 NGAVIYGNTAASA
+1049 DGAVIYGNTAASA

-1098 GFLYAPPGNLGT
+1098 GFLYAPAGNRGT
-1110 SGQGTRYNAVE
+1110 SGQGTRYNTVE

-1148 PAVGSLIITGN
+1148 PATGSLIITGN

-1178 ATSLSNSISVK
+1178 ATSLSYSISVK
-1189 KVWDN
+1189 KAWDN

-1210 ERDTGDVV
+1210 ERDTGDIV
-1218 STAELTSEN
+1218 STAELTGEN
-1227 GWQYTF
+1227 GWQHTF
-1233 TDLPLSPNHYTVTEQ
+1233 TDLPLSPDHYTVTEQ

-1335 SSYSVTEDAVPGYE
+1335 GTYSVTEDAVPGYE

-1369 LDPEPIEPIPP
+1369 LYPEPIEPIDPIPP

-1395 ETTGNEPSPPS
+1395 GTTGNEPNPPS

-1416 EPTEESTEERSAES
+1416 EPTEESTEESTEERSAES

-1443 PSVSAKP
+1443 SSVSAKP

-1460 WPVFLLMFAGVGL
+1460 WPVFLLMFAGAGL

>member
-1 MEAGCT
+1 
-7 IFLRW
+7 
-12 YTPPCGTRFAAHE
+12 
-25 HNDNAKE
+25 
-32 RNTAMKKRLLA
+32 MKKRLLA

-68 FVEDWEGAADFTDD
+68 FVEDREDIADFTDD
-82 SYSSSEQLFD
+82 SYSSGYSSSEQLFD

-103 DDTAA
+103 DNTAA
-108 EVVAEEDAND
+108 EVIAEEDAND

-124 DKAAD
+124 DRAAD
-129 SIEETEPEDEVQVSD
+129 SIEETEPEDEVQDTD
-144 AAKDRNDLENPDEE
+144 AAEDRNDREDSDEE
-158 TESDTQ
+158 TKSGTQ
-164 NPWEAGP
+164 NPEEAGP

-200 EDPFSYYDDN
+200 EDPFSYYDDD
-210 ALEEEMD
+210 ASEEEMD

-226 KTMAHENYAYTDVSG
+226 KTMAHEDYAYTDVSSG
-241 TKYTVDL
+241 TEYMVDL
-248 YTDHTATIWELTTS
+248 YTDHTAKIWKLTTS

-277 GDDGVQEPAPY
+277 DADGVPEPTPY
-288 TVTELS
+288 TVTELR
-294 LSYYSGVTSDNN
+294 LSYWSGVTSDNN
-306 NYTSLVLPDT
+306 NYTALVLPDT
-316 LTDIRRSLSGFKNVT
+316 LTDIGGSLSGFKNVT

-346 QNMME
+346 QNMKE

-357 DEGVEE
+357 EEGVEE

-369 VSGCTKLETIHLPSS
+369 VSGCKSLTTIHLPSS

-416 FSKCTSLKSIEL
+416 FSECTSLESIEL
-428 PASITTIPR
+428 PASITTIPS

-453 TITAIGNGAFGS
+453 TITAIGNSAFKS
-465 VTDWNGHETAD
+465 D

-498 CSALTTVDLH
+498 CSALETVDLH
-508 NVTTMEYGAFQG
+508 SVTTMGYGAFQG
-520 CKELSGE
+520 CDALSGE
-527 IDLSKL
+527 IDLSNL
-533 EVIPGNA
+533 EVIPGHA
-540 FCYDSKIT
+540 FCYDPNIT
-548 SVITCPTLKSIGDWA
+548 SVITCPTLRSIGDWA
-563 FIWAGISTIS
+563 FIWADISTIS

-578 NSIGEY
+578 NSIGTY
-584 TFFLASLSG
+584 TFYKASLSG

-600 LTKLG
+600 LTQLG
-605 ANAFNGCEEIEAIQ
+605 ASAFSGCEEVNAIQ
-619 IGSGLTDIPSNAFD
+619 IGSGLKDIPANAFA
-633 GCRKLTTI
+633 GCTNLKTI
-641 TVNNRQE
+641 TVNNRRE
-648 DVKIPK
+648 DVTIPK
-654 IDRVTVTYTIPSLT
+654 IDGVTVTYTIPSLT
-668 ADDDKVS
+668 ADNDKVS
-675 TATDALSLQDAV
+675 NAEGALSLQEAV
-687 KQAATNGTPVTIEK
+687 DQANGTPVTIEK

-707 PVTITAEQKVEITA
+707 PVRIAAGQRVEITA
-721 TENHNI
+721 NANENYNL
-727 FGNKDQNLANLFVV
+727 FGNKDEKPTNLFVV
-741 EAGGELS
+741 EEGGELS

-767 HGKTTINGNV
+767 HGKTTIDGNV

-785 GNNIGVIEDKG
+785 GDSMGVIEDNG
-796 SSAKLILENGT
+796 SSAELILENGT
-807 IQNHKIRGAH
+807 IQNHKIRGAL

-834 TIRDNIA
+834 TIQDNIA

-873 QCGTAVYLTASNDA
+873 QCGTAVYLTASSNAA

-907 SDSTPTGAVFVKYSA
+907 PYSTPTGAVFVKYSA
-922 EFVLNNGTITGN
+922 EFVLNEGTITGN

-948 ELPTKEHGTAF
+948 ELPTEEHGTAF
-959 TMYSG
+959 TMNGG

-976 SGGGIYSCSNRVSL
+976 SGGGIYSCSNYVSL

-1008 EGNTQ
+1008 EGNTE
-1013 IYTTLHIQNALITG
+1013 IYTTLHIENALITG

-1049 NGAVIYGNTAASA
+1049 DGAVIYGNTAASA

-1098 GFLYAPPGNLGT
+1098 GFLYAPAGNRGT
-1110 SGQGTRYNAVE
+1110 SGQGTRYNTVE

-1148 PAVGSLIITGN
+1148 PATGSLIITGN

-1178 ATSLSNSISVK
+1178 ATSLSYSISVK
-1189 KVWDN
+1189 KAWDN

-1210 ERDTGDVV
+1210 ERDTGDIV
-1218 STAELTSEN
+1218 STAELTGEN
-1227 GWQYTF
+1227 GWQHTF
-1233 TDLPLSPNHYTVTEQ
+1233 TDLPLSPDHYTVTEQ

-1335 SSYSVTEDAVPGYE
+1335 GTYSVTEDAVPGYE

-1362 TNTYERP
+1362 SRAFP
-1369 LDPEPIEPIPP
+1369 DLAFD
-1380 VDPPQEEIVTPPIVP
+1380 
-1395 ETTGNEPSPPS
+1395 G
-1406 TEETTSVPPT
+1406 
-1416 EPTEESTEERSAES
+1416 
-1430 DPEESPIKETQET
+1430 
-1443 PSVSAKP
+1443 
-1450 PKLIQTGQTW
+1450 
-1460 WPVFLLMFAGVGL
+1460 FFA
-1473 LVFGFYKRS
+1473 LVVRGIAG
-1482 KENIDHE
+1482 IDHGGHGRHLTLHIIERWNVHLKQCFV

>member
-1 MEAGCT
+1 
-7 IFLRW
+7 
-12 YTPPCGTRFAAHE
+12 
-25 HNDNAKE
+25 
-32 RNTAMKKRLLA
+32 MKKRLLA

-68 FVEDWEGAADFTDD
+68 FVEDREDIADYTDD
-82 SYSSSEQLFD
+82 SYSSGYSSSEQLFD

-108 EVVAEEDAND
+108 EVIAEEDAND
-118 SSDTEI
+118 SSNTEI
-124 DKAAD
+124 DRTAD
-129 SIEETEPEDEVQVSD
+129 SIEETEPEDEVQDTD
-144 AAKDRNDLENPDEE
+144 AAEDRNDREDSDEE
-158 TESDTQ
+158 TKSGT
-164 NPWEAGP
+164 NPGETGP
-171 SDAETEEDVPDSW
+171 SDAETEEDVSDSW

-200 EDPFSYYDDN
+200 EDPFSYYDDD
-210 ALEEEMD
+210 ASEEEMD

-226 KTMAHENYAYTDVSG
+226 KTMAHEDYAYTDVSSG
-241 TKYTVDL
+241 TEYMVDL
-248 YTDHTATIWELTTS
+248 YTDHTAKIWKLTTS

-277 GDDGVQEPAPY
+277 DADGVPEPTPY
-288 TVTELS
+288 TVTELR
-294 LSYYSGVTSDNN
+294 LSYWSGVTSDNN
-306 NYTSLVLPDT
+306 NYTALVLPDT
-316 LTDIRRSLSGFKNVT
+316 LTDIGGSLSGFKNVT

-346 QNMME
+346 QNMKQ

-369 VSGCTKLETIHLPSS
+369 VSGCKSLTTIHLPSS

-416 FSKCTSLKSIEL
+416 FSECTSLKSIEL
-428 PASITTIPR
+428 PASITTIPS

-453 TITAIGNGAFGS
+453 TITAIGNGAFKS
-465 VTDWNGHETAD
+465 D

-498 CSALTTVDLH
+498 CSALETVDLH
-508 NVTTMEYGAFQG
+508 SVTTMEYGAFQG
-520 CKELSGE
+520 CDALSGE
-527 IDLSKL
+527 IDLSNL
-533 EVIPGNA
+533 EEIPGHA
-540 FCYDSKIT
+540 FCYDPNIT
-548 SVITCPTLKSIGDWA
+548 SVITCPTLRSIGDWA
-563 FIWAGISTIS
+563 FIWADISTIS

-578 NSIGEY
+578 KSIGTY
-584 TFFLASLSG
+584 TFYKASLSG

-600 LTKLG
+600 LTQLG
-605 ANAFNGCEEIEAIQ
+605 ASAFSGCEKVEAIQ
-619 IGSGLTDIPSNAFD
+619 IGSGLTDIPKDAFD
-633 GCRKLTTI
+633 GCKPKTI
-641 TVNNRQE
+641 TVNNRRE
-648 DVKIPK
+648 DVHIPE
-654 IDRVTVTYTIPSLT
+654 IDGVTVTYTIPSLT
-668 ADDDKVS
+668 ADNDKVS
-675 TATDALSLQDAV
+675 NAEGALSLQEAV
-687 KQAATNGTPVTIEK
+687 DQANGTPVTIEK

-707 PVTITAEQKVEITA
+707 PVRIAAGQRVEITA
-721 TENHNI
+721 NANENYNL
-727 FGNKDQNLANLFVV
+727 FGNKDEKPTNLFVV
-741 EAGGELS
+741 EEGGELS

-767 HGKTTINGNV
+767 HGKTTIDGNV

-785 GNNIGVIEDKG
+785 GNDVGVIEDNG
-796 SSAKLILENGT
+796 SSAELILENGT
-807 IQNHKIRGAH
+807 IQNHKIRGAL

-834 TIRDNIA
+834 TIQANIA

-854 LLGASTFTMNEG
+854 LLGASTFTMNGG

-873 QCGTAVYLTASNDA
+873 QCGTAVYLTASSNAA
-887 KARFTMNGGTLSN
+887 KARFTMNGGSLSN
-900 NESHSYT
+900 NESRSYT
-907 SDSTPTGAVFVKYSA
+907 PNSTPTGAVFVKYSA
-922 EFVLNNGTITGN
+922 EFVLNDGTITGN
-934 CAYGGAGGGVAVMD
+934 CAHDGAGGGVAVMD
-948 ELPTKEHGTAF
+948 ELPTEEHGTAF
-959 TMYSG
+959 TMNGG

-976 SGGGIYSCSNRVSL
+976 SGGGIYSCSNYVSL

-1008 EGNTQ
+1008 EGNTE
-1013 IYTTLHIQNALITG
+1013 IYTTLHIENALITG

-1049 NGAVIYGNTAASA
+1049 DGAVIYGNTAASA

-1098 GFLYAPPGNLGT
+1098 GFLYAPPGNRGT
-1110 SGQGTRYNAVE
+1110 SGQGTRYNTVE

-1148 PAVGSLIITGN
+1148 PATGSLIITGN

-1178 ATSLSNSISVK
+1178 ATSLSYSISVK
-1189 KVWDN
+1189 KAWDN

-1201 PSGVTIHLK
+1201 PSSVTIHLK
-1210 ERDTGDVV
+1210 ERDTGDIV
-1218 STAELTSEN
+1218 STAELTGEN

-1259 DADGNFIITNTY
+1259 DADGNFIITNTH

-1276 PDVPAVTIS
+1276 PMPDVPAVTIS

-1335 SSYSVTEDAVPGYE
+1335 GTYSVTEDAVPGYE

-1369 LDPEPIEPIPP
+1369 LYPEPIEPIDPIPP
-1380 VDPPQEEIVTPPIVP
+1380 VDSPQEEIVTPPIVP
-1395 ETTGNEPSPPS
+1395 GTTGNEPNPPS

-1416 EPTEESTEERSAES
+1416 EPTEESTDESTEERSAES

-1443 PSVSAKP
+1443 SSVSAKP

-1460 WPVFLLMFAGVGL
+1460 WPVFLLMFAGAGL

>member
-1 MEAGCT
+1 
-7 IFLRW
+7 
-12 YTPPCGTRFAAHE
+12 
-25 HNDNAKE
+25 
-32 RNTAMKKRLLA
+32 MKKRLLA

-68 FVEDWEGAADFTDD
+68 FVEDREDIADYTDD
-82 SYSSSEQLFD
+82 SYSSGYSSSEQLFD

-108 EVVAEEDAND
+108 EVIAEEDAND

-124 DKAAD
+124 DRAAD
-129 SIEETEPEDEVQVSD
+129 SIEETEPEDEVQNTD
-144 AAKDRNDLENPDEE
+144 AAEDRNDREYPDEE
-158 TESDTQ
+158 TKSGT
-164 NPWEAGP
+164 NPGEAGP

-200 EDPFSYYDDN
+200 EDPFSYYDDD
-210 ALEEEMD
+210 ASEEEMD

-226 KTMAHENYAYTDVSG
+226 KTMAHKDYAYTDVSSG
-241 TKYTVDL
+241 TEYMVDL
-248 YTDHTATIWELTTS
+248 YTDHTAKIWKLTTS

-277 GDDGVQEPAPY
+277 DADGVPEPTPY
-288 TVTELS
+288 TVTELR
-294 LSYYSGVTSDNN
+294 LSYWSGVTSDNN
-306 NYTSLVLPDT
+306 NYTALVLPDT
-316 LTDIRRSLSGFKNVT
+316 LTDIGGSLSGFKNVT

-346 QNMME
+346 QNMKQ

-369 VSGCTKLETIHLPSS
+369 VSGCKNLTTIHLPSS

-416 FSKCTSLKSIEL
+416 FSECTSLKSIEL
-428 PASITTIPR
+428 PASITTIP
-437 SMFAG
+437 SYMFAG

-453 TITAIGNGAFGS
+453 TITTIGNSAFKS
-465 VTDWNGHETAD
+465 D

-498 CSALTTVDLH
+498 CSALKTVDLH
-508 NVTTMEYGAFQG
+508 SVTTMEYAAFQG
-520 CKELSGE
+520 CDALSGE
-527 IDLSKL
+527 IDLSNL
-533 EVIPGNA
+533 EVIPGHA
-540 FCYDSKIT
+540 FCYDPNIT
-548 SVITCPTLKSIGDWA
+548 SVVTCPTLRSIGDWA

-578 NSIGEY
+578 NSIGTY
-584 TFFLASLSG
+584 TFYKASLSG

-600 LTKLG
+600 LTQLG
-605 ANAFNGCEEIEAIQ
+605 ASAFSGCEKVEAIQ
-619 IGSGLTDIPSNAFD
+619 IGSGLTDIPKDAFD
-633 GCRKLTTI
+633 GCKPKTI
-641 TVNNRQE
+641 TVNNRRE
-648 DVKIPK
+648 DVHIPE
-654 IDRVTVTYTIPSLT
+654 IDGVTVTYTIPSLT

-675 TATDALSLQDAV
+675 NAEGALSLQQAV
-687 KQAATNGTPVTIEK
+687 NQANGTPVTIEK

-707 PVTITAEQKVEITA
+707 PVRIAAGQRVEITA
-721 TENHNI
+721 NENCNI
-727 FGNKDQNLANLFVV
+727 FGNKDENLANLFVV
-741 EAGGELS
+741 EPGGELS

-767 HGKTTINGNV
+767 HGKTTIDGNV

-785 GNNIGVIEDKG
+785 GDSMGVIEDNG
-796 SSAKLILENGT
+796 SSAELILENGT

-822 VTEGASFTMNGG
+822 VTKGASFTMNGG
-834 TIRDNIA
+834 TIQDNIA
-841 NTSSSDSSSPAVL
+841 NTPSSDSSSPAVL
-854 LLGASTFTMNEG
+854 LLGASTFTMNRG

-873 QCGTAVYLTASNDA
+873 QCGTAVYLTASSNAA

-907 SDSTPTGAVFVKYSA
+907 PYSTPTGAVFVKYSA
-922 EFVLNNGTITGN
+922 EFVLNEGTITGN

-948 ELPTKEHGTAF
+948 ELPTEEHGTVF
-959 TMYSG
+959 TMNGG

-976 SGGGIYSCSNRVSL
+976 SGGGIYSCSNHVSL

-1008 EGNTQ
+1008 EGNTE
-1013 IYTTLHIQNALITG
+1013 IYTTLHIENALITG

-1049 NGAVIYGNTAASA
+1049 DGAVIYGNTAASA

-1098 GFLYAPPGNLGT
+1098 GFLYAPAGNRGT
-1110 SGQGTRYNAVE
+1110 SGQGTRYNTVE

-1148 PAVGSLIITGN
+1148 PATGSLIITGN

-1178 ATSLSNSISVK
+1178 ATSLSYSISVK
-1189 KVWDN
+1189 KAWDN

-1210 ERDTGDVV
+1210 ERDTGDIV
-1218 STAELTSEN
+1218 STAELTGEN

-1233 TDLPLSPNHYTVTEQ
+1233 TDLPLSPDHYTVTEQ

-1335 SSYSVTEDAVPGYE
+1335 GTYSVTEDAVPGYE

-1369 LDPEPIEPIPP
+1369 LYPEPIEPIDPIPP

-1395 ETTGNEPSPPS
+1395 GTTGNEPSPPS

-1416 EPTEESTEERSAES
+1416 EPTEESTEESTEERSAES

-1443 PSVSAKP
+1443 PSVSANP

-1460 WPVFLLMFAGVGL
+1460 WPVFLLMFAGAGL

>member
-1 MEAGCT
+1 
-7 IFLRW
+7 
-12 YTPPCGTRFAAHE
+12 
-25 HNDNAKE
+25 
-32 RNTAMKKRLLA
+32 MKKRLLA

-68 FVEDWEGAADFTDD
+68 FVEDREDIADYTDD
-82 SYSSSEQLFD
+82 SYSSGHSSSEQLFD

-108 EVVAEEDAND
+108 EVIAEEDAND

-124 DKAAD
+124 DRAAD
-129 SIEETEPEDEVQVSD
+129 SIEETEPEDEVQDTD
-144 AAKDRNDLENPDEE
+144 AAEDRNDREDPDEE
-158 TESDTQ
+158 TKSGT
-164 NPWEAGP
+164 NPGETGP
-171 SDAETEEDVPDSW
+171 SDAEIEEDVPDSW

-200 EDPFSYYDDN
+200 EDPFSYYDDD
-210 ALEEEMD
+210 ASEEEMD

-226 KTMAHENYAYTDVSG
+226 KTMAHEDYAYTDVSSG
-241 TKYTVDL
+241 TEYMVDL
-248 YTDHTATIWELTTS
+248 YTDHTAKIWKLTTS
-262 SGEAECI
+262 SGGAECI

-277 GDDGVQEPAPY
+277 GDDDVPEPTPY
-288 TVTELS
+288 TVTELRFS
-294 LSYYSGVTSDNN
+294 PYGNSVTSVNN
-306 NYTSLVLPDT
+306 NYTALVLPDT
-316 LTDIRRSLSGFKNVT
+316 LTDIGGSLSGFKNVT

-346 QNMME
+346 QYMKQ
-351 LKTLTF
+351 LRTLTF
-357 DEGVEE
+357 EEGVEE

-369 VSGCTKLETIHLPSS
+369 VSGCKNLTTIHLPSS

-416 FSKCTSLKSIEL
+416 FSECTSLKSITL
-428 PASITTIPR
+428 PASITTIP
-437 SMFAG
+437 SYMFAG

-453 TITAIGNGAFGS
+453 TITAIGNSAFKS
-465 VTDWNGHETAD
+465 D

-498 CSALTTVDLH
+498 CSALKTVDLH
-508 NVTTMEYGAFQG
+508 SVTTMEYGAFQG
-520 CKELSGE
+520 CDALSGE
-527 IDLSKL
+527 IDLSNL
-533 EVIPGNA
+533 EEIPGHA
-540 FCYDSKIT
+540 FCYDPNIT
-548 SVITCPTLKSIGDWA
+548 SVITCPTLRSIGDWA
-563 FIWAGISTIS
+563 FIWADISTIS

-578 NSIGEY
+578 KSIGTY
-584 TFFLASLSG
+584 TFYKASLSG

-600 LTKLG
+600 LTQLG
-605 ANAFNGCEEIEAIQ
+605 ASAFSGCEKVEAIQ
-619 IGSGLTDIPSNAFD
+619 IGSGLTDIPKDAFA
-633 GCRKLTTI
+633 GCTNLKTI
-641 TVNNRQE
+641 TVNNRRE
-648 DVKIPK
+648 DVHIPE
-654 IDRVTVTYTIPSLT
+654 IDGVTVTYTIPSLEAT
-668 ADDDKVS
+668 DDKVS
-675 TATDALSLQDAV
+675 NAEGALSLQQAV
-687 KQAATNGTPVTIEK
+687 DQANGPVTIEIEK
-701 DIRLDE
+701 NICLNA
-707 PVTITAEQKVEITA
+707 PVTIAKGKQVEITA
-721 TENHNI
+721 NANENYNL
-727 FGNKDQNLANLFVV
+727 FGNKDEKPTNLFVV
-741 EAGGELS
+741 EEGGELS

-767 HGKTTINGNV
+767 HGKTTIDGNV

-785 GNNIGVIEDKG
+785 GDSMGVIEDNG
-796 SSAKLILENGT
+796 SSAELILENGT
-807 IQNHKIRGAH
+807 IQNHKIRGAR

-834 TIRDNIA
+834 TIQDNIA

-854 LLGASTFTMNEG
+854 LLGASTFTMNGG

-873 QCGTAVYLTASNDA
+873 QCGTAVYLTASSNAA
-887 KARFTMNGGTLSN
+887 KARFTMNSGTLSN
-900 NESHSYT
+900 NESRSYT
-907 SDSTPTGAVFVKYSA
+907 PKSTPTGAVFVKYSA

-948 ELPTKEHGTAF
+948 ELPTEEHGTAF
-959 TMYSG
+959 TMNGG

-976 SGGGIYSCSNRVSL
+976 SGGGIYSCSNYVSL

-1008 EGNTQ
+1008 EGNTE
-1013 IYTTLHIQNALITG
+1013 IYTTLHIENALITG

-1049 NGAVIYGNTAASA
+1049 DGAVIYGNTAASA

-1098 GFLYAPPGNLGT
+1098 GFLYAPAGNRGT
-1110 SGQGTRYNAVE
+1110 SGQGTRYNTVE

-1148 PAVGSLIITGN
+1148 PATGSLIITGN

-1178 ATSLSNSISVK
+1178 ATSLSYSISVK
-1189 KVWDN
+1189 KAWDN

-1210 ERDTGDVV
+1210 ERDTGDIV
-1218 STAELTSEN
+1218 STAELTGEN
-1227 GWQYTF
+1227 GWQHTF
-1233 TDLPLSPNHYTVTEQ
+1233 TDLPLSPDHYTVTEQ

-1296 KWERPASIHVSL
+1296 KWKRPASIHVSL

-1335 SSYSVTEDAVPGYE
+1335 GTYSVTEDAVPGYE

-1369 LDPEPIEPIPP
+1369 LYPEPIEPIDPIPP

-1395 ETTGNEPSPPS
+1395 GTTGNEPTPPS

-1416 EPTEESTEERSAES
+1416 EPTEESTEESAEERSAES

-1443 PSVSAKP
+1443 SSVSAKP

-1460 WPVFLLMFAGVGL
+1460 WPVFLLMFAGAGL

>member
-1 MEAGCT
+1 
-7 IFLRW
+7 
-12 YTPPCGTRFAAHE
+12 
-25 HNDNAKE
+25 
-32 RNTAMKKRLLA
+32 MKKRLLA

-68 FVEDWEGAADFTDD
+68 FVEDREDIADYTDD
-82 SYSSSEQLFD
+82 SYSSGYSSSEQLFD

-108 EVVAEEDAND
+108 EVIAEEDAND

-124 DKAAD
+124 DRAAD
-129 SIEETEPEDEVQVSD
+129 SIEETEPEDEVQNTD
-144 AAKDRNDLENPDEE
+144 AAEDRNDREDPDEE
-158 TESDTQ
+158 TKSGT
-164 NPWEAGP
+164 NPGEAGP

-200 EDPFSYYDDN
+200 EDPFSYYDDD
-210 ALEEEMD
+210 ASEEEMD

-226 KTMAHENYAYTDVSG
+226 KTMAHEDYAYTDVSSG
-241 TKYTVDL
+241 TEYMVDL
-248 YTDHTATIWELTTS
+248 YTDHTAKIWKLTTS

-277 GDDGVQEPAPY
+277 DDDDVPEPTPY
-288 TVTELS
+288 TVTELRFS
-294 LSYYSGVTSDNN
+294 PYGNSVTSVNN
-306 NYTSLVLPDT
+306 NYTALVLPDT
-316 LTDIRRSLSGFKNVT
+316 LTDIGGSLSGFKNVT

-346 QNMME
+346 QYMKQ
-351 LKTLTF
+351 LRTLTF
-357 DEGVEE
+357 EEGVEE

-369 VSGCTKLETIHLPSS
+369 VSGCKNLTTIHLPSS

-416 FSKCTSLKSIEL
+416 FSECTSLKSITL
-428 PASITTIPR
+428 PASITTIP
-437 SMFAG
+437 SYMFAG

-453 TITAIGNGAFGS
+453 TITAIGNSAFKS
-465 VTDWNGHETAD
+465 D

-498 CSALTTVDLH
+498 CSALKTVDLH
-508 NVTTMEYGAFQG
+508 SVTTMEYGAFQG
-520 CKELSGE
+520 CDALSGE
-527 IDLSKL
+527 INLSNL
-533 EVIPGNA
+533 EEIPGHA
-540 FCYDSKIT
+540 FCYDPNIT
-548 SVITCPTLKSIGDWA
+548 SVITCPTLRSIGDWA
-563 FIWAGISTIS
+563 FIWADISTIS

-578 NSIGEY
+578 KSIGTY
-584 TFFLASLSG
+584 TFYKASLSG

-600 LTKLG
+600 LTQLG
-605 ANAFNGCEEIEAIQ
+605 ASAFSGCEKVEAIQ
-619 IGSGLTDIPSNAFD
+619 IGSGLTDIPKDAFD
-633 GCRKLTTI
+633 GCKPKTI
-641 TVNNRQE
+641 TVNNRRE
-648 DVKIPK
+648 DVHIPE
-654 IDRVTVTYTIPSLT
+654 IDGVTVTYTIPSLT
-668 ADDDKVS
+668 ADNDKVS
-675 TATDALSLQDAV
+675 NAEGALSLQEAV
-687 KQAATNGTPVTIEK
+687 DQANGTPVTIEK

-707 PVTITAEQKVEITA
+707 PVRIAAGQRVEITA
-721 TENHNI
+721 NANENYNL
-727 FGNKDQNLANLFVV
+727 FGNKDEKPTNLFVV
-741 EAGGELS
+741 EEGGELS

-767 HGKTTINGNV
+767 HGKTTIDGNV

-785 GNNIGVIEDKG
+785 GNDVGVIEDNG
-796 SSAKLILENGT
+796 SSAELILENGT

-834 TIRDNIA
+834 TIQDNIA
-841 NTSSSDSSSPAVL
+841 NTASSDSSSPAVL
-854 LLGASTFTMNEG
+854 LLGASTFTMNGG

-873 QCGTAVYLTASNDA
+873 QCGTAVYLTASNNA
-887 KARFTMNGGTLSN
+887 TKARFTMNGGTLSN
-900 NESHSYT
+900 NESRSYT
-907 SDSTPTGAVFVKYSA
+907 PYSTPTGAVFVKYSA

-934 CAYGGAGGGVAVMD
+934 CAHGGAGGGVAVMD
-948 ELPTKEHGTAF
+948 ELPTEEHGTAF
-959 TMYSG
+959 TMIGG

-976 SGGGIYSCSNRVSL
+976 SGGGIYSCSNHVSL

-1008 EGNTQ
+1008 EGNTE
-1013 IYTTLHIQNALITG
+1013 IYTTLHIENALITG

-1049 NGAVIYGNTAASA
+1049 DGAVIYGNTAASA

-1098 GFLYAPPGNLGT
+1098 GFLYAPAGNRGT
-1110 SGQGTRYNAVE
+1110 SGQGTRYNTVE

-1178 ATSLSNSISVK
+1178 ATSLSYSISVK
-1189 KVWDN
+1189 KAWDN

-1210 ERDTGDVV
+1210 ERDTGDIV
-1218 STAELTSEN
+1218 STAELTGEN
-1227 GWQYTF
+1227 GWQHTF
-1233 TDLPLSPNHYTVTEQ
+1233 TDLPLSPDHYTVTEQ

-1335 SSYSVTEDAVPGYE
+1335 GTYSVTEDAVPGYE

-1369 LDPEPIEPIPP
+1369 LYPEPIEPIDPIPP

-1395 ETTGNEPSPPS
+1395 GTTGNEPNPPS

-1416 EPTEESTEERSAES
+1416 EPTEESTEESTEERSAES

-1443 PSVSAKP
+1443 SSVSAKP

-1460 WPVFLLMFAGVGL
+1460 WPVFLLMFAGAGL

>member
-1 MEAGCT
+1 
-7 IFLRW
+7 
-12 YTPPCGTRFAAHE
+12 
-25 HNDNAKE
+25 
-32 RNTAMKKRLLA
+32 MKKRLLA

-68 FVEDWEGAADFTDD
+68 FVEDREDIADYTDD
-82 SYSSSEQLFD
+82 SYSSGYSSSEQLFD

-108 EVVAEEDAND
+108 EVIAEEDAND

-124 DKAAD
+124 DRAAD
-129 SIEETEPEDEVQVSD
+129 SIEETEPEDEVQDTD
-144 AAKDRNDLENPDEE
+144 AAEDRNDREYPDEE
-158 TESDTQ
+158 TKSGT
-164 NPWEAGP
+164 NPGETGP

-200 EDPFSYYDDN
+200 EDPFSYYDDD
-210 ALEEEMD
+210 ASEEEMD

-226 KTMAHENYAYTDVSG
+226 KTMAHEDYAYTDVSSG
-241 TKYTVDL
+241 TEYMVDL
-248 YTDHTATIWELTTS
+248 YTDHTAKIWKLITS
-262 SGEAECI
+262 SGGAECI

-277 GDDGVQEPAPY
+277 DDDGVPEPTPY
-288 TVTELS
+288 TVTELH
-294 LSYYSGVTSDNN
+294 LSYWSGVTSDNN
-306 NYTSLVLPDT
+306 NYTALVLPDT
-316 LTDIRRSLSGFKNVT
+316 LTDIGGSLSGFKNVT

-346 QNMME
+346 QNMKQ

-357 DEGVEE
+357 DEGVDE

-369 VSGCTKLETIHLPSS
+369 VSGCKSLTTIHLPSS

-416 FSKCTSLKSIEL
+416 FSECTSLESIEL
-428 PASITTIPR
+428 PASITTIPS

-465 VTDWNGHETAD
+465 VTDWNDQETAD

-498 CSALTTVDLH
+498 CSALEAVDLH
-508 NVTTMEYGAFQG
+508 SVTTMGYAAFQG
-520 CKELSGE
+520 CDALSGE

-533 EVIPGNA
+533 EVIPGHA
-540 FCYDSKIT
+540 FCYDPNIT
-548 SVITCPTLKSIGDWA
+548 SVITCPTLRSIGDWA
-563 FIWAGISTIS
+563 FIWADISTIS

-578 NSIGEY
+578 NSIGTY
-584 TFFLASLSG
+584 TFYKASLSG

-600 LTKLG
+600 LTQLG
-605 ANAFNGCEEIEAIQ
+605 ASAFSGCEEVNAIQ
-619 IGSGLTDIPSNAFD
+619 IGSGLKDIPANAFA
-633 GCRKLTTI
+633 GCTNLKTI
-641 TVNNRQE
+641 TVNNRWE
-648 DVKIPK
+648 DVTIPK
-654 IDRVTVTYTIPSLT
+654 IDGVTVTYTIPSLEAT
-668 ADDDKVS
+668 DDKVS
-675 TATDALSLQDAV
+675 NAEGALSLQQAV
-687 KQAATNGTPVTIEK
+687 DQANGPVTIEK

-707 PVTITAEQKVEITA
+707 PVRIAAGQRVEITA
-721 TENHNI
+721 NENCNI
-727 FGNKDQNLANLFVV
+727 FGNKDKDLTNLFVV
-741 EAGGELS
+741 EEGGELS

-767 HGKTTINGNV
+767 HGKTTIDGNV

-785 GNNIGVIEDKG
+785 GNDMGVIEDNG
-796 SSAKLILENGT
+796 SSAELILENGT
-807 IQNHKIRGAH
+807 IQNHKIRGAL

-834 TIRDNIA
+834 TIQDNIA

-854 LLGASTFTMNEG
+854 LLGASTFTMNGG

-873 QCGTAVYLTASNDA
+873 QCGTAVYLTASSNAA
-887 KARFTMNGGTLSN
+887 KARFTMNGGSLSN
-900 NESHSYT
+900 NESRSYT
-907 SDSTPTGAVFVKYSA
+907 PNSTPTGAVFVKYSA
-922 EFVLNNGTITGN
+922 EFVLNDGTITGN
-934 CAYGGAGGGVAVMD
+934 CAHDGAGGGVAVMD
-948 ELPTKEHGTAF
+948 ELPTEEHGTAF
-959 TMYSG
+959 TMNGG

-976 SGGGIYSCSNRVSL
+976 SGGGIYSCSNYVSL

-1008 EGNTQ
+1008 EGNTD

-1049 NGAVIYGNTAASA
+1049 DGAVIYGNTAASA

-1098 GFLYAPPGNLGT
+1098 GFLYAPPGNRGT
-1110 SGQGTRYNAVE
+1110 SGQGTRYNTVE

-1148 PAVGSLIITGN
+1148 PATGSLIITGN

-1178 ATSLSNSISVK
+1178 ATSLSYSISVK
-1189 KVWDN
+1189 KAWDN

-1201 PSGVTIHLK
+1201 PSSVTIHLK
-1210 ERDTGDVV
+1210 ERDTGDIV
-1218 STAELTSEN
+1218 STAELTGEN

-1259 DADGNFIITNTY
+1259 DADGNFIITNTH

-1276 PDVPAVTIS
+1276 PMPDVPAVTIS

-1335 SSYSVTEDAVPGYE
+1335 GTYSVTEDAVPGYE

-1369 LDPEPIEPIPP
+1369 LYPEPIEPIDPIPP

-1395 ETTGNEPSPPS
+1395 GTTGNEPNPPS

-1416 EPTEESTEERSAES
+1416 EPTEESTEESTEKRSTES

-1443 PSVSAKP
+1443 SSVSAKP

-1460 WPVFLLMFAGVGL
+1460 WPVFLLMFAGAGL

>member
-1 MEAGCT
+1 
-7 IFLRW
+7 
-12 YTPPCGTRFAAHE
+12 
-25 HNDNAKE
+25 
-32 RNTAMKKRLLA
+32 MKKRLLA

-68 FVEDWEGAADFTDD
+68 FVEDREDIADFTDD
-82 SYSSSEQLFD
+82 SYSSGYSSSEQLFD

-103 DDTAA
+103 DNTAA
-108 EVVAEEDAND
+108 EVIAEEDAND

-124 DKAAD
+124 DRAAD
-129 SIEETEPEDEVQVSD
+129 SIEETEPEDEVQDTD
-144 AAKDRNDLENPDEE
+144 AAEDRNDREDSDEE
-158 TESDTQ
+158 TKSGTQ
-164 NPWEAGP
+164 NPEEAGP

-200 EDPFSYYDDN
+200 EDPFSYYDDD
-210 ALEEEMD
+210 ASEEEMD

-226 KTMAHENYAYTDVSG
+226 KTMAHEDYAYTDVSSG
-241 TKYTVDL
+241 TEYMVDL
-248 YTDHTATIWELTTS
+248 YTDHTAKIWKLTTS

-277 GDDGVQEPAPY
+277 DADGVPEPTPY
-288 TVTELS
+288 TVTELR
-294 LSYYSGVTSDNN
+294 LSYWSGVTSDNN
-306 NYTSLVLPDT
+306 NYTALVLPDT
-316 LTDIRRSLSGFKNVT
+316 LTDIGGSLSGFKNVT

-346 QNMME
+346 QNMKE

-357 DEGVEE
+357 EEGVEE

-369 VSGCTKLETIHLPSS
+369 VSGCKSLTTIHLPSS

-416 FSKCTSLKSIEL
+416 FSECTSLESIEL
-428 PASITTIPR
+428 PASITTIPS

-453 TITAIGNGAFGS
+453 TITAIGNSAFKS
-465 VTDWNGHETAD
+465 D

-498 CSALTTVDLH
+498 CSALETVDLH
-508 NVTTMEYGAFQG
+508 SVTTMGYGAFQG
-520 CKELSGE
+520 CDALSGE
-527 IDLSKL
+527 IDLSNL
-533 EVIPGNA
+533 EVIPGHA
-540 FCYDSKIT
+540 FCYDPNIT
-548 SVITCPTLKSIGDWA
+548 SVITCPTLRSIGDWA
-563 FIWAGISTIS
+563 FIWADISTIS

-578 NSIGEY
+578 NSIGTY
-584 TFFLASLSG
+584 TFYKASLSG

-600 LTKLG
+600 LTQLG
-605 ANAFNGCEEIEAIQ
+605 ASAFSGCEEVNAIQ
-619 IGSGLTDIPSNAFD
+619 IGSGLKDIPANAFA
-633 GCRKLTTI
+633 GCTNLKTI
-641 TVNNRQE
+641 TVNNRRE
-648 DVKIPK
+648 DVTIPK
-654 IDRVTVTYTIPSLT
+654 IDGVTVTYTIPSLT
-668 ADDDKVS
+668 ADNDKVS
-675 TATDALSLQDAV
+675 NAEGALSLQEAV
-687 KQAATNGTPVTIEK
+687 DQANGTPVTIEK

-707 PVTITAEQKVEITA
+707 PVRIAAGQRVEITA
-721 TENHNI
+721 NANENYNL
-727 FGNKDQNLANLFVV
+727 FGNKDEKPTNLFVV
-741 EAGGELS
+741 EEGGELS

-767 HGKTTINGNV
+767 HGKTTIDGNV

-785 GNNIGVIEDKG
+785 GDSMGVIEDNG
-796 SSAKLILENGT
+796 SSAELILENGT
-807 IQNHKIRGAH
+807 IQNHKIRGAL

-834 TIRDNIA
+834 TIQDNIA

-854 LLGASTFTMNEG
+854 LLGASTFTMNGG

-873 QCGTAVYLTASNDA
+873 QCGTAVYLTASSNAA
-887 KARFTMNGGTLSN
+887 KARFTMNSGTLSN
-900 NESHSYT
+900 NESRSYT
-907 SDSTPTGAVFVKYSA
+907 PKSTPTGAVFVKYSA
-922 EFVLNNGTITGN
+922 EFVLTITGN

-948 ELPTKEHGTAF
+948 ELPTEEHGTAF
-959 TMYSG
+959 TMNGG

-976 SGGGIYSCSNRVSL
+976 SGGGIYSCSNYVSL

-1008 EGNTQ
+1008 EGNTD
-1013 IYTTLHIQNALITG
+1013 IYTTLHIENALITG

-1049 NGAVIYGNTAASA
+1049 DGAVIYGNTAASA

-1098 GFLYAPPGNLGT
+1098 GFLYAPAGNRGT
-1110 SGQGTRYNAVE
+1110 SGQGTRYNTVE

-1148 PAVGSLIITGN
+1148 PATGSLIITGN

-1178 ATSLSNSISVK
+1178 ATSLSYSISVK
-1189 KVWDN
+1189 KAWDN

-1210 ERDTGDVV
+1210 ERDTGDIV
-1218 STAELTSEN
+1218 STAELTGEN
-1227 GWQYTF
+1227 GWQHTF
-1233 TDLPLSPNHYTVTEQ
+1233 TDLPLSPDHYTVTEQ

-1335 SSYSVTEDAVPGYE
+1335 GTYSVTEDAVPGYE

-1369 LDPEPIEPIPP
+1369 LYPEPIEPIDPIPP

-1395 ETTGNEPSPPS
+1395 GTTGNEPNPPS

-1416 EPTEESTEERSAES
+1416 EPTEESTDESTEERSAES
-1430 DPEESPIKETQET
+1430 NPEESPIKETQET
-1443 PSVSAKP
+1443 PSVSANP

-1460 WPVFLLMFAGVGL
+1460 WPVFLLMFAGAGL

>member
-1 MEAGCT
+1 
-7 IFLRW
+7 
-12 YTPPCGTRFAAHE
+12 
-25 HNDNAKE
+25 
-32 RNTAMKKRLLA
+32 MKKRLLA

-68 FVEDWEGAADFTDD
+68 FVEDREDIADYTDD
-82 SYSSSEQLFD
+82 SYSSGYSSSEQLFD

-108 EVVAEEDAND
+108 EVIAEEDAND

-124 DKAAD
+124 DRTAD
-129 SIEETEPEDEVQVSD
+129 SIEETEPEDEVQDTD
-144 AAKDRNDLENPDEE
+144 AAEDRNDREDSDEE
-158 TESDTQ
+158 TKSGT
-164 NPWEAGP
+164 NPGETGP
-171 SDAETEEDVPDSW
+171 SDAETEEDVSDSW

-200 EDPFSYYDDN
+200 EDPFSYYDDD
-210 ALEEEMD
+210 ASEEEMD

-226 KTMAHENYAYTDVSG
+226 KTMAHEDYAYTDVSSG
-241 TKYTVDL
+241 TEYMVDL
-248 YTDHTATIWELTTS
+248 YTDHTAKIWKLTTS

-277 GDDGVQEPAPY
+277 DADGVPEPTPY
-288 TVTELS
+288 TVTELRFS
-294 LSYYSGVTSDNN
+294 PYGNSVTSVNN
-306 NYTSLVLPDT
+306 NYTALVLPDT
-316 LTDIRRSLSGFKNVT
+316 LTDIGGSLSGFKNVT

-346 QNMME
+346 QYMKQ
-351 LKTLTF
+351 LRTLTF
-357 DEGVEE
+357 EEGVEE

-369 VSGCTKLETIHLPSS
+369 VSGCKNLTTIHLPSS

-416 FSKCTSLKSIEL
+416 FSECTSLESIEL
-428 PASITTIPR
+428 PASITTIP
-437 SMFAG
+437 SYMFAG

-453 TITAIGNGAFGS
+453 TITAIGNSAFKS
-465 VTDWNGHETAD
+465 D

-498 CSALTTVDLH
+498 CSALKTVDLH
-508 NVTTMEYGAFQG
+508 SVTTMEYGAFQG
-520 CKELSGE
+520 CDALSGE
-527 IDLSKL
+527 IDLSNL
-533 EVIPGNA
+533 EEIPGHA
-540 FCYDSKIT
+540 FCYDPNIT
-548 SVITCPTLKSIGDWA
+548 SVITCPTLRSIGDWA
-563 FIWAGISTIS
+563 FIWADISTIS

-578 NSIGEY
+578 KSIGSC
-584 TFFLASLSG
+584 TFYAASLSG

-600 LTKLG
+600 LTQLG
-605 ANAFNGCEEIEAIQ
+605 ASAFSGCKEVNAIQ
-619 IGSGLTDIPSNAFD
+619 IGSGLTDIPADAFD
-633 GCRKLTTI
+633 GCTIKTI

-648 DVKIPK
+648 DVHIPE
-654 IDRVTVTYTIPSLT
+654 IYRDRVTYTIPSLT
-668 ADDDKVS
+668 ADNDKIS
-675 TATDALSLQDAV
+675 NAADALSLQQAV
-687 KQAATNGTPVTIEK
+687 DQANGTPVTIEK

-707 PVTITAEQKVEITA
+707 PVRIAAGQRVEITA
-721 TENHNI
+721 NTNCNI
-727 FGNKDQNLANLFVV
+727 FGNKDENLTNLFVV
-741 EAGGELS
+741 EEGGELS

-767 HGKTTINGNV
+767 HGKTMIDGNV

-785 GNNIGVIEDKG
+785 GDSMGVIEDNG
-796 SSAKLILENGT
+796 SSAELILENGT
-807 IQNHKIRGAH
+807 IQNHKIRGAL

-834 TIRDNIA
+834 TIQDNIA
-841 NTSSSDSSSPAVL
+841 NTASSDSSSPAVL
-854 LLGASTFTMNEG
+854 LLGASTFTMNGG

-873 QCGTAVYLTASNDA
+873 QCGTAVYLTASSNAA
-887 KARFTMNGGTLSN
+887 KARFTMNSGTLSN
-900 NESHSYT
+900 NESRSYT
-907 SDSTPTGAVFVKYSA
+907 PKSTPTGAVFVKYSA

-948 ELPTKEHGTAF
+948 ELPTEEHGTAF
-959 TMYSG
+959 TMNGG

-976 SGGGIYSCSNRVSL
+976 SGGGIYSCSNYVSL

-1008 EGNTQ
+1008 EGNTE
-1013 IYTTLHIQNALITG
+1013 IYTTLHIENALITG

-1049 NGAVIYGNTAASA
+1049 DGAVIYGNTAAST

-1098 GFLYAPPGNLGT
+1098 GFLYAPAGNRGT
-1110 SGQGTRYNAVE
+1110 SGQGTRYNTVE

-1148 PAVGSLIITGN
+1148 PATGSLIITGN

-1178 ATSLSNSISVK
+1178 ETSLSYSISVK

-1210 ERDTGDVV
+1210 ERDTGDIV
-1218 STAELTSEN
+1218 STAELTGEN

-1233 TDLPLSPNHYTVTEQ
+1233 TDLPLSPDHYTVTEQ

-1335 SSYSVTEDAVPGYE
+1335 GTYSVTEDAVPGYE
-1349 TLIERSDAGGFII
+1349 TLIERSDTGGFII

-1369 LDPEPIEPIPP
+1369 LYPEPIEPIDPIPP

-1395 ETTGNEPSPPS
+1395 GTTGNEPNPPS

-1416 EPTEESTEERSAES
+1416 EPTEESTEESTEERSAES

-1460 WPVFLLMFAGVGL
+1460 WPVFLLMFAGAGL

>member
-1 MEAGCT
+1 
-7 IFLRW
+7 
-12 YTPPCGTRFAAHE
+12 
-25 HNDNAKE
+25 
-32 RNTAMKKRLLA
+32 MKKRLLA

-68 FVEDWEGAADFTDD
+68 FVEDREDIADYTDD
-82 SYSSSEQLFD
+82 SYSSGYSSSEQLFD

-108 EVVAEEDAND
+108 EVIAEEDAND

-124 DKAAD
+124 DRAAD
-129 SIEETEPEDEVQVSD
+129 SIEETEPEDEVQNTD
-144 AAKDRNDLENPDEE
+144 AAEDRNDREYPDEE
-158 TESDTQ
+158 TKSGT
-164 NPWEAGP
+164 NPGETGP

-200 EDPFSYYDDN
+200 EDPFSYYDDD
-210 ALEEEMD
+210 ASEEEMD

-226 KTMAHENYAYTDVSG
+226 KTMAHEDYAYTDVSSG
-241 TKYTVDL
+241 TEYMVDL
-248 YTDHTATIWELTTS
+248 YTDHTAKIWKLITS
-262 SGEAECI
+262 SGGAECI

-277 GDDGVQEPAPY
+277 DDDGVPEPTPY
-288 TVTELS
+288 TVTELH
-294 LSYYSGVTSDNN
+294 LSYWSGVTSDNN
-306 NYTSLVLPDT
+306 NYTALVLPDT
-316 LTDIRRSLSGFKNVT
+316 LTDIGGSLSGFKNVT

-346 QNMME
+346 QNMKQ

-357 DEGVEE
+357 DEGVDE

-369 VSGCTKLETIHLPSS
+369 VSGCKSLTTIHLPSS

-416 FSKCTSLKSIEL
+416 FSECTSLESIEL
-428 PASITTIPR
+428 PASITTIPS

-465 VTDWNGHETAD
+465 VTDWNDQETAD

-498 CSALTTVDLH
+498 CSALETVDLH
-508 NVTTMEYGAFQG
+508 SVTTMGYAAFQG
-520 CKELSGE
+520 CDALSGE

-533 EVIPGNA
+533 EVIPGHA
-540 FCYDSKIT
+540 FCYDPNIT
-548 SVITCPTLKSIGDWA
+548 SVITCPTLRSIGDWA
-563 FIWAGISTIS
+563 FIWADISTIS

-578 NSIGEY
+578 NSIGTY
-584 TFFLASLSG
+584 TFYKASLSG

-600 LTKLG
+600 LTQLG
-605 ANAFNGCEEIEAIQ
+605 ASAFSGCEEVNAIQ
-619 IGSGLTDIPSNAFD
+619 IGSGLKDIPANAFA
-633 GCRKLTTI
+633 GCTNLKTI
-641 TVNNRQE
+641 TVNNRWE
-648 DVKIPK
+648 DVTIPK
-654 IDRVTVTYTIPSLT
+654 IDGVTVTYTIPSLEAT
-668 ADDDKVS
+668 DDKVS
-675 TATDALSLQDAV
+675 NAEGALSLQQAV
-687 KQAATNGTPVTIEK
+687 DQANGTPVTIEK

-707 PVTITAEQKVEITA
+707 PVRIAAGQRVEITA
-721 TENHNI
+721 NVNCNI
-727 FGNKDQNLANLFVV
+727 FGNNDKNLTNLFVV
-741 EAGGELS
+741 EPGGELS

-767 HGKTTINGNV
+767 HGKTTIDGNV

-785 GNNIGVIEDKG
+785 GNDVGVIEDNG
-796 SSAKLILENGT
+796 SSAELILENGT
-807 IQNHKIRGAH
+807 IQNHKIRGAL

-834 TIRDNIA
+834 TIQANIA

-854 LLGASTFTMNEG
+854 LLGASTFTMNGG

-873 QCGTAVYLTASNDA
+873 QCGTAVYLTASSNAA
-887 KARFTMNGGTLSN
+887 KARFTMNGGSLSN
-900 NESHSYT
+900 NESRSYT
-907 SDSTPTGAVFVKYSA
+907 PNSTPTGAVFVKYSA
-922 EFVLNNGTITGN
+922 EFVLNDGTITGN
-934 CAYGGAGGGVAVMD
+934 CAHDGAGGGVAVMD
-948 ELPTKEHGTAF
+948 ELPTEEHGTAF
-959 TMYSG
+959 TMNGG
-964 TISNNTASGYRC
+964 TISNNTASGSRC
-976 SGGGIYSCSNRVSL
+976 SGGGIYSCSNYVSL

-1008 EGNTQ
+1008 EGNTE
-1013 IYTTLHIQNALITG
+1013 IYTTLHIENALITG

-1049 NGAVIYGNTAASA
+1049 DGAVIYGNTAASA

-1098 GFLYAPPGNLGT
+1098 GFLYAPPGNRGT
-1110 SGQGTRYNAVE
+1110 SGQGTRYNTVE

-1148 PAVGSLIITGN
+1148 PATGSLIITGN

-1178 ATSLSNSISVK
+1178 ATSLSYSISVK
-1189 KVWDN
+1189 KAWDN

-1201 PSGVTIHLK
+1201 PSSVTIHLK
-1210 ERDTGDVV
+1210 ERDTGDIV
-1218 STAELTSEN
+1218 STAELTGEN

-1259 DADGNFIITNTY
+1259 DADGNFIITNTH

-1276 PDVPAVTIS
+1276 PMPDVPAVTIS

-1335 SSYSVTEDAVPGYE
+1335 GTYSVTEDAVPGYE

-1369 LDPEPIEPIPP
+1369 LYPEPIEPIDPIPP

-1395 ETTGNEPSPPS
+1395 GTTGNEPNPPS

-1416 EPTEESTEERSAES
+1416 EPTEESTEESAEERSAES

-1443 PSVSAKP
+1443 PSVSANP

-1460 WPVFLLMFAGVGL
+1460 WPVFLLMFAGAGL

>member
-1 MEAGCT
+1 
-7 IFLRW
+7 
-12 YTPPCGTRFAAHE
+12 
-25 HNDNAKE
+25 
-32 RNTAMKKRLLA
+32 MKKRLLA

-68 FVEDWEGAADFTDD
+68 FVEDREDIADYTDD
-82 SYSSSEQLFD
+82 SYSSGYSSSEQLFD

-108 EVVAEEDAND
+108 EVIAEEDAND

-124 DKAAD
+124 DRAAD
-129 SIEETEPEDEVQVSD
+129 SIEETEPEDEVQDTD
-144 AAKDRNDLENPDEE
+144 AAEDRNDREYPDEE
-158 TESDTQ
+158 TKSGT
-164 NPWEAGP
+164 NPGETGP

-200 EDPFSYYDDN
+200 EDPFSYYDDD
-210 ALEEEMD
+210 ASEEEMD

-226 KTMAHENYAYTDVSG
+226 KTMAHEDYAYTDVSSG
-241 TKYTVDL
+241 TEYMVDL
-248 YTDHTATIWELTTS
+248 YTDHTAKIWKLITS
-262 SGEAECI
+262 SGGAECI

-277 GDDGVQEPAPY
+277 DDDGVPEPTPY
-288 TVTELS
+288 TVTELH
-294 LSYYSGVTSDNN
+294 LSYWSGVTSDNN
-306 NYTSLVLPDT
+306 NYTALVLPDT
-316 LTDIRRSLSGFKNVT
+316 LTDIGGSLSGFKNVT

-346 QNMME
+346 QNMKQ

-357 DEGVEE
+357 DEGVDE

-369 VSGCTKLETIHLPSS
+369 VSGCKSLTTIHLPSS

-416 FSKCTSLKSIEL
+416 FSECTSLESIEL
-428 PASITTIPR
+428 PASITTIPS

-465 VTDWNGHETAD
+465 VTDWKDQEIAD

-498 CSALTTVDLH
+498 CSALETVDLH
-508 NVTTMEYGAFQG
+508 SVTTMGYGAFQG
-520 CKELSGE
+520 CDALSGE
-527 IDLSKL
+527 IDLSNL
-533 EVIPGNA
+533 EVIPGHA
-540 FCYDSKIT
+540 FCYDPNIT
-548 SVITCPTLKSIGDWA
+548 SVITCPTLRSIGDWA
-563 FIWAGISTIS
+563 FIWADISTIS

-578 NSIGEY
+578 NSIGTY
-584 TFFLASLSG
+584 TFYKASLSG

-600 LTKLG
+600 LTQLG
-605 ANAFNGCEEIEAIQ
+605 ASAFSGCEEVNAIQ
-619 IGSGLTDIPSNAFD
+619 IGSGLKDIPANAFA
-633 GCRKLTTI
+633 GCTNLKTI
-641 TVNNRQE
+641 TVNNRRE
-648 DVKIPK
+648 DVTIPK
-654 IDRVTVTYTIPSLT
+654 IDGVTVTYTIPSLEAT
-668 ADDDKVS
+668 DDKVS
-675 TATDALSLQDAV
+675 NAEGALSLQQAV
-687 KQAATNGTPVTIEK
+687 DQANGPVTIEIEK
-701 DIRLDE
+701 NICLNA
-707 PVTITAEQKVEITA
+707 PVTIAAGQRVEITA
-721 TENHNI
+721 NENYNL
-727 FGNKDQNLANLFVV
+727 FGNKDEKPTNLFVV
-741 EAGGELS
+741 EEGGELS

-767 HGKTTINGNV
+767 HGKTTIDGNV

-785 GNNIGVIEDKG
+785 GDSMGVIEDNG
-796 SSAKLILENGT
+796 SSAELILENGT
-807 IQNHKIRGAH
+807 IQNHKIRGAL

-834 TIRDNIA
+834 TIQDNIA
-841 NTSSSDSSSPAVL
+841 NTPSSDSSSPAVL
-854 LLGASTFTMNEG
+854 LLGASTFTMNGG

-873 QCGTAVYLTASNDA
+873 QCGTAVYLTASSNAA

-907 SDSTPTGAVFVKYSA
+907 PYSTPTGAVFVKYSA
-922 EFVLNNGTITGN
+922 EFVLNEGTITGN

-948 ELPTKEHGTAF
+948 ELPTEEHGTAF
-959 TMYSG
+959 TMNGG

-976 SGGGIYSCSNRVSL
+976 SGGGIYSCSNYVSL

-1008 EGNTQ
+1008 EGNTE
-1013 IYTTLHIQNALITG
+1013 IYTTLHIENALITG

-1049 NGAVIYGNTAASA
+1049 DGAVIYGNTAASA

-1098 GFLYAPPGNLGT
+1098 GFLYAPAGNRGT

-1148 PAVGSLIITGN
+1148 PATGSLIITGN

-1178 ATSLSNSISVK
+1178 ATSLSYSISVK
-1189 KVWDN
+1189 KAWDN

-1210 ERDTGDVV
+1210 ERDTGDIV
-1218 STAELTSEN
+1218 STAELTGEN

-1296 KWERPASIHVSL
+1296 KWKRPASIHVSL
-1308 WNGDAKVKE
+1308 WNGDTKVKE

-1328 IFEDLPE
+1328 IFEDLPKGT
-1335 SSYSVTEDAVPGYE
+1335 YSVTEDAVPGYE

-1369 LDPEPIEPIPP
+1369 LYPEPIEPIDPIPP

-1395 ETTGNEPSPPS
+1395 GTTGNEPTPPS

-1416 EPTEESTEERSAES
+1416 EPTEESTEESAEERSAES

-1443 PSVSAKP
+1443 PSVSANP

-1460 WPVFLLMFAGVGL
+1460 WPVFLLMFAGAGL

>member
-1 MEAGCT
+1 
-7 IFLRW
+7 
-12 YTPPCGTRFAAHE
+12 
-25 HNDNAKE
+25 
-32 RNTAMKKRLLA
+32 MKKRLLA

-68 FVEDWEGAADFTDD
+68 FVEDREDIADYTDD
-82 SYSSSEQLFD
+82 SYSSGYSSSEQLFD

-108 EVVAEEDAND
+108 EVIAEEDAND

-124 DKAAD
+124 DRAAD
-129 SIEETEPEDEVQVSD
+129 SIEETEPEDEVQDTD
-144 AAKDRNDLENPDEE
+144 AAEDRNDREDSDEE
-158 TESDTQ
+158 TKSGT
-164 NPWEAGP
+164 NPGETGP
-171 SDAETEEDVPDSW
+171 SDAETEEDVSDSW

-200 EDPFSYYDDN
+200 EDPFSYYDDD
-210 ALEEEMD
+210 ASEEEMD

-226 KTMAHENYAYTDVSG
+226 KTMAHEDYAYTDVSSG
-241 TKYTVDL
+241 TEYMVDL
-248 YTDHTATIWELTTS
+248 YTDHTAKIWKLTTS
-262 SGEAECI
+262 SGGAECI

-277 GDDGVQEPAPY
+277 GDDDVPEPTPY
-288 TVTELS
+288 TVTELRFS
-294 LSYYSGVTSDNN
+294 PYGNSVTSVNN
-306 NYTSLVLPDT
+306 NYTALVLPDT
-316 LTDIRRSLSGFKNVT
+316 LTDIGGSLSGFKNVT

-346 QNMME
+346 QYMKQ
-351 LKTLTF
+351 LRTLTF
-357 DEGVEE
+357 EEGVEE

-369 VSGCTKLETIHLPSS
+369 VSGCKNLTTIHLPSS

-416 FSKCTSLKSIEL
+416 FSECTSLKSITL
-428 PASITTIPR
+428 PASITTIP
-437 SMFAG
+437 SYMFAG

-453 TITAIGNGAFGS
+453 TITAIGNSAFKS
-465 VTDWNGHETAD
+465 D

-498 CSALTTVDLH
+498 CSALKTVDLH
-508 NVTTMEYGAFQG
+508 SVTTMEYGAFQG
-520 CKELSGE
+520 CDALSGE
-527 IDLSKL
+527 IDLSNL
-533 EVIPGNA
+533 EEIPGHA
-540 FCYDSKIT
+540 FCYDPNIT
-548 SVITCPTLKSIGDWA
+548 SVITCPTLRSIGDWA
-563 FIWAGISTIS
+563 FIWADISTIS

-578 NSIGEY
+578 KSIGTY
-584 TFFLASLSG
+584 TFYKASLSG

-600 LTKLG
+600 LTQLG
-605 ANAFNGCEEIEAIQ
+605 ASAFSGCEKVEAIQ
-619 IGSGLTDIPSNAFD
+619 IGSGLTDIPKDAFD
-633 GCRKLTTI
+633 GCKPKTI
-641 TVNNRQE
+641 TVNNRRE
-648 DVKIPK
+648 DVHIPE
-654 IDRVTVTYTIPSLT
+654 IDGVTVTYTIPSLEAT
-668 ADDDKVS
+668 DDKVS
-675 TATDALSLQDAV
+675 NAEGALSLQQAV
-687 KQAATNGTPVTIEK
+687 DQANGPVTIEIEK
-701 DIRLDE
+701 NICLNA
-707 PVTITAEQKVEITA
+707 PVTIAKGKQVEITA
-721 TENHNI
+721 NANENYNL
-727 FGNKDQNLANLFVV
+727 FGNKDEKPTNLFVV
-741 EAGGELS
+741 EEGGELS

-767 HGKTTINGNV
+767 HGKTTIDGNV

-785 GNNIGVIEDKG
+785 GDSMGVIEDNG
-796 SSAKLILENGT
+796 SSAELILENGT
-807 IQNHKIRGAH
+807 IQNHKIRGAR

-822 VTEGASFTMNGG
+822 VTEGASFTMNG
-834 TIRDNIA
+834 
-841 NTSSSDSSSPAVL
+841 
-854 LLGASTFTMNEG
+854 G

-873 QCGTAVYLTASNDA
+873 QCGTAVYLTASSNAA
-887 KARFTMNGGTLSN
+887 KARFTMNSGTLSN
-900 NESHSYT
+900 NESRSYT
-907 SDSTPTGAVFVKYSA
+907 PKSTPTGAVFVKYSA
-922 EFVLNNGTITGN
+922 EFVLNDGTITGN

-948 ELPTKEHGTAF
+948 ELPTEEHGTAF
-959 TMYSG
+959 TMNGG

-976 SGGGIYSCSNRVSL
+976 SGGGIYSCSNYVSL

-1008 EGNTQ
+1008 EGNTE
-1013 IYTTLHIQNALITG
+1013 IYTTLHIENALITG

-1049 NGAVIYGNTAASA
+1049 DGAVIYGNTAASA

-1098 GFLYAPPGNLGT
+1098 GFLYAPAGNRGT
-1110 SGQGTRYNAVE
+1110 SGQGTRYNTVE

-1148 PAVGSLIITGN
+1148 PATGSLIITGN

-1178 ATSLSNSISVK
+1178 ATSLSYSISVK
-1189 KVWDN
+1189 KAWDN

-1210 ERDTGDVV
+1210 ERDTGDIV
-1218 STAELTSEN
+1218 STAELTGEN
-1227 GWQYTF
+1227 GWQHTF
-1233 TDLPLSPNHYTVTEQ
+1233 TDLPLSPDHYTVTEQ

-1335 SSYSVTEDAVPGYE
+1335 GTYSVTEDAVPGYE

-1369 LDPEPIEPIPP
+1369 LYPEPIEPIDPIPP

-1395 ETTGNEPSPPS
+1395 GTTGNEPNPPS

-1416 EPTEESTEERSAES
+1416 EPTEESTEESTEERSAES

-1443 PSVSAKP
+1443 SSVSAKP

-1460 WPVFLLMFAGVGL
+1460 WPVFLLMFAGAGL

>member
-1 MEAGCT
+1 
-7 IFLRW
+7 
-12 YTPPCGTRFAAHE
+12 
-25 HNDNAKE
+25 
-32 RNTAMKKRLLA
+32 MKKRLLA

-68 FVEDWEGAADFTDD
+68 FVEDREDIADYTDD
-82 SYSSSEQLFD
+82 SYSSGYSSSEQLFD

-108 EVVAEEDAND
+108 EVIAEEDAND

-124 DKAAD
+124 DRAAD
-129 SIEETEPEDEVQVSD
+129 SIEETEPEDEVQDTD
-144 AAKDRNDLENPDEE
+144 AAEDRNDREDSDEE
-158 TESDTQ
+158 TKSGT
-164 NPWEAGP
+164 NPGEAGP

-200 EDPFSYYDDN
+200 EDPFSYYDDD
-210 ALEEEMD
+210 ASEEEMD

-226 KTMAHENYAYTDVSG
+226 KTMAHEDYAYTDVSSG
-241 TKYTVDL
+241 TEYMVDL
-248 YTDHTATIWELTTS
+248 YTDHTAKIWKLTTS
-262 SGEAECI
+262 SGGAECI

-277 GDDGVQEPAPY
+277 GDDDVPEPTPY
-288 TVTELS
+288 TVTELRFS
-294 LSYYSGVTSDNN
+294 PYGNSVTSVNN
-306 NYTSLVLPDT
+306 NYTALVLPDT
-316 LTDIRRSLSGFKNVT
+316 LTDIGGSLSGFKNVT

-346 QNMME
+346 QYMKQ
-351 LKTLTF
+351 LRTLTF
-357 DEGVEE
+357 EEGVEE

-369 VSGCTKLETIHLPSS
+369 VSGCKNLTTIHLPSS

-416 FSKCTSLKSIEL
+416 FSECTSLKSIEL
-428 PASITTIPR
+428 PASITTIP
-437 SMFAG
+437 SYMFAG

-453 TITAIGNGAFGS
+453 TITAIGNSAFKS
-465 VTDWNGHETAD
+465 D

-491 GDRAFYG
+491 GDRTFYG
-498 CSALTTVDLH
+498 CSALETVDLH
-508 NVTTMEYGAFQG
+508 SVTTMEYAAFQG
-520 CKELSGE
+520 CDALSGE
-527 IDLSKL
+527 IDLSNL
-533 EVIPGNA
+533 EVIPGHA
-540 FCYDSKIT
+540 FCYDPNIT
-548 SVITCPTLKSIGDWA
+548 SVVTCPTLRSIGDWA

-578 NSIGEY
+578 NSIGTY
-584 TFFLASLSG
+584 TFYKASLSG

-600 LTKLG
+600 LTQLG
-605 ANAFNGCEEIEAIQ
+605 ASAFSGCEKVEAIQ
-619 IGSGLTDIPSNAFD
+619 IGSGLTDIPKDAFD
-633 GCRKLTTI
+633 GCKPKTI
-641 TVNNRQE
+641 TVNNRRE
-648 DVKIPK
+648 DVTIPK
-654 IDRVTVTYTIPSLT
+654 IDGVTVTYTIPSLEAT
-668 ADDDKVS
+668 DDKVS
-675 TATDALSLQDAV
+675 NAEGALSLQQAV
-687 KQAATNGTPVTIEK
+687 DQANGTPVTIEK

-707 PVTITAEQKVEITA
+707 PVRIAAGQRVEITA
-721 TENHNI
+721 NTNCNI
-727 FGNKDQNLANLFVV
+727 FGNKDKDLTNLFVV
-741 EAGGELS
+741 EEGGELS

-767 HGKTTINGNV
+767 HGKTTIDGNV

-785 GNNIGVIEDKG
+785 GDSMGVIEDNG
-796 SSAKLILENGT
+796 SSAELILENGT
-807 IQNHKIRGAH
+807 IQNHKIRGAL

-834 TIRDNIA
+834 TIQDNIA
-841 NTSSSDSSSPAVL
+841 NTPSSDSSSPAVL

-873 QCGTAVYLTASNDA
+873 QCGTAVYLTASNNAA
-887 KARFTMNGGTLSN
+887 KACFTMNGGTLSN
-900 NESHSYT
+900 NESRSYT
-907 SDSTPTGAVFVKYSA
+907 PYSTPTGAVFVKHSA
-922 EFVLNNGTITGN
+922 EFVLNDGTITGN
-934 CAYGGAGGGVAVMD
+934 CAHGGAGDGVAVMD
-948 ELPTKEHGTAF
+948 QLPTEEYGTAF
-959 TMYSG
+959 TMNGG

-976 SGGGIYSCSNRVSL
+976 SGGGIYSCSNYVSL

-1008 EGNTQ
+1008 EGNTE
-1013 IYTTLHIQNALITG
+1013 IYTTLHIENALITG

-1049 NGAVIYGNTAASA
+1049 DGAVIYGNTAASA

-1098 GFLYAPPGNLGT
+1098 GFLYAPAGNRGT
-1110 SGQGTRYNAVE
+1110 SGQGTRYNTVE

-1148 PAVGSLIITGN
+1148 PATGSLIITGN

-1178 ATSLSNSISVK
+1178 ATSLSYSISVK
-1189 KVWDN
+1189 KAWDN

-1210 ERDTGDVV
+1210 ERDTGDIV
-1218 STAELTSEN
+1218 STAELTGEN
-1227 GWQYTF
+1227 GWQHTF
-1233 TDLPLSPNHYTVTEQ
+1233 TDLPLSPDHYTVTEQ

-1335 SSYSVTEDAVPGYE
+1335 GTYSVTEDAVPGYE

-1369 LDPEPIEPIPP
+1369 LYPEPIEPIDPIPP

-1395 ETTGNEPSPPS
+1395 GTTGNEPNPPS

-1416 EPTEESTEERSAES
+1416 EPTEESTEESTEERSAES

-1460 WPVFLLMFAGVGL
+1460 WPVFLLMFAGAGL

>member
-1 MEAGCT
+1 
-7 IFLRW
+7 
-12 YTPPCGTRFAAHE
+12 
-25 HNDNAKE
+25 
-32 RNTAMKKRLLA
+32 MKKRLLA

-68 FVEDWEGAADFTDD
+68 FVEDREDIADYTDD
-82 SYSSSEQLFD
+82 SYSSGYSSSEQLFD
-92 DIIFFDLDEEV
+92 DIIFFDLAEEV

-108 EVVAEEDAND
+108 EVIAEEDAND

-124 DKAAD
+124 DRAAD
-129 SIEETEPEDEVQVSD
+129 SIEETEPEDEVQNTD
-144 AAKDRNDLENPDEE
+144 AAEDRNDREDSDEE
-158 TESDTQ
+158 TKSGT
-164 NPWEAGP
+164 NPGETGP

-200 EDPFSYYDDN
+200 EDPFSYYDDD
-210 ALEEEMD
+210 ASEEEMD

-226 KTMAHENYAYTDVSG
+226 KTMAHEDYAYTDVSSG
-241 TKYTVDL
+241 TEYMVDL
-248 YTDHTATIWELTTS
+248 YTDHTAKIWKLITS
-262 SGEAECI
+262 SGGAECI

-277 GDDGVQEPAPY
+277 DDDDVPEPTPY
-288 TVTELS
+288 TVTELRFS
-294 LSYYSGVTSDNN
+294 PYGNSVTSVNN
-306 NYTSLVLPDT
+306 NYTALVLPDT
-316 LTDIRRSLSGFKNVT
+316 LTDIGGSLSGFKNVT

-346 QNMME
+346 QYMKQ
-351 LKTLTF
+351 LRTLTF
-357 DEGVEE
+357 EEGVEE

-369 VSGCTKLETIHLPSS
+369 VSGCKNLTTIHLPSS

-416 FSKCTSLKSIEL
+416 FSECTSLKSIEL
-428 PASITTIPR
+428 PASITTIP
-437 SMFAG
+437 SYMFAG

-453 TITAIGNGAFGS
+453 TITAIGNSAFKS
-465 VTDWNGHETAD
+465 D

-498 CSALTTVDLH
+498 CSALKTVDLH
-508 NVTTMEYGAFQG
+508 SVTTMEYGAFQG
-520 CKELSGE
+520 CDALSGE
-527 IDLSKL
+527 IDLSNL
-533 EVIPGNA
+533 EEIPGNA
-540 FCYDSKIT
+540 FCYDPNIT
-548 SVITCPTLKSIGDWA
+548 SVITCPTLRSIGDWA
-563 FIWAGISTIS
+563 FIWADISTIS

-578 NSIGEY
+578 KSIGTY
-584 TFFLASLSG
+584 TFYKASLSG

-600 LTKLG
+600 LTQLG
-605 ANAFNGCEEIEAIQ
+605 ASAFSGCEKVEAIQ
-619 IGSGLTDIPSNAFD
+619 IGSGLTDIPKDAFD
-633 GCRKLTTI
+633 GCKPKTI
-641 TVNNRQE
+641 TVNNRRE
-648 DVKIPK
+648 DVHIPE
-654 IDRVTVTYTIPSLT
+654 IDGVTVTYTIPSLT
-668 ADDDKVS
+668 ADNDKVS
-675 TATDALSLQDAV
+675 NAEGALSLQEAV
-687 KQAATNGTPVTIEK
+687 DQANGTPVTIEK

-707 PVTITAEQKVEITA
+707 PVRIAAGQRVEITA
-721 TENHNI
+721 NANENYNL
-727 FGNKDQNLANLFVV
+727 FGNKDEKPTNLFVV
-741 EAGGELS
+741 EEGGELS

-767 HGKTTINGNV
+767 HGKTTIDGNV

-785 GNNIGVIEDKG
+785 GDSMGVIEDNG
-796 SSAKLILENGT
+796 SSAELILENGT
-807 IQNHKIRGAH
+807 IQNHKIRGAL

-834 TIRDNIA
+834 TIQDNIA

-854 LLGASTFTMNEG
+854 LLGASTFTMNRG

-873 QCGTAVYLTASNDA
+873 QCGTAVYLTASSNAA

-900 NESHSYT
+900 NESHLYT
-907 SDSTPTGAVFVKYSA
+907 PNSTPTGAVFVKYSA

-934 CAYGGAGGGVAVMD
+934 CAHGGAGGGVAVMD
-948 ELPTKEHGTAF
+948 ELPTEEHGTAF
-959 TMYSG
+959 TMNSG

-976 SGGGIYSCSNRVSL
+976 SGGGIYSCSNYVSL

-1008 EGNTQ
+1008 EGNTD
-1013 IYTTLHIQNALITG
+1013 IYTTLHIRNALITG

-1049 NGAVIYGNTAASA
+1049 DGAVIYGNTAASA

-1098 GFLYAPPGNLGT
+1098 GFLYAPAGNRGT

-1138 KSVVSDGVSI
+1138 KSVVSDGVSV

-1178 ATSLSNSISVK
+1178 ETSLSYSISVK
-1189 KVWDN
+1189 KAWDN

-1210 ERDTGDVV
+1210 ERDTGDIV
-1218 STAELTSEN
+1218 STAELTGEN

-1233 TDLPLSPNHYTVTEQ
+1233 TGLPLSPDHYTVTEQ

-1335 SSYSVTEDAVPGYE
+1335 GTYSVTEDAVPGYE

-1369 LDPEPIEPIPP
+1369 LYPEPIEPIDPIPP

-1395 ETTGNEPSPPS
+1395 GTTGNEPNPPS

-1416 EPTEESTEERSAES
+1416 EPTKESTEESTEERSAES

-1460 WPVFLLMFAGVGL
+1460 WPVFLLMFAGAGL

>member
-1 MEAGCT
+1 
-7 IFLRW
+7 
-12 YTPPCGTRFAAHE
+12 
-25 HNDNAKE
+25 
-32 RNTAMKKRLLA
+32 MKKRLLA

-68 FVEDWEGAADFTDD
+68 FVEDREDIADFTDD
-82 SYSSSEQLFD
+82 SYSSGYSSSEQLFD

-103 DDTAA
+103 DNTAA
-108 EVVAEEDAND
+108 EVIAEEDAND

-124 DKAAD
+124 DRAAD
-129 SIEETEPEDEVQVSD
+129 SIEETEPEDEVQDTD
-144 AAKDRNDLENPDEE
+144 AAEDRNDREDSDEE
-158 TESDTQ
+158 TKSGTQ
-164 NPWEAGP
+164 NPEEAGP

-200 EDPFSYYDDN
+200 EDPFSYYDDD
-210 ALEEEMD
+210 ASEEEMD

-226 KTMAHENYAYTDVSG
+226 KTMAHEDYAYTDVSSG
-241 TKYTVDL
+241 TEYMVDL
-248 YTDHTATIWELTTS
+248 YTDHTAKIWKLTTS

-277 GDDGVQEPAPY
+277 DADGVPEPTPY
-288 TVTELS
+288 TVTELR
-294 LSYYSGVTSDNN
+294 LSYWSGVTSDNN
-306 NYTSLVLPDT
+306 NYTALVLPDT
-316 LTDIRRSLSGFKNVT
+316 LTDIGGSLSGFKNVT

-346 QNMME
+346 QNMKE

-357 DEGVEE
+357 EEGVEE

-369 VSGCTKLETIHLPSS
+369 VSGCKSLTTIHLPSS

-416 FSKCTSLKSIEL
+416 FSECTSLESIEL
-428 PASITTIPR
+428 PASITTIPS

-453 TITAIGNGAFGS
+453 TITAIGNSAFKS
-465 VTDWNGHETAD
+465 D

-498 CSALTTVDLH
+498 CSALETVDLH
-508 NVTTMEYGAFQG
+508 SVTTMGYGAFQG
-520 CKELSGE
+520 CDALSGE
-527 IDLSKL
+527 IDLSNL
-533 EVIPGNA
+533 EVIPGHA
-540 FCYDSKIT
+540 FCYDPNIT
-548 SVITCPTLKSIGDWA
+548 SVITCPTLRSIGDWA
-563 FIWAGISTIS
+563 FIWADISTIS

-578 NSIGEY
+578 NSIGTY
-584 TFFLASLSG
+584 TFYKASLSG

-600 LTKLG
+600 LTQLG
-605 ANAFNGCEEIEAIQ
+605 ASAFSGCEEVNAIQ
-619 IGSGLTDIPSNAFD
+619 IGSGLKDIPANAFA
-633 GCRKLTTI
+633 GCTNLKTI
-641 TVNNRQE
+641 TVNNRRE
-648 DVKIPK
+648 DVTIPK
-654 IDRVTVTYTIPSLT
+654 IDGVTVTYTIPSLT
-668 ADDDKVS
+668 ADNDKVS
-675 TATDALSLQDAV
+675 NAEGALSLQEAV
-687 KQAATNGTPVTIEK
+687 DQANGTPVTIEK

-707 PVTITAEQKVEITA
+707 PVRIAAGQRVEITA
-721 TENHNI
+721 NANENYNL
-727 FGNKDQNLANLFVV
+727 FGNKDEKPTNLFVV
-741 EAGGELS
+741 EEGGELS
-748 LTGALTLGGWNN
+748 LTLGGWNN

-767 HGKTTINGNV
+767 HGKTTIDGNV

-785 GNNIGVIEDKG
+785 GDSMGVIEDNG
-796 SSAKLILENGT
+796 SSAELILENGT
-807 IQNHKIRGAH
+807 IQNHKIRGAL

-834 TIRDNIA
+834 TIQDNIA

-854 LLGASTFTMNEG
+854 LLGASTFTMNGG

-873 QCGTAVYLTASNDA
+873 QCGTAVYLTASSNAA
-887 KARFTMNGGTLSN
+887 KARFTMNSGTLSN
-900 NESHSYT
+900 NESRSYT
-907 SDSTPTGAVFVKYSA
+907 PKSTPTGAVFVKYSA

-948 ELPTKEHGTAF
+948 ELPTEEHGTAF
-959 TMYSG
+959 TMNGG

-976 SGGGIYSCSNRVSL
+976 SGGGIYSCSNYVSL

-1008 EGNTQ
+1008 EGNTD
-1013 IYTTLHIQNALITG
+1013 IYTTLHIENALITG

-1049 NGAVIYGNTAASA
+1049 DGAVIYGNTAASA

-1098 GFLYAPPGNLGT
+1098 GFLYAPAGNRGT
-1110 SGQGTRYNAVE
+1110 SGQGTRYNTVE

-1148 PAVGSLIITGN
+1148 PATGSLIITGN

-1178 ATSLSNSISVK
+1178 ATSLSYSISVK
-1189 KVWDN
+1189 KAWDN

-1210 ERDTGDVV
+1210 ERDTGDIV
-1218 STAELTSEN
+1218 STAELTGEN
-1227 GWQYTF
+1227 GWQHTF
-1233 TDLPLSPNHYTVTEQ
+1233 TDLPLSPDHYTVTEQ

-1335 SSYSVTEDAVPGYE
+1335 GTYSVTEDAVPGYE

-1369 LDPEPIEPIPP
+1369 LYPEPIEPIDPIPP

-1395 ETTGNEPSPPS
+1395 GTTGNEPNPPS

-1416 EPTEESTEERSAES
+1416 EPTEESTDESTEERSAES
-1430 DPEESPIKETQET
+1430 NPEESPIKETQET
-1443 PSVSAKP
+1443 PSVSANP

-1460 WPVFLLMFAGVGL
+1460 WPVFLLMFAGAGL

>member
-1 MEAGCT
+1 
-7 IFLRW
+7 
-12 YTPPCGTRFAAHE
+12 
-25 HNDNAKE
+25 
-32 RNTAMKKRLLA
+32 MKKRLLA

-68 FVEDWEGAADFTDD
+68 FVEDREDIADYTDD
-82 SYSSSEQLFD
+82 SYSSGYSSSEQLFD

-108 EVVAEEDAND
+108 EVIAEEDAND

-124 DKAAD
+124 DRAAD
-129 SIEETEPEDEVQVSD
+129 SIEETEPEDEVQNTD
-144 AAKDRNDLENPDEE
+144 AAEDRNDREYPDEE
-158 TESDTQ
+158 TKSGT
-164 NPWEAGP
+164 NPGEAGP
-171 SDAETEEDVPDSW
+171 SDAETEEDVSDSW

-200 EDPFSYYDDN
+200 EDPFSYYDDD
-210 ALEEEMD
+210 ASEEEMD
-217 DDIALLAAG
+217 DDIALLATG
-226 KTMAHENYAYTDVSG
+226 KTMAHEDYAYTDVSSG
-241 TKYTVDL
+241 TEYMVDL
-248 YTDHTATIWELTTS
+248 YTDHTAKIWKLITS
-262 SGEAECI
+262 SGGAECI

-277 GDDGVQEPAPY
+277 DDDGVPEPNPY
-288 TVTELS
+288 TVTELRFS
-294 LSYYSGVTSDNN
+294 PYGNSVTSVNN
-306 NYTSLVLPDT
+306 NYTALVLPDT
-316 LTDIRRSLSGFKNVT
+316 LTDIGGSLSGFKNVT

-346 QNMME
+346 QYMKQ
-351 LKTLTF
+351 LRTLTF
-357 DEGVEE
+357 EEGVEE

-369 VSGCTKLETIHLPSS
+369 VSGCKSLTTIHLPSS

-416 FSKCTSLKSIEL
+416 FSECTSLKSIEL
-428 PASITTIPR
+428 PASITTIP
-437 SMFAG
+437 SYMFAG

-453 TITAIGNGAFGS
+453 TITAIGNSAFKS
-465 VTDWNGHETAD
+465 D

-498 CSALTTVDLH
+498 CSALKTVDLH
-508 NVTTMEYGAFQG
+508 SVTTMEYGAFQG
-520 CKELSGE
+520 CDALSGE
-527 IDLSKL
+527 IDLSNL
-533 EVIPGNA
+533 EEIPGNA
-540 FCYDSKIT
+540 FCYDPNIT
-548 SVITCPTLKSIGDWA
+548 SVITCPTLRSIGDWA
-563 FIWAGISTIS
+563 FIWADISTIS

-578 NSIGEY
+578 KSIGTY
-584 TFFLASLSG
+584 TFYKASLSG

-600 LTKLG
+600 LTQLG
-605 ANAFNGCEEIEAIQ
+605 ASAFSGCEKVEAIQ
-619 IGSGLTDIPSNAFD
+619 IGSGLTDIPKDAFD
-633 GCRKLTTI
+633 GCTNLKTI
-641 TVNNRQE
+641 TVNNRRE
-648 DVKIPK
+648 DVTIPK
-654 IDRVTVTYTIPSLT
+654 IDGVTVTYTIPSLT
-668 ADDDKVS
+668 ADNDKVS
-675 TATDALSLQDAV
+675 NAEGALSLQQAV
-687 KQAATNGTPVTIEK
+687 DQANGPVTIEIEK

-707 PVTITAEQKVEITA
+707 PVRIAAGQRVEITA
-721 TENHNI
+721 NENCNI
-727 FGNKDQNLANLFVV
+727 FGNKDENLANLFVV
-741 EAGGELS
+741 EEGGELS

-767 HGKTTINGNV
+767 HGKTTIDGNV

-785 GNNIGVIEDKG
+785 GDSMGVIEDNG
-796 SSAKLILENGT
+796 SSAELILENGT
-807 IQNHKIRGAH
+807 IQNHKIRGAR

-834 TIRDNIA
+834 TIQDNIA

-854 LLGASTFTMNEG
+854 LLGASTFTMNGG
-866 SICNNSG
+866 SIRNNSG
-873 QCGTAVYLTASNDA
+873 QCGTAVYLTASSNAA
-887 KARFTMNGGTLSN
+887 KACFTMNSGTLSN
-900 NESHSYT
+900 NESRSYT
-907 SDSTPTGAVFVKYSA
+907 PKSTPTGAVFVKYSA

-948 ELPTKEHGTAF
+948 ELPTEEHGTAF
-959 TMYSG
+959 TMNGG

-976 SGGGIYSCSNRVSL
+976 SGGGIYSCSNYVSL

-1002 GGGVYS
+1002 GGGIYS
-1008 EGNTQ
+1008 EGNTE

-1049 NGAVIYGNTAASA
+1049 DGAVIYGNTAASA

-1098 GFLYAPPGNLGT
+1098 GFLYAPAGNRGT

-1138 KSVVSDGVSI
+1138 KSVVSDGVSV

-1178 ATSLSNSISVK
+1178 ATSLSYSISVK
-1189 KVWDN
+1189 KAWDN

-1210 ERDTGDVV
+1210 ERDTGDIV
-1218 STAELTSEN
+1218 STAELTGEN
-1227 GWQYTF
+1227 GWQHTF
-1233 TDLPLSPNHYTVTEQ
+1233 TDLPLSPDHYTVTEQ

-1335 SSYSVTEDAVPGYE
+1335 GTYSVTEDAVPGYE

-1369 LDPEPIEPIPP
+1369 LYPEPIEPIDPIPP

-1395 ETTGNEPSPPS
+1395 GTTGNEPNPPS

-1416 EPTEESTEERSAES
+1416 EPTEESTDESTEERSAES

-1460 WPVFLLMFAGVGL
+1460 WPVFLLMFAGAGL
-1473 LVFGFYKRS
+1473 LVFGLYKRS

>member
-1 MEAGCT
+1 
-7 IFLRW
+7 
-12 YTPPCGTRFAAHE
+12 
-25 HNDNAKE
+25 
-32 RNTAMKKRLLA
+32 MKKRLLA

-68 FVEDWEGAADFTDD
+68 FVEDREDIADFTDD
-82 SYSSSEQLFD
+82 SYSSGYSSSEQLFD

-108 EVVAEEDAND
+108 EVIAEEDAND

-124 DKAAD
+124 DRAAD
-129 SIEETEPEDEVQVSD
+129 SIEETEPEDEVQNTD
-144 AAKDRNDLENPDEE
+144 AAEDRNDREYPDEE
-158 TESDTQ
+158 TKSGT
-164 NPWEAGP
+164 NPGEAGP

-200 EDPFSYYDDN
+200 EDPFSYYDDD
-210 ALEEEMD
+210 ASEEEMD

-226 KTMAHENYAYTDVSG
+226 KTMAHEDYAYTDVSSG
-241 TKYTVDL
+241 TEYMVDL
-248 YTDHTATIWELTTS
+248 YTDHTAKIWKLTTS

-277 GDDGVQEPAPY
+277 DDDDVPEPTPY
-288 TVTELS
+288 TVTELRFS
-294 LSYYSGVTSDNN
+294 PYGNSVTSVNN
-306 NYTSLVLPDT
+306 NYTALVLPDT
-316 LTDIRRSLSGFKNVT
+316 LTDIGGSLSGFKNVT

-346 QNMME
+346 QYMKQ
-351 LKTLTF
+351 LRTLTF
-357 DEGVEE
+357 EEGVEE

-369 VSGCTKLETIHLPSS
+369 VSGCKNLTTIHLPSS

-416 FSKCTSLKSIEL
+416 FSECTSLKSITL
-428 PASITTIPR
+428 PASITTIP
-437 SMFAG
+437 SYMFAG

-453 TITAIGNGAFGS
+453 TITAIGNSAFKS
-465 VTDWNGHETAD
+465 D

-498 CSALTTVDLH
+498 CSALKTVDLH
-508 NVTTMEYGAFQG
+508 SVTTMEYGAFQG
-520 CKELSGE
+520 CDALSGE
-527 IDLSKL
+527 IDLSNL
-533 EVIPGNA
+533 EEIPGHA
-540 FCYDSKIT
+540 FCYDPNIT
-548 SVITCPTLKSIGDWA
+548 SVITCPTLRSIGDWA
-563 FIWAGISTIS
+563 FIWADISTIS

-578 NSIGEY
+578 KSIGTY
-584 TFFLASLSG
+584 TFYKASLSG

-600 LTKLG
+600 LTQLG
-605 ANAFNGCEEIEAIQ
+605 ASAFSGCEKVEAIQ
-619 IGSGLTDIPSNAFD
+619 IGSGLTDIPKDAFD
-633 GCRKLTTI
+633 GCKPKTI
-641 TVNNRQE
+641 TVNNRRE
-648 DVKIPK
+648 DVHIPE
-654 IDRVTVTYTIPSLT
+654 IDGVTVTYTIPSLT
-668 ADDDKVS
+668 ADNDKVS
-675 TATDALSLQDAV
+675 NAEGALSLQQAV
-687 KQAATNGTPVTIEK
+687 DQANGTPVTIEK

-707 PVTITAEQKVEITA
+707 PVRIAAGQRVEITA
-721 TENHNI
+721 NANENYNL
-727 FGNKDQNLANLFVV
+727 FGNKDEKPTNLFVV
-741 EAGGELS
+741 EEGGELS

-767 HGKTTINGNV
+767 HGKTTIDGNV

-785 GNNIGVIEDKG
+785 GNDVGVIEDNG
-796 SSAKLILENGT
+796 SSAELILENGT

-834 TIRDNIA
+834 TIQDNIA
-841 NTSSSDSSSPAVL
+841 NTASSDSSSPAVL
-854 LLGASTFTMNEG
+854 LLGASTFTMNGG

-873 QCGTAVYLTASNDA
+873 QCGTAVYLTASNNAA
-887 KARFTMNGGTLSN
+887 KACFTMNGGTLSN

-907 SDSTPTGAVFVKYSA
+907 PYSTPTGAVFVKYSA

-934 CAYGGAGGGVAVMD
+934 CAHGGAGGGVAVMD
-948 ELPTKEHGTAF
+948 ELPTEEHGTAF
-959 TMYSG
+959 TMNGG

-976 SGGGIYSCSNRVSL
+976 SGGGIYSCSNYVSL

-1008 EGNTQ
+1008 EGNTD
-1013 IYTTLHIQNALITG
+1013 IYTTLHIRNALITG

-1049 NGAVIYGNTAASA
+1049 DGAVIYGNTAASA

-1098 GFLYAPPGNLGT
+1098 GFLYAPAGNRGT

-1148 PAVGSLIITGN
+1148 PATGSLIITGN

-1178 ATSLSNSISVK
+1178 ETSLSYSISVK
-1189 KVWDN
+1189 KAWDN

-1201 PSGVTIHLK
+1201 PSSVTIHLK
-1210 ERDTGDVV
+1210 ERDTGDIV
-1218 STAELTSEN
+1218 STAELTGEN

-1233 TDLPLSPNHYTVTEQ
+1233 TDLPLSPDHYTVTEQ

-1335 SSYSVTEDAVPGYE
+1335 GTYSVTEDAVPGYE

-1369 LDPEPIEPIPP
+1369 LYPEPIEPIDPIPP

-1395 ETTGNEPSPPS
+1395 GTTGNEPNPPS

-1416 EPTEESTEERSAES
+1416 EPTEESTDESTEERSTES
-1430 DPEESPIKETQET
+1430 DPQESPIKETQET

-1460 WPVFLLMFAGVGL
+1460 WPVFLLMFAGAGL

>member
-1 MEAGCT
+1 
-7 IFLRW
+7 
-12 YTPPCGTRFAAHE
+12 
-25 HNDNAKE
+25 
-32 RNTAMKKRLLA
+32 MKKRLLA

-68 FVEDWEGAADFTDD
+68 FVEDREDIADFTDD
-82 SYSSSEQLFD
+82 SYSSGYSSSEQLFD

-108 EVVAEEDAND
+108 KVIAEEDAND

-124 DKAAD
+124 DRAAD
-129 SIEETEPEDEVQVSD
+129 SIEETESEDEVQDTD
-144 AAKDRNDLENPDEE
+144 AAEDRNDREDSDEE
-158 TESDTQ
+158 TRSGT
-164 NPWEAGP
+164 NPGETGP
-171 SDAETEEDVPDSW
+171 SDAETEEDVSDSW

-200 EDPFSYYDDN
+200 EDPFSYYDDD
-210 ALEEEMD
+210 ASEEEMD

-226 KTMAHENYAYTDVSG
+226 KTMAHEDYAYTDVSSG
-241 TKYTVDL
+241 TEYMVDL
-248 YTDHTATIWELTTS
+248 YTDHTAKIWKLTTS
-262 SGEAECI
+262 SGGAECI

-277 GDDGVQEPAPY
+277 DDDDVPEPTPY
-288 TVTELS
+288 TVTELRFS
-294 LSYYSGVTSDNN
+294 PYGNSVTSVNN
-306 NYTSLVLPDT
+306 NYTALVLPDT
-316 LTDIRRSLSGFKNVT
+316 LTDIGGSLSGFKNVT

-346 QNMME
+346 QYMKE
-351 LKTLTF
+351 LRTLTF
-357 DEGVEE
+357 EEGVEE

-369 VSGCTKLETIHLPSS
+369 VSGCKNLTTIHLPSS

-416 FSKCTSLKSIEL
+416 FSECTSLESIEL
-428 PASITTIPR
+428 PASITTIP
-437 SMFAG
+437 SYMFAG

-453 TITAIGNGAFGS
+453 TITAIGNSAFKS
-465 VTDWNGHETAD
+465 D

-498 CSALTTVDLH
+498 CSALKTVDLH
-508 NVTTMEYGAFQG
+508 SVTTMEYGAFQG
-520 CKELSGE
+520 CDALSGE
-527 IDLSKL
+527 IDLSNL
-533 EVIPGNA
+533 EEIPGHA
-540 FCYDSKIT
+540 FCYDPNIT
-548 SVITCPTLKSIGDWA
+548 SVITCPTLRSIGDWA
-563 FIWAGISTIS
+563 FIWADISTIS

-578 NSIGEY
+578 KSIGTY
-584 TFFLASLSG
+584 TFYKASLSG

-600 LTKLG
+600 LTQLG
-605 ANAFNGCEEIEAIQ
+605 ASAFSGCEKVEAIQ
-619 IGSGLTDIPSNAFD
+619 IGSGLTDIPKDAFD
-633 GCRKLTTI
+633 GCKPKTI
-641 TVNNRQE
+641 TVNNRRE
-648 DVKIPK
+648 DVHIPE
-654 IDRVTVTYTIPSLT
+654 IDGVTVTYTIPSLEAT
-668 ADDDKVS
+668 DDKVS
-675 TATDALSLQDAV
+675 NAEGALSLQQAV
-687 KQAATNGTPVTIEK
+687 DQANGPVTIEIEK
-701 DIRLDE
+701 NICLNA
-707 PVTITAEQKVEITA
+707 PVTIAKGKQVEITA
-721 TENHNI
+721 NANENYNL
-727 FGNKDQNLANLFVV
+727 FGNKDEKPTNLFVV
-741 EAGGELS
+741 EEGGELS

-767 HGKTTINGNV
+767 HGKTTIDGNV

-785 GNNIGVIEDKG
+785 GNDVGVIEDNG
-796 SSAKLILENGT
+796 SSAELILENGT

-834 TIRDNIA
+834 TIQDNIA
-841 NTSSSDSSSPAVL
+841 NTASSDSSSPAVL
-854 LLGASTFTMNEG
+854 LLGASTFTMNGG

-873 QCGTAVYLTASNDA
+873 QCGTAVYLTASNNAA

-900 NESHSYT
+900 NESRSYT
-907 SDSTPTGAVFVKYSA
+907 PYSTPTGAVFVKYSA

-934 CAYGGAGGGVAVMD
+934 CAHGGAGGGVAVMD
-948 ELPTKEHGTAF
+948 ELPTEEHGTAF
-959 TMYSG
+959 TMNGG

-976 SGGGIYSCSNRVSL
+976 SGGGIYSCSNHVSL

-1008 EGNTQ
+1008 EGNTE
-1013 IYTTLHIQNALITG
+1013 IYTTLHIENALITG

-1049 NGAVIYGNTAASA
+1049 DGAVIYGNTAASA

-1098 GFLYAPPGNLGT
+1098 GFLYAPAGNRGT

-1148 PAVGSLIITGN
+1148 PATGSLIITGN

-1178 ATSLSNSISVK
+1178 ATSLSYSISVK
-1189 KVWDN
+1189 KAWDN

-1210 ERDTGDVV
+1210 ERDTGDIV
-1218 STAELTSEN
+1218 STAELTGEN
-1227 GWQYTF
+1227 GWQHTF
-1233 TDLPLSPNHYTVTEQ
+1233 TDLPLSPDHYTVTEQ

-1335 SSYSVTEDAVPGYE
+1335 GTYSVTEDAVPGYE

-1369 LDPEPIEPIPP
+1369 LYPEPIEPIDPIPP

-1395 ETTGNEPSPPS
+1395 GTTGNEPNPPS

-1416 EPTEESTEERSAES
+1416 EPTEESTDESTEERSAES

-1460 WPVFLLMFAGVGL
+1460 WPVFLLMFAGAGL

>member
-1 MEAGCT
+1 
-7 IFLRW
+7 
-12 YTPPCGTRFAAHE
+12 
-25 HNDNAKE
+25 
-32 RNTAMKKRLLA
+32 MKKRLLA

-68 FVEDWEGAADFTDD
+68 FVEDREDIADYTDD
-82 SYSSSEQLFD
+82 SYSSGYSSSEQLFD

-108 EVVAEEDAND
+108 EVIAEEDAND

-124 DKAAD
+124 DRAAD
-129 SIEETEPEDEVQVSD
+129 SIEETEPEDEVQDTD
-144 AAKDRNDLENPDEE
+144 AAEDRNDREDPDEE
-158 TESDTQ
+158 TKSGT
-164 NPWEAGP
+164 NPGEAGP

-200 EDPFSYYDDN
+200 EDPFSYYDDD
-210 ALEEEMD
+210 ASEEEMD

-226 KTMAHENYAYTDVSG
+226 KTMAHEDYAYTDVSSG
-241 TKYTVDL
+241 TEYMVDL
-248 YTDHTATIWELTTS
+248 YTDHTAKIWKLTTS
-262 SGEAECI
+262 SGGAECI

-277 GDDGVQEPAPY
+277 DDDDVPEPTPY
-288 TVTELS
+288 TVTELR
-294 LSYYSGVTSDNN
+294 LSYWSGVTSDNN
-306 NYTSLVLPDT
+306 NYTALVLPDT
-316 LTDIRRSLSGFKNVT
+316 LTDIGGSLSGFKNVT

-346 QNMME
+346 QNMKQ

-369 VSGCTKLETIHLPSS
+369 VSGCKSLTTIHLPSS

-416 FSKCTSLKSIEL
+416 FSECTSLESIEL
-428 PASITTIPR
+428 PASITTIPS

-465 VTDWNGHETAD
+465 VTDWKDQEIAD

-498 CSALTTVDLH
+498 CSALETVDLH
-508 NVTTMEYGAFQG
+508 SVTTMGYAAFQG
-520 CKELSGE
+520 CDALSGE

-533 EVIPGNA
+533 EVIPGHA
-540 FCYDSKIT
+540 FCYDPNIT
-548 SVITCPTLKSIGDWA
+548 SVITCPTLRSIGDWA
-563 FIWAGISTIS
+563 FIWADISTIS

-578 NSIGEY
+578 NSIGTY
-584 TFFLASLSG
+584 TFYKASLSG

-600 LTKLG
+600 LTQLG
-605 ANAFNGCEEIEAIQ
+605 ASAFSGCEEVNAIQ
-619 IGSGLTDIPSNAFD
+619 IGSGLKDIPANAFA
-633 GCRKLTTI
+633 GCTNLKTI
-641 TVNNRQE
+641 TVNNRRE
-648 DVKIPK
+648 DVTIPK
-654 IDRVTVTYTIPSLT
+654 IDGVTVTYTIPSLEAT
-668 ADDDKVS
+668 DDKVS
-675 TATDALSLQDAV
+675 NAEGALSLQQAV
-687 KQAATNGTPVTIEK
+687 DQANGPVTIEIEK
-701 DIRLDE
+701 NICLNA
-707 PVTITAEQKVEITA
+707 PVTIAKGKQVEITA
-721 TENHNI
+721 NANENYNL
-727 FGNKDQNLANLFVV
+727 FGNKDEKPTNLFVV
-741 EAGGELS
+741 EEGGELS

-767 HGKTTINGNV
+767 HGKTTIDGNV

-785 GNNIGVIEDKG
+785 GDSMGVIEDNG
-796 SSAKLILENGT
+796 SSAELILENGT
-807 IQNHKIRGAH
+807 IQNHKIRGAL

-834 TIRDNIA
+834 TIQDNIA
-841 NTSSSDSSSPAVL
+841 NTPSSDSSSPAVL
-854 LLGASTFTMNEG
+854 LLGASTFTMNGG

-873 QCGTAVYLTASNDA
+873 QCGTAVYLTASSNAA
-887 KARFTMNGGTLSN
+887 KARFTMNGGSLSN
-900 NESHSYT
+900 NESRSYT
-907 SDSTPTGAVFVKYSA
+907 PNSTPTGAVFVKYSA
-922 EFVLNNGTITGN
+922 EFVLNDGTITGN
-934 CAYGGAGGGVAVMD
+934 CAHDGAGGGVAVMD
-948 ELPTKEHGTAF
+948 ELPTEEHGTAF
-959 TMYSG
+959 TMNGG

-976 SGGGIYSCSNRVSL
+976 SGGGIYSCSNYVSL

-1008 EGNTQ
+1008 EGNTE
-1013 IYTTLHIQNALITG
+1013 IYTTLHIENALITG

-1049 NGAVIYGNTAASA
+1049 DGAVIYGNTAASA

-1098 GFLYAPPGNLGT
+1098 GFLYAPPGNRGT
-1110 SGQGTRYNAVE
+1110 SGQGTRYNTVE

-1148 PAVGSLIITGN
+1148 PATGSLIITGN

-1178 ATSLSNSISVK
+1178 ATSLSYSISVK
-1189 KVWDN
+1189 KAWDN

-1201 PSGVTIHLK
+1201 PSSVTIHLK
-1210 ERDTGDVV
+1210 ERDTGDIV
-1218 STAELTSEN
+1218 STAELTGEN

-1259 DADGNFIITNTY
+1259 DADGNFIITNTH

-1276 PDVPAVTIS
+1276 PMPDVPAVTIS

-1335 SSYSVTEDAVPGYE
+1335 GTYSVTEDAVPGYE

-1369 LDPEPIEPIPP
+1369 LYPEPIEPIDPIPP

-1395 ETTGNEPSPPS
+1395 GTTGNEPNPPS

-1416 EPTEESTEERSAES
+1416 EPTEESTDESTEERSAES

-1443 PSVSAKP
+1443 PSVSANP

-1460 WPVFLLMFAGVGL
+1460 WPVFLLMFAGAGL

>member
-1 MEAGCT
+1 
-7 IFLRW
+7 
-12 YTPPCGTRFAAHE
+12 
-25 HNDNAKE
+25 
-32 RNTAMKKRLLA
+32 MKKRLLA

-68 FVEDWEGAADFTDD
+68 FVEDREDIADYTDD
-82 SYSSSEQLFD
+82 SYSSGYSSSEQLFD

-108 EVVAEEDAND
+108 EVIAEEDAND

-124 DKAAD
+124 DRAAD
-129 SIEETEPEDEVQVSD
+129 SIEETEPEDEVQNTD
-144 AAKDRNDLENPDEE
+144 AAEDRNDREYPDEE
-158 TESDTQ
+158 TKSGT
-164 NPWEAGP
+164 NPGEAGP

-200 EDPFSYYDDN
+200 EDPFSYYDDD
-210 ALEEEMD
+210 ASEEEMD
-217 DDIALLAAG
+217 DDIALLATG
-226 KTMAHENYAYTDVSG
+226 KTMAHEDYAYTDVSSG
-241 TKYTVDL
+241 TEYMVDL
-248 YTDHTATIWELTTS
+248 YTDHTAKIWKLTTS

-277 GDDGVQEPAPY
+277 DDDGVPEPNPY
-288 TVTELS
+288 TVTELRFS
-294 LSYYSGVTSDNN
+294 PYGNSVTSVNN
-306 NYTSLVLPDT
+306 NYTALVLPDT
-316 LTDIRRSLSGFKNVT
+316 LTDIGGSLSGFKNVT

-346 QNMME
+346 QYMKQ
-351 LKTLTF
+351 LRTLTF
-357 DEGVEE
+357 EEGVEE

-369 VSGCTKLETIHLPSS
+369 VSGCKSLTTIHLPSS

-416 FSKCTSLKSIEL
+416 FSECTSLESIEL
-428 PASITTIPR
+428 PASITTIP
-437 SMFAG
+437 SYMFAG
-442 CSALERVTAKG
+442 CSALERVTVKG
-453 TITAIGNGAFGS
+453 TITAIGNSAFKS
-465 VTDWNGHETAD
+465 D

-498 CSALTTVDLH
+498 CSALETVDLH
-508 NVTTMEYGAFQG
+508 SVTTMEYAAFQG
-520 CKELSGE
+520 CDALSGE
-527 IDLSKL
+527 IDLSNL
-533 EVIPGNA
+533 EVIPGHA
-540 FCYDSKIT
+540 FCYDPNIT
-548 SVITCPTLKSIGDWA
+548 SVVTCPTLRSIGDWA

-578 NSIGEY
+578 NSIGTY
-584 TFFLASLSG
+584 TFYKASLSG

-600 LTKLG
+600 LTQLG
-605 ANAFNGCEEIEAIQ
+605 ASAFSGCEKVEAIQ
-619 IGSGLTDIPSNAFD
+619 IGSGLTDIPKDAFA
-633 GCRKLTTI
+633 GCTNLKTI
-641 TVNNRQE
+641 TVNNRRE
-648 DVKIPK
+648 DVHIPE
-654 IDRVTVTYTIPSLT
+654 IDGVTVTYTIPSLT
-668 ADDDKVS
+668 ADNDKVS
-675 TATDALSLQDAV
+675 NAEGALSLQQAV
-687 KQAATNGTPVTIEK
+687 DQANGTPVTIEK

-707 PVTITAEQKVEITA
+707 PVRIAAGQRVEITA
-721 TENHNI
+721 NANENYNL
-727 FGNKDQNLANLFVV
+727 FGNKDEKPTNLFVV
-741 EAGGELS
+741 EEGGELS

-767 HGKTTINGNV
+767 HGKTTIDGNV

-785 GNNIGVIEDKG
+785 GNDVGVIEDNG
-796 SSAKLILENGT
+796 SSAELILENGT
-807 IQNHKIRGAH
+807 IQNHKIRGAL

-834 TIRDNIA
+834 TIQANIA

-854 LLGASTFTMNEG
+854 LLGASTFTMNGG

-873 QCGTAVYLTASNDA
+873 QCGTAVYLTASSNAA
-887 KARFTMNGGTLSN
+887 KARFTMNGGSLSN
-900 NESHSYT
+900 NESRSYT
-907 SDSTPTGAVFVKYSA
+907 PNSTPTGAVFVKYSA
-922 EFVLNNGTITGN
+922 EFVLNDGTITGN
-934 CAYGGAGGGVAVMD
+934 CAHDGAGGGVAVMD
-948 ELPTKEHGTAF
+948 ELPTEEHGTAF
-959 TMYSG
+959 TMNGG

-976 SGGGIYSCSNRVSL
+976 SGGGIYSCSNYVSL

-1008 EGNTQ
+1008 EGNTE
-1013 IYTTLHIQNALITG
+1013 IYTTLHIENALITG

-1049 NGAVIYGNTAASA
+1049 DGAVIYGNTAASA

-1098 GFLYAPPGNLGT
+1098 GFLYAPPGNRGT
-1110 SGQGTRYNAVE
+1110 SGQGTRYNTVE

-1148 PAVGSLIITGN
+1148 PATGSLIITGN

-1178 ATSLSNSISVK
+1178 ETSLSYSISVK
-1189 KVWDN
+1189 KAWDN

-1210 ERDTGDVV
+1210 ERDTGDIV
-1218 STAELTSEN
+1218 STAELTGEN
-1227 GWQYTF
+1227 GWQHTF
-1233 TDLPLSPNHYTVTEQ
+1233 TDLPLSPDHYTVTEQ

-1335 SSYSVTEDAVPGYE
+1335 GTYSVTEDAVPGYE

-1369 LDPEPIEPIPP
+1369 LYPEPIEPIDPIPP

-1395 ETTGNEPSPPS
+1395 GTTGNEPNPPS

-1416 EPTEESTEERSAES
+1416 EPTEESTDESTEERSAES
-1430 DPEESPIKETQET
+1430 NPEESPIKETQET
-1443 PSVSAKP
+1443 PSVSANP

-1460 WPVFLLMFAGVGL
+1460 WPVFLLMFAGAGL

>member
-1 MEAGCT
+1 
-7 IFLRW
+7 
-12 YTPPCGTRFAAHE
+12 
-25 HNDNAKE
+25 
-32 RNTAMKKRLLA
+32 MKKRLLA

-68 FVEDWEGAADFTDD
+68 FVEDREDIADYTDD
-82 SYSSSEQLFD
+82 SYSSGYSSSEQLFD

-108 EVVAEEDAND
+108 EVIAEEDAND

-124 DKAAD
+124 DRAAD
-129 SIEETEPEDEVQVSD
+129 SIEETEPEDEVQNTD
-144 AAKDRNDLENPDEE
+144 AAEDRNDREDPDEE
-158 TESDTQ
+158 TKSGT
-164 NPWEAGP
+164 NPGEAGP

-200 EDPFSYYDDN
+200 EDPFSYYDDD
-210 ALEEEMD
+210 ASEEEMD

-226 KTMAHENYAYTDVSG
+226 KTMAHEDYAYTDVSSG
-241 TKYTVDL
+241 TEYMVDL
-248 YTDHTATIWELTTS
+248 YTDHTAKIWKLTTS
-262 SGEAECI
+262 SGEAKCI

-277 GDDGVQEPAPY
+277 DDDGVPEPTPY
-288 TVTELS
+288 TVTELH
-294 LSYYSGVTSDNN
+294 LSYWSGVTSDNN
-306 NYTSLVLPDT
+306 NYTALVLPDT
-316 LTDIRRSLSGFKNVT
+316 LTDIGGSLSGFKNVT

-346 QNMME
+346 QNMKQ

-357 DEGVEE
+357 DEGVDE

-369 VSGCTKLETIHLPSS
+369 VSGCKSLTTIHLPSS

-416 FSKCTSLKSIEL
+416 FSECTSLESIEL
-428 PASITTIPR
+428 PASITTIPS

-465 VTDWNGHETAD
+465 VTDWNDQETAD

-498 CSALTTVDLH
+498 CSALETVDLH
-508 NVTTMEYGAFQG
+508 SVTTMGYAAFQG
-520 CKELSGE
+520 CDALSGE

-533 EVIPGNA
+533 EVIPGHA
-540 FCYDSKIT
+540 FCYDPNIT
-548 SVITCPTLKSIGDWA
+548 SVITCPTLRSIGDWA
-563 FIWAGISTIS
+563 FIWADISTIS

-578 NSIGEY
+578 NSIGTY
-584 TFFLASLSG
+584 TFYKASLSG

-600 LTKLG
+600 LTQLG
-605 ANAFNGCEEIEAIQ
+605 ASAFSGCEEGNAIQ
-619 IGSGLTDIPSNAFD
+619 IGSGLKDIPANAFA
-633 GCRKLTTI
+633 GCTNLKTI
-641 TVNNRQE
+641 TVNNRWE
-648 DVKIPK
+648 DVHIPE
-654 IDRVTVTYTIPSLT
+654 IDGVTVTYTIPSLEAT
-668 ADDDKVS
+668 DDKVS
-675 TATDALSLQDAV
+675 NAEGALSLQQAV
-687 KQAATNGTPVTIEK
+687 DQANGTPVTIEIEK
-701 DIRLDE
+701 NICLNA
-707 PVTITAEQKVEITA
+707 PVRIAAGQRVEITA
-721 TENHNI
+721 NANENCNI
-727 FGNKDQNLANLFVV
+727 FGNKDENVKNLFVV
-741 EAGGELS
+741 EEGGELS
-748 LTGALTLGGWNN
+748 LTGTLTLGGWNN

-767 HGKTTINGNV
+767 HGKTTIDGNV

-785 GNNIGVIEDKG
+785 GDPMGVIEDNG
-796 SSAKLILENGT
+796 SSAELILENGT

-834 TIRDNIA
+834 TIQDNIA

-854 LLGASTFTMNEG
+854 LLGASTFTMNGG

-873 QCGTAVYLTASNDA
+873 QCGTAVYLTASSNAA
-887 KARFTMNGGTLSN
+887 KARFTMNGGSLSN
-900 NESHSYT
+900 NESRSYT
-907 SDSTPTGAVFVKYSA
+907 PNSTPTGAVFVKYSA
-922 EFVLNNGTITGN
+922 EFVLNDGTITGN
-934 CAYGGAGGGVAVMD
+934 CAHDGAGGGVAVMD
-948 ELPTKEHGTAF
+948 ELPTEEHGTAF
-959 TMYSG
+959 TMNGG

-976 SGGGIYSCSNRVSL
+976 SGGGIYSCSNYVSL

-1008 EGNTQ
+1008 EGNTE
-1013 IYTTLHIQNALITG
+1013 IYTTLHIENALITG

-1049 NGAVIYGNTAASA
+1049 DGAVIYGNTAASA

-1098 GFLYAPPGNLGT
+1098 GFLYAPPGNRGT
-1110 SGQGTRYNAVE
+1110 SGQGTRYNTVE

-1148 PAVGSLIITGN
+1148 PATGSLIITGN

-1178 ATSLSNSISVK
+1178 ATSLSYSISVK
-1189 KVWDN
+1189 KAWDN

-1201 PSGVTIHLK
+1201 PSSVTIHLK
-1210 ERDTGDVV
+1210 ERDTGDIV
-1218 STAELTSEN
+1218 STAELTGEN
-1227 GWQYTF
+1227 GWQHTF
-1233 TDLPLSPNHYTVTEQ
+1233 TDLPLSPDHYTVTEQ

-1335 SSYSVTEDAVPGYE
+1335 GTYSVTEDAVPGYE

-1369 LDPEPIEPIPP
+1369 LYPEPIEPIDPIPP

-1395 ETTGNEPSPPS
+1395 GTTGNEPNPPS

-1416 EPTEESTEERSAES
+1416 EPTEESTEESTEERSAES

-1443 PSVSAKP
+1443 SSVSAKP

-1460 WPVFLLMFAGVGL
+1460 WPVFLLMFAGAGL

>member
-1 MEAGCT
+1 
-7 IFLRW
+7 
-12 YTPPCGTRFAAHE
+12 
-25 HNDNAKE
+25 
-32 RNTAMKKRLLA
+32 MKKRLLA

-68 FVEDWEGAADFTDD
+68 FVEDREDIADYTDD
-82 SYSSSEQLFD
+82 SYSSGYSSSEQLFD

-108 EVVAEEDAND
+108 EVIAEEDAND

-124 DKAAD
+124 DRAAD
-129 SIEETEPEDEVQVSD
+129 SIEETEPEDEVQDTD
-144 AAKDRNDLENPDEE
+144 AAEDRNDREYPDEE
-158 TESDTQ
+158 TKSGT
-164 NPWEAGP
+164 NPGETGP
-171 SDAETEEDVPDSW
+171 SDAETAEDVPDSW

-200 EDPFSYYDDN
+200 EDPFSYYDDD
-210 ALEEEMD
+210 ASEEEMD

-226 KTMAHENYAYTDVSG
+226 KTMAHEDYAYTDVSSG
-241 TKYTVDL
+241 TEYMVDL
-248 YTDHTATIWELTTS
+248 YTDHTAKIWKLTTS
-262 SGEAECI
+262 SGGAECI

-277 GDDGVQEPAPY
+277 DDDGVPEPNPY
-288 TVTELS
+288 TVTELRFS
-294 LSYYSGVTSDNN
+294 PYGNSVTSVNN
-306 NYTSLVLPDT
+306 NYTALVLPDT
-316 LTDIRRSLSGFKNVT
+316 LTDIGGSLSGFKNVT

-346 QNMME
+346 QYMKQ
-351 LKTLTF
+351 LRTLTF
-357 DEGVEE
+357 EEGVEE

-369 VSGCTKLETIHLPSS
+369 VSGCKSLTTIHLPSS

-416 FSKCTSLKSIEL
+416 FSECTSLESIEL
-428 PASITTIPR
+428 PASITTIP
-437 SMFAG
+437 SYMFAG

-453 TITAIGNGAFGS
+453 TITAIGNSAFKS
-465 VTDWNGHETAD
+465 D

-498 CSALTTVDLH
+498 CSALKTVDLH
-508 NVTTMEYGAFQG
+508 SVTTMEYGAFQG
-520 CKELSGE
+520 CDALSGE
-527 IDLSKL
+527 IDLSNL
-533 EVIPGNA
+533 EEIPGHA
-540 FCYDSKIT
+540 FCYDPNIT
-548 SVITCPTLKSIGDWA
+548 SVITCPTLRSIGDWA
-563 FIWAGISTIS
+563 FIWADISTIS

-578 NSIGEY
+578 NSIGTY
-584 TFFLASLSG
+584 TFYKASLSG

-600 LTKLG
+600 LTQLG
-605 ANAFNGCEEIEAIQ
+605 ASAFSGCEKVEAIQ
-619 IGSGLTDIPSNAFD
+619 IGSGLTDIPKDAFA
-633 GCRKLTTI
+633 GCTNLKTI
-641 TVNNRQE
+641 TVNNRRE
-648 DVKIPK
+648 DVHIPE
-654 IDRVTVTYTIPSLT
+654 IDGVTVTYTIPSLT
-668 ADDDKVS
+668 ADNDKVS
-675 TATDALSLQDAV
+675 NAEGALSLQQAV
-687 KQAATNGTPVTIEK
+687 DQANGPVTIEIEK
-701 DIRLDE
+701 NICLNA
-707 PVTITAEQKVEITA
+707 PVTIAKGKQVEITA
-721 TENHNI
+721 NANENCNI
-727 FGNKDQNLANLFVV
+727 FGNNDKNLTNLFVV
-741 EAGGELS
+741 EEGGELS

-767 HGKTTINGNV
+767 HGKTTIDGNV

-785 GNNIGVIEDKG
+785 GNDVGVIEDNG
-796 SSAKLILENGT
+796 SSAELILENGT

-834 TIRDNIA
+834 TIQDNIA
-841 NTSSSDSSSPAVL
+841 NTASSDSSSPAVL
-854 LLGASTFTMNEG
+854 LLGASTFTMNGG

-873 QCGTAVYLTASNDA
+873 QCGTAVYLTASNNAA

-900 NESHSYT
+900 NESRSYT
-907 SDSTPTGAVFVKYSA
+907 PYSTPTGAVFVKYSA

-934 CAYGGAGGGVAVMD
+934 CAHGGAGGGVAVMD
-948 ELPTKEHGTAF
+948 ELPTEEHGTAF
-959 TMYSG
+959 TMNGG

-976 SGGGIYSCSNRVSL
+976 SGGGIYSCSNYVSL

-1008 EGNTQ
+1008 EGNTD
-1013 IYTTLHIQNALITG
+1013 IYTTLHIRNALITG

-1049 NGAVIYGNTAASA
+1049 DGAVIYGNTAASA

-1098 GFLYAPPGNLGT
+1098 GFLYAPAGNRGT
-1110 SGQGTRYNAVE
+1110 SGQGTRYNTVE

-1148 PAVGSLIITGN
+1148 PATGSLIITGN

-1178 ATSLSNSISVK
+1178 ATSLSYSISVK
-1189 KVWDN
+1189 KAWDN

-1210 ERDTGDVV
+1210 ERDTGDIV
-1218 STAELTSEN
+1218 STAELTGEN
-1227 GWQYTF
+1227 GWQHTF
-1233 TDLPLSPNHYTVTEQ
+1233 TDLPLSPDHYTVTEQ

-1335 SSYSVTEDAVPGYE
+1335 GTYSVTEDAVPGYE

-1369 LDPEPIEPIPP
+1369 LYPEPIEPIDPIPP

-1395 ETTGNEPSPPS
+1395 GTTGNEPNPPS

-1416 EPTEESTEERSAES
+1416 EPTEESTDESTEERSTES
-1430 DPEESPIKETQET
+1430 DPQESPIKETQET

-1460 WPVFLLMFAGVGL
+1460 WPVFLLMFAGAGL

>member
-1 MEAGCT
+1 
-7 IFLRW
+7 
-12 YTPPCGTRFAAHE
+12 
-25 HNDNAKE
+25 
-32 RNTAMKKRLLA
+32 MKKRLLA

-68 FVEDWEGAADFTDD
+68 FVEDREDIADFTDD
-82 SYSSSEQLFD
+82 SYSSGYSSSEQLFD

-108 EVVAEEDAND
+108 KVIAEEDAND
-118 SSDTEI
+118 PSDTEI
-124 DKAAD
+124 DRTAD
-129 SIEETEPEDEVQVSD
+129 SIEETEPEDEVQDTD
-144 AAKDRNDLENPDEE
+144 AAEDRNDREDSDEE
-158 TESDTQ
+158 TKSGTQ
-164 NPWEAGP
+164 NPEEAGP

-200 EDPFSYYDDN
+200 EDPFSYYDDD
-210 ALEEEMD
+210 ASEEEMD

-226 KTMAHENYAYTDVSG
+226 KTMAHKDYAYTDVSSG
-241 TKYTVDL
+241 TEYMVDL
-248 YTDHTATIWELTTS
+248 YTDYTAKIRRLTS
-262 SGEAECI
+262 SSGGAECI

-277 GDDGVQEPAPY
+277 DDAGVQDPNPY

-294 LSYYSGVTSDNN
+294 LPFSSSVTSD
-306 NYTSLVLPDT
+306 YTTLVLPDT
-316 LTDIRRSLSGFKNVT
+316 LTDMGGYLSSFKNVT

-336 GSVKVFNATL
+336 GSVKVFKAIL
-346 QNMME
+346 QNMTE

-357 DEGVEE
+357 EEGVEE

-369 VSGCTKLETIHLPSS
+369 VSGCKNLTTIHLPSS
-384 LQKLSGTG
+384 LQKLSGTD

-416 FSKCTSLKSIEL
+416 FSECTSLESIEL
-428 PASITTIPR
+428 PASITTIP
-437 SMFAG
+437 SHMFAG

-453 TITAIGNGAFGS
+453 TITAIDNGAFGS
-465 VTDWNGHETAD
+465 VTDWKNHETAD

-498 CSALTTVDLH
+498 CSALETVDLH
-508 NVTTMEYGAFQG
+508 SVTTMGYAAFQG
-520 CKELSGE
+520 CKALSGK
-527 IDLSKL
+527 IDLSNL
-533 EVIPGNA
+533 EEIPGHA
-540 FCYDSKIT
+540 FCYDPNIT
-548 SVITCPTLKSIGDWA
+548 SVITCSTLSSIGDWA

-578 NSIGEY
+578 NSIGTY
-584 TFFLASLSG
+584 TFYKASLSG

-600 LTKLG
+600 LTQLG
-605 ANAFNGCEEIEAIQ
+605 ASAFSGCKEVEAIQ
-619 IGSGLTDIPSNAFD
+619 IGSGLTDIPPNAFA
-633 GCRKLTTI
+633 GCTNLKTI
-641 TVNNRQE
+641 TVNNRRE
-648 DVKIPK
+648 DVTIPK
-654 IDRVTVTYTIPSLT
+654 IDGVTVTYTIPSLEAT
-668 ADDDKVS
+668 DDKVS
-675 TATDALSLQDAV
+675 NAEGALSLQQAV
-687 KQAATNGTPVTIEK
+687 DQANGPVTIEIEK
-701 DIRLDE
+701 NICLNA
-707 PVTITAEQKVEITA
+707 PVTIAKGKQVEITA
-721 TENHNI
+721 NANENYNL
-727 FGNKDQNLANLFVV
+727 FGNKDEKPTNLFVV
-741 EAGGELS
+741 EEGGELS

-767 HGKTTINGNV
+767 HGKTTIDGNV

-785 GNNIGVIEDKG
+785 GNDVGVIEDNG
-796 SSAKLILENGT
+796 SSAELILENGT
-807 IQNHKIRGAH
+807 IQNHKIRGAL

-834 TIRDNIA
+834 TIQANIA

-854 LLGASTFTMNEG
+854 LLGASTFTMNGG

-873 QCGTAVYLTASNDA
+873 QCGTAVYLTASSNAA
-887 KARFTMNGGTLSN
+887 KARFTMNGGSLSN
-900 NESHSYT
+900 NESRSYT
-907 SDSTPTGAVFVKYSA
+907 PNSTPTGAVFVKYSA
-922 EFVLNNGTITGN
+922 EFVLNDGTITGN
-934 CAYGGAGGGVAVMD
+934 CAHDGAGGGVAVMD
-948 ELPTKEHGTAF
+948 ELPTEEHGTAF
-959 TMYSG
+959 TMNGG

-976 SGGGIYSCSNRVSL
+976 SGGGIYSCSNYVSL

-1008 EGNTQ
+1008 EGNTD

-1049 NGAVIYGNTAASA
+1049 DGAVIYGNTAASA

-1098 GFLYAPPGNLGT
+1098 GFLYAPPGNRGT
-1110 SGQGTRYNAVE
+1110 SGQGTRYNTVE

-1148 PAVGSLIITGN
+1148 PATGSLIITGN

-1178 ATSLSNSISVK
+1178 ATSLSYSISVK
-1189 KVWDN
+1189 KAWDN

-1201 PSGVTIHLK
+1201 PSSVTIHLK
-1210 ERDTGDVV
+1210 ERDTGDIV
-1218 STAELTSEN
+1218 STAELTGEN

-1233 TDLPLSPNHYTVTEQ
+1233 TDLPLSPDHYTVTEQ

-1335 SSYSVTEDAVPGYE
+1335 GTYSVTEDAVPGYE

-1369 LDPEPIEPIPP
+1369 LYPEPIEPIDPIPP

-1395 ETTGNEPSPPS
+1395 GTTGNEPNPPS

-1416 EPTEESTEERSAES
+1416 EPTEESTEESTEERSAES

-1443 PSVSAKP
+1443 SSVSAKP

-1460 WPVFLLMFAGVGL
+1460 WPVFLLMFAGAGL